1 MTRKGESTKKYLML
15 SCAIATWIGGAS
27 FLVPTVAH
35 AEGSVFV
42 TANRAQ
48 EEAKY
53 NSQQVQIIT
62 KKDIEAKQAKSAED
76 IVFSETGVSR
86 TVDAMGR
93 VGVSIRGAEPR
104 HTLILVDGQPVMG
117 DLSKYQGAGD
127 ELQRLGTE
135 NLDHIEIVQGAASA
149 KYGSDAMGGVINVI
163 TNKPRNKAGLQLN
176 VEGIR
181 ERGDGNSTPASN
193 VFVRA
198 DSGKMGKVKVNIF
211 GSKRDIMPIYAS
223 ESPRQSALGADDT
236 VDHGFLKNSLRY
248 YGTNANVG
256 IASIIDVKDNQTI
269 SMKLDRYRE
278 DLERYVKNSDSF
290 MVPQM
295 HYKRDLNRN
304 TMNLTYEG
312 KDDVSN
318 WKAELNYTRTT
329 ENDLTLSSDY
339 GKSTYEGKNTLEYTD
354 NIDHKQWNLG
364 VSGDIQ
370 ANDDHLI
377 SYGVGMSRETGTGSR
392 LKNAPNTYVR
402 DVDPWDFDK
411 SLSVDRSGNPK
422 SNIYDYSFG
431 KNKDGIIERN
441 KEKEWY
447 NTDKSNPNSKVPE
460 FTYEDF
466 LNYKEKL
473 TEGDPSNSQ
482 TWISGTTANTLKKKY
497 PEAYAK
503 YMEFGATLM
512 AENKAAIDENN
523 ATASSWRDKIYSSDV
538 EKLPLYYYDNTVNPK
553 LSKIIKLNGANF
565 KEEANKRINK
575 QTVGSG
581 SINKQYLFVQDTWQL
596 NKNTILTPIA
606 RFDHS
611 SLFGSNLSF
620 NMGVTHNLNGNTHR
634 RLKAN
639 VGSSYVEPG
648 MGELFYNWEMF
659 PSHITAFSLNGGQ
672 ARLGWYWQGNPNLKP
687 EKSINFDV
695 SIEGENKN
703 TYSKLTVFRNNI
715 DNYITAYNTGHILD
729 FHTDLNENT
738 ERGIYKFLYAPDMIY
753 SFKNI
758 GKAEITGLEW
768 ELKQKLSNKWKA
780 RLGYTYLHAI
790 NKSNLDMPRQLLDKP
805 THKIGIGVDYE
816 DEKTGWS
823 GSLWSDYYINMLDS
837 NSVSGGGGYMTSGTA
852 YERDPI
858 TKAIVLDPVTKEAK
872 KIEGKSEISYS
883 GSDRRTSDM
892 YESKTYGIWNM
903 IVQKKIN
910 KDSRVYFGIN
920 NIFDHRD
927 DDRALST
934 RQFRMGINLK
944 FGSDANTGSGQPNTA
959 TVEVKTRVMD
969 PMDSFIHRDFDENK
983 PEGVSF
989 VGDYRNRWDSHL
1001 GFDRPTSR
1009 VTATSYVEDDA
1020 VENLR
1025 DADNHGFTSRV
1036 RAGVDARIGKDV
1048 DVRVVASAS
1057 GQRGVDTDHQVKVT
1071 KGFNHQRID
1080 EATVTKHTKKWDLT
1094 AGRMTEPMGVTSY
1107 WFGKE
1112 YDGVRAVWTEDNKQV
1127 RVGYGDFEH
1136 STGVTDS
1143 AYTHALYSGFK
1154 RAPMVGEFLG
1164 ADLNAYKAITTDTSI
1179 NTVGFYNQ
1187 LKEIKDAEEKAIEA
1201 GQDKIAAAGTTIKA
1215 EIAATEAKIEATS
1228 KPINDQIEVVNAK
1241 VEEIST
1247 KYDEASEAYYAA
1259 EDGPEKEALE
1269 TKKDDLEKELNAE
1282 RAKLKPLYENL
1293 RLATAD
1299 DKAKK
1304 ETLEKSLANTE
1315 KTVKDE
1321 IRKPFVEKQFEV
1333 VKHMQE
1339 LASKAYNADFNSD
1352 KNKLILE
1359 IPALKFDTLWSEP
1372 IYREEPDPED
1382 YYGSNTIKVKV
1393 GETPN
1398 VPRTL
1403 DVTPNDGKNN
1413 GIDSRLDL
1421 FKVTLT
1427 NEDLLKDG
1435 GREYISKWFDANKD
1449 AIVAAYKTTAD
1460 REVPQ
1465 NTNGTAHTADGN
1477 GVYTFDEK
1485 QIETLKEKIIEMNI
1499 LTDDNLNVTGSKPYP
1514 KLLVNFFKKV
1524 NSVLER
1530 ADHYSKLPREALGNA
1545 TGKVIPTEGVIIQ
1558 RDVIPAM
1565 KRAGFIQYRQQVSNK
1580 LGVSAWYLRSMGNQN
1595 HTVNY
1600 ANGTGTE
1607 SKTFNRLANVFG
1619 IGLKYQIGDKTTV
1632 SFDYGQNRTDFG
1644 RFMNG
1649 GSIYE
1654 STAGKTFA
1662 NITNPEEKPQFEILG
1677 HRQGGTPHF
1686 WTIRFDVGK
1695 SDYYRPGSWNAFI
1708 DYKYFAHGSFL
1719 GGNGTGAVPDRYL
1732 DGIRSFTLGG
1742 GYVPAKD
1749 FLIEAF
1755 YTFDAEGIG
1764 QRDTLYGGENFKLGN
1779 YTRIQG
1785 TYKF

>member
-1 MTRKGESTKKYLML
+1 ML

-35 AEGSVFV
+35 AEGTVYV

-53 NSQQVQIIT
+53 NSQQVQVIT

-117 DLSKYQGAGD
+117 DLAKYQGAGD

-163 TNKPRNKAGLQLN
+163 TNKPRNKAGLQFN
-176 VEGIR
+176 FEGIR
-181 ERGDGNSTPASN
+181 EKGNSDILPFNN
-193 VFVRA
+193 VFVRS
-198 DSGKMGKVKVNIF
+198 DSGKIGKVKVNIF

-256 IASIIDVKDNQTI
+256 VASIIDVKDNQTI

-312 KDDVSN
+312 RDDVSN
-318 WKAELNYTRTT
+318 WKAEVNYTRTN

-354 NIDHKQWNLG
+354 NIDHRQWNFG
-364 VSGDIQ
+364 ISGDIQ
-370 ANDDHLI
+370 ANDNHLV

-392 LKNAPNTYVR
+392 LKNAPHTYVR
-402 DVDPWDFDK
+402 DIDPWDYDK
-411 SLSVDRSGNPK
+411 SLSVDRNGNPK
-422 SNIYDYSFG
+422 SNIYDYSFSKG
-431 KNKDGIIERN
+431 KDGIIERN

-473 TEGDPSNSQ
+473 TEGDPANSQ
-482 TWISGTTANTLKKKY
+482 AWIFGTTDNTLKKKY

-503 YMEFGATLM
+503 YMEFAATLM

-523 ATASSWRDKIYSSDV
+523 ATATSWRDRIYSSDV

-565 KEEANKRINK
+565 KEEADKRINK

-581 SINKQYLFVQDTWQL
+581 TINKQYLFVQDTWQL
-596 NKNTILTPIA
+596 NKNTMLTPIA

-620 NMGVTHNLNGNTHR
+620 NMGLIHNLNGNAHR
-634 RLKAN
+634 RFKAN

-687 EKSINFDV
+687 EKSLNFDV

-715 DNYITAYNTGHILD
+715 KNYITAYNTGHVLD

-738 ERGIYKFLYAPDMIY
+738 ERGIYKFLYAPDMVY

-768 ELKQKLSNKWKA
+768 ELKQKLSTKWKA
-780 RLGYTYLHAI
+780 RFGYTFLHAV
-790 NKSNLDMPRQLLDKP
+790 NKSNPDMPRQLLDKP
-805 THKIGIGVDYE
+805 AHKIGIGVDYE

-858 TKAIVLDPVTKEAK
+858 TKAIVLDPVTRKAK

-892 YESKTYGIWNM
+892 YERKTYGIWNM

-920 NIFDHRD
+920 NLFNHRD

-944 FGSDANTGSGQPNTA
+944 FGADATTDKSQPNMA
-959 TVEVKTRVMD
+959 KVEVKTQVVD
-969 PMDSFIHRDFDENK
+969 HLNTFIHRDFNVDK
-983 PEGVSF
+983 KAGVEV
-989 VGDYRNRWDSHL
+989 VGDFRNRWDSHL

-1009 VTATSYVEDDA
+1009 VTATSYIEDDA
-1020 VENLR
+1020 ADNLR
-1025 DADNHGFTSRV
+1025 DENNHGITSRV
-1036 RAGVDARIGKDV
+1036 RAGIDARIGKDV
-1048 DVRVVASAS
+1048 DVRVIASAS
-1057 GQRGVDTDHQVKVT
+1057 GQRGVDTDHQLKVT

-1080 EATVTKHTKKWDLT
+1080 EATVTKHTNKWDLT
-1094 AGRMTEPMGVTSY
+1094 AGRMTEPMGVTGY

-1112 YDGVRAVWTEDNKQV
+1112 YDGVRGVWTNDTKQV
-1127 RVGYGDFEH
+1127 RVGYGDFSH

-1143 AYTHALYSGFK
+1143 AYTHAIYNSFK
-1154 RAPMVGEFLG
+1154 RAPTVDEFMGVKTSSGGGNEELNIENAGDTIGFHKQLEVIKEAEKKAVEAATDVINNAGEEINSKIDEITNELNTFKES
-1164 ADLNAYKAITTDTSI
+1164 NAYKE
-1179 NTVGFYNQ
+1179 YN
-1187 LKEIKDAEEKAIEA
+1187 
-1201 GQDKIAAAGTTIKA
+1201 DK
-1215 EIAATEAKIEATS
+1215 
-1228 KPINDQIEVVNAK
+1228 K
-1241 VEEIST
+1241 V
-1247 KYDEASEAYYAA
+1247 D
-1259 EDGPEKEALE
+1259 LE
-1269 TKKDDLEKELNAE
+1269 TKINKLNDDIEVGDPEGDPEWGGKPLPEDEYNALLEKRTELVKEQSDLKVKYKSVIDEENRFISKHNDLENSKEDSKE
-1282 RAKLKPLYENL
+1282 AKRN
-1293 RLATAD
+1293 
-1299 DKAKK
+1299 
-1304 ETLEKSLANTE
+1304 
-1315 KTVKDE
+1315 E
-1321 IRKPFVEKQFEV
+1321 IRKPFIDKQFEV
-1333 VKHMQE
+1333 LKRMTD
-1339 LASKAYNADFNSD
+1339 LANQGYSGALSE
-1352 KNKLILE
+1352 KNKLRIE
-1359 IPALKFDTLWSEP
+1359 IPEVKLPVLENGNIDEKVSVDPTGYLSDKDKALFDIPL
-1372 IYREEPDPED
+1372 
-1382 YYGSNTIKVKV
+1382 NTP
-1393 GETPN
+1393 GL
-1398 VPRTL
+1398 L
-1403 DVTPNDGKNN
+1403 DN
-1413 GIDSRLDL
+1413 GGI
-1421 FKVTLT
+1421 TYLT
-1427 NEDLLKDG
+1427 
-1435 GREYISKWFDANKD
+1435 KWFDTNKD
-1449 AIVAAYKTTAD
+1449 KIATIYKSATNKSIVLDDQAIS
-1460 REVPQ
+1460 
-1465 NTNGTAHTADGN
+1465 N
-1477 GVYTFDEK
+1477 
-1485 QIETLKEKIIEMNI
+1485 LKERFIYENI
-1499 LTDDNLNVTGSKPYP
+1499 YKAHSGQRGLLTGTSNTYSRMVVSFFDNMRKTLT
-1514 KLLVNFFKKV
+1514 
-1524 NSVLER
+1524 E

-1558 RDVIPAM
+1558 RDVIPAV
-1565 KRAGFIQYRQQVSNK
+1565 KRAGFIQYRQQVNNK
-1580 LGVSAWYLRSMGNQN
+1580 LGVTAWYLRSTGHEN
-1595 HTVNY
+1595 HTVHY
-1600 ANGTGTE
+1600 TSDNGNE
-1607 SKTFNRLANVFG
+1607 SRSFGRLANVFG
-1619 IGLKYQIGDKTTV
+1619 LGLKYQVGDNTAV

-1644 RFMNG
+1644 RYMNG
-1649 GSIYE
+1649 GSIYQ
-1654 STAGKTFA
+1654 STAGKVYD
-1662 NITNPEEKPQFEILG
+1662 NPAGNPQFELKG
-1677 HRQGGTPHF
+1677 HKTGGTPHF
-1686 WTIRFDVGK
+1686 WALRFDVGQ

-1708 DYKYFAHGSFL
+1708 DYKYFGHGAFL

-1749 FLIEAF
+1749 FLVEAF
-1755 YTFDAEGIG
+1755 YTFDAKGIG

>member
-1 MTRKGESTKKYLML
+1 MTRKSEAKNKYFML

-35 AEGSVFV
+35 AEGSVYV

-117 DLSKYQGAGD
+117 DLAKYQGAGD

-163 TNKPRNKAGLQLN
+163 TNKPRNKAGLQFN
-176 VEGIR
+176 FEGIR
-181 ERGDGNSTPASN
+181 EKGNSDILPFNN

-198 DSGKMGKVKVNIF
+198 DSGKIGKVKVNIF

-256 IASIIDVKDNQTI
+256 VASIIDVKDNQTI

-312 KDDVSN
+312 RDDVSN
-318 WKAELNYTRTT
+318 WKAEVNYTRTN

-339 GKSTYEGKNTLEYTD
+339 GRSTYEGKNTLEYTD
-354 NIDHKQWNLG
+354 NIDHRQWNFG

-370 ANDDHLI
+370 ANDNHLV

-392 LKNAPNTYVR
+392 LKNAPHTYVR
-402 DVDPWDFDK
+402 DIDPWDYDK
-411 SLSVDRSGNPK
+411 SLSVDRNGNPK
-422 SNIYDYSFG
+422 SNIYDYSFSKG
-431 KNKDGIIERN
+431 KDGIIERN

-473 TEGDPSNSQ
+473 TEGDPANSQ
-482 TWISGTTANTLKKKY
+482 AWIFGTTDNTLKKKY

-503 YMEFGATLM
+503 YMEFAATLM

-523 ATASSWRDKIYSSDV
+523 ATATSWRDRIYSSDV

-565 KEEANKRINK
+565 KEEADKRINK

-581 SINKQYLFVQDTWQL
+581 TINKQYLFVQDTWQL
-596 NKNTILTPIA
+596 NKNTMLTPIA

-620 NMGVTHNLNGNTHR
+620 NMGLTHNLNGNAHR
-634 RLKAN
+634 RFKAN

-687 EKSINFDV
+687 EKSLNFDV

-715 DNYITAYNTGHILD
+715 KNYITAYNTGHVLD

-738 ERGIYKFLYAPDMIY
+738 ERGIYKFLYAPDMVY

-768 ELKQKLSNKWKA
+768 ELKQKLSTKWKA
-780 RLGYTYLHAI
+780 RFGYTFLHAV
-790 NKSNLDMPRQLLDKP
+790 NKSNPDMPRQLLDKP
-805 THKIGIGVDYE
+805 AHKIGIGVDYE

-858 TKAIVLDPVTKEAK
+858 TKAIVLDPVTRKAK

-892 YESKTYGIWNM
+892 YERKTYGIWNM

-920 NIFDHRD
+920 NLFNHRD

-944 FGSDANTGSGQPNTA
+944 FGADATTDKSQPNMA
-959 TVEVKTRVMD
+959 KVEVKTQVVD
-969 PMDSFIHRDFDENK
+969 HLNTFIHRDFNVDK
-983 PEGVSF
+983 KAGVEV
-989 VGDYRNRWDSHL
+989 VGDFRNRWDSHL

-1009 VTATSYVEDDA
+1009 VTATSYIEDDA
-1020 VENLR
+1020 ADNLR
-1025 DADNHGFTSRV
+1025 DENNHGITSRV
-1036 RAGVDARIGKDV
+1036 RAGIDARIGKDV
-1048 DVRVVASAS
+1048 DVRVIASAS
-1057 GQRGVDTDHQVKVT
+1057 GQRGVDTDHQLKVT

-1080 EATVTKHTKKWDLT
+1080 EATVTKHTNKWDLT
-1094 AGRMTEPMGVTSY
+1094 AGRMTEPMGVTGY

-1112 YDGVRAVWTEDNKQV
+1112 YDGVRGVWTNDTKQV
-1127 RVGYGDFEH
+1127 RVGYGDFSH

-1143 AYTHALYSGFK
+1143 AYTHAIYNSFK
-1154 RAPMVGEFLG
+1154 RAPTVDEFMGVKTSSGGGNEELNIENAGDTIGFHKQLEVIKEAEKKAVEAATDVINNAGEEINSKIDEITNELNTFKES
-1164 ADLNAYKAITTDTSI
+1164 NAYKE
-1179 NTVGFYNQ
+1179 YN
-1187 LKEIKDAEEKAIEA
+1187 
-1201 GQDKIAAAGTTIKA
+1201 DK
-1215 EIAATEAKIEATS
+1215 
-1228 KPINDQIEVVNAK
+1228 K
-1241 VEEIST
+1241 V
-1247 KYDEASEAYYAA
+1247 D
-1259 EDGPEKEALE
+1259 LE
-1269 TKKDDLEKELNAE
+1269 TKINKLNDDIEVGDPEGDPEWGGKPLPEDEYNALLEKRTELVKEQSDLKVKYKSVIDEENRFISKRNDLENSKEDSKE
-1282 RAKLKPLYENL
+1282 AKRN
-1293 RLATAD
+1293 
-1299 DKAKK
+1299 
-1304 ETLEKSLANTE
+1304 
-1315 KTVKDE
+1315 E
-1321 IRKPFVEKQFEV
+1321 IRKPFIDKQFEV
-1333 VKHMQE
+1333 LKRMTD
-1339 LASKAYNADFNSD
+1339 LANQGYSGALSE
-1352 KNKLILE
+1352 KNKLRIE
-1359 IPALKFDTLWSEP
+1359 IPEVKLPVLENGNIDEKVSVDPTGYLSDKDKALFDIPL
-1372 IYREEPDPED
+1372 
-1382 YYGSNTIKVKV
+1382 NTP
-1393 GETPN
+1393 GL
-1398 VPRTL
+1398 L
-1403 DVTPNDGKNN
+1403 DN
-1413 GIDSRLDL
+1413 GGI
-1421 FKVTLT
+1421 TYLT
-1427 NEDLLKDG
+1427 
-1435 GREYISKWFDANKD
+1435 KWFDTNKD
-1449 AIVAAYKTTAD
+1449 KIATIYKSATNKSIVLDDQAIS
-1460 REVPQ
+1460 
-1465 NTNGTAHTADGN
+1465 N
-1477 GVYTFDEK
+1477 
-1485 QIETLKEKIIEMNI
+1485 LKERFIYENI
-1499 LTDDNLNVTGSKPYP
+1499 YKAHSGQRGLLTGTSNTYSRMVVSFFDNMRKTLT
-1514 KLLVNFFKKV
+1514 
-1524 NSVLER
+1524 E

-1558 RDVIPAM
+1558 RDVIPAV
-1565 KRAGFIQYRQQVSNK
+1565 KRAGFIQYRQQVNNK
-1580 LGVSAWYLRSMGNQN
+1580 LGVTAWYLRSTGHEN
-1595 HTVNY
+1595 HTVHY
-1600 ANGTGTE
+1600 TSDNGNE
-1607 SKTFNRLANVFG
+1607 SRSFGRLANVFG
-1619 IGLKYQIGDKTTV
+1619 LGLKYQVGDNTAV

-1644 RFMNG
+1644 RYMNG
-1649 GSIYE
+1649 GSIYQ
-1654 STAGKTFA
+1654 STAGKVYD
-1662 NITNPEEKPQFEILG
+1662 NPAGNPQFELKG
-1677 HRQGGTPHF
+1677 HKTGGTPHF
-1686 WTIRFDVGK
+1686 WALRFDVGQ

-1708 DYKYFAHGSFL
+1708 DYKYFGHGAFL

-1749 FLIEAF
+1749 FLVEAF
-1755 YTFDAEGIG
+1755 YTFDAKGIG

>member
-1 MTRKGESTKKYLML
+1 ML
-15 SCAIATWIGGAS
+15 SCAIATWVGGAS

-35 AEGSVFV
+35 AEGSVYV

-117 DLSKYQGAGD
+117 DLAKYQGAGD

-163 TNKPRNKAGLQLN
+163 TNKPRNKAGLQFN
-176 VEGIR
+176 FEGIR
-181 ERGDGNSTPASN
+181 EKGNSDILPFNN

-198 DSGKMGKVKVNIF
+198 DSGKIGKVKVNIF

-256 IASIIDVKDNQTI
+256 VASIIDVKDNQTI

-312 KDDVSN
+312 RDDVSN
-318 WKAELNYTRTT
+318 WKAEVNYTRTN

-354 NIDHKQWNLG
+354 NIDHRQWNFG

-370 ANDDHLI
+370 ANDNHLV

-392 LKNAPNTYVR
+392 LKNAPHTYVR
-402 DVDPWDFDK
+402 DIDPWDYDK
-411 SLSVDRSGNPK
+411 SLSVDRNGNPK
-422 SNIYDYSFG
+422 SNIYDYSFSKG
-431 KNKDGIIERN
+431 KDGIIERN

-447 NTDKSNPNSKVPE
+447 NTNKSNPNSKVPE

-473 TEGDPSNSQ
+473 TEGDPANAQ
-482 TWISGTTANTLKKKY
+482 AWIFGTTDNTLKKKY

-503 YMEFGATLM
+503 YMEFAATLM

-523 ATASSWRDKIYSSDV
+523 ATATSWRDRIYSSDV

-565 KEEANKRINK
+565 KEESNKRINK
-575 QTVGSG
+575 QTVGTG
-581 SINKQYLFVQDTWQL
+581 TINKQYLFVQDTWQL
-596 NKNTILTPIA
+596 NKNTMLTPIA

-620 NMGVTHNLNGNTHR
+620 NMGLTHNLNGNSHR
-634 RLKAN
+634 RFKAN

-659 PSHITAFSLNGGQ
+659 PSHITAFSLNGGE
-672 ARLGWYWQGNPNLKP
+672 ARMGWYWQGNPNLKP
-687 EKSINFDV
+687 EKSLNFDV

-715 DNYITAYNTGHILD
+715 KNYITAYNTGHVLD

-780 RLGYTYLHAI
+780 RFGYTFLHAV
-790 NKSNLDMPRQLLDKP
+790 NKSNPDMPRQLLDKP
-805 THKIGIGVDYE
+805 SHKVGIGVDYE

-823 GSLWSDYYINMLDS
+823 GSLWADYYINMLDS

-858 TKAIVLDPVTKEAK
+858 TNAIVFDPVTRKAK

-892 YESKTYGIWNM
+892 YERKTYGIWNM

-920 NIFDHRD
+920 NLFNHRD

-944 FGSDANTGSGQPNTA
+944 FGADATTDKSQPNMA
-959 TVEVKTRVMD
+959 KVEVKTQVVD
-969 PMDSFIHRDFDENK
+969 HLNTFIHRDFNVDK
-983 PEGVSF
+983 KSGVEF
-989 VGDYRNRWDSHL
+989 VGDFRNRWDSHL

-1009 VTATSYVEDDA
+1009 VTATSYIEDDA
-1020 VENLR
+1020 ADNLR
-1025 DADNHGFTSRV
+1025 DENNHGITSRV

-1057 GQRGVDTDHQVKVT
+1057 GQRGVDTDHQLKVT

-1080 EATVTKHTKKWDLT
+1080 EATVTKHTNKWDLT
-1094 AGRMTEPMGVTSY
+1094 AGRMTEPMGVTGY

-1112 YDGVRAVWTEDNKQV
+1112 YDGVRGVWTNDTKQV
-1127 RVGYGDFEH
+1127 RVGYGDFSH

-1143 AYTHALYSGFK
+1143 AYTHAIYNSFK
-1154 RAPMVGEFLG
+1154 RAPTVDEFMGVKTSSGGGNEELNIENAGDTIGFHKQLEVIKEAEKKAVEAATDVINNAGEEINSKIDEITNELNTFKES
-1164 ADLNAYKAITTDTSI
+1164 NAYKE
-1179 NTVGFYNQ
+1179 YN
-1187 LKEIKDAEEKAIEA
+1187 
-1201 GQDKIAAAGTTIKA
+1201 DK
-1215 EIAATEAKIEATS
+1215 
-1228 KPINDQIEVVNAK
+1228 K
-1241 VEEIST
+1241 V
-1247 KYDEASEAYYAA
+1247 D
-1259 EDGPEKEALE
+1259 LE
-1269 TKKDDLEKELNAE
+1269 TKINKLNDDIEVGDPEGDPEWGGKPLPEDEYNALLEKRTELVKEQSDLKVKYKSVIDEENRFISKRNDLENSKEDSKE
-1282 RAKLKPLYENL
+1282 AKRN
-1293 RLATAD
+1293 
-1299 DKAKK
+1299 
-1304 ETLEKSLANTE
+1304 
-1315 KTVKDE
+1315 E
-1321 IRKPFVEKQFEV
+1321 IRKPFIDKQFEV
-1333 VKHMQE
+1333 LKRMTD
-1339 LASKAYNADFNSD
+1339 LANQGYSGALSE
-1352 KNKLILE
+1352 KNKLRIE
-1359 IPALKFDTLWSEP
+1359 IPEVKLPVLENGNIDEKVSVDPTGYLSDKDKALFDIPL
-1372 IYREEPDPED
+1372 
-1382 YYGSNTIKVKV
+1382 NTP
-1393 GETPN
+1393 GL
-1398 VPRTL
+1398 L
-1403 DVTPNDGKNN
+1403 DN
-1413 GIDSRLDL
+1413 GGI
-1421 FKVTLT
+1421 TYLT
-1427 NEDLLKDG
+1427 
-1435 GREYISKWFDANKD
+1435 KWFDTNKD
-1449 AIVAAYKTTAD
+1449 KIATIYKSATNKSIVLDDQAIS
-1460 REVPQ
+1460 
-1465 NTNGTAHTADGN
+1465 N
-1477 GVYTFDEK
+1477 
-1485 QIETLKEKIIEMNI
+1485 LKERFIYENI
-1499 LTDDNLNVTGSKPYP
+1499 YKAHSGQRGLLTGTSNTYSRMVVSFFDNMRKTLT
-1514 KLLVNFFKKV
+1514 
-1524 NSVLER
+1524 E

-1558 RDVIPAM
+1558 RDVIPAV
-1565 KRAGFIQYRQQVSNK
+1565 KRAGFIQYRQQVNNK
-1580 LGVSAWYLRSMGNQN
+1580 LGVTAWYLRSTGHEN
-1595 HTVNY
+1595 HTVHY
-1600 ANGTGTE
+1600 TSDNGNE
-1607 SKTFNRLANVFG
+1607 SRSFGRLANVFG
-1619 IGLKYQIGDKTTV
+1619 LGLKYQVGDNTAV

-1644 RFMNG
+1644 RYMNG
-1649 GSIYE
+1649 GSIYQ
-1654 STAGKTFA
+1654 STAGKVYD
-1662 NITNPEEKPQFEILG
+1662 NPAGNPQFELKG
-1677 HRQGGTPHF
+1677 HKTGGTPHF
-1686 WTIRFDVGK
+1686 WALRFDVGQ

-1708 DYKYFAHGSFL
+1708 DYKYFGHGAFL

-1749 FLIEAF
+1749 FLVEAF
-1755 YTFDAEGIG
+1755 YTFDAKGIG

>member
-1 MTRKGESTKKYLML
+1 MTRKSEARNKYFML

-35 AEGSVFV
+35 AEGTVYV

-53 NSQQVQIIT
+53 NSQQVQVIT

-117 DLSKYQGAGD
+117 DLAKYQGAGD

-163 TNKPRNKAGLQLN
+163 TNKPRNKAGLQFN
-176 VEGIR
+176 FEGIR
-181 ERGDGNSTPASN
+181 EKGNSDILPFNN

-198 DSGKMGKVKVNIF
+198 DSGKIGKVKVNIF

-256 IASIIDVKDNQTI
+256 VASIIDVKDNQTI

-312 KDDVSN
+312 RDDVSN
-318 WKAELNYTRTT
+318 WKAEVNYTRTN

-354 NIDHKQWNLG
+354 NIDHRQWNFG

-370 ANDDHLI
+370 ANDNHLV

-392 LKNAPNTYVR
+392 LKNAPHTYVR
-402 DVDPWDFDK
+402 DIDPWDYDK
-411 SLSVDRSGNPK
+411 SLSVDRNGNPK
-422 SNIYDYSFG
+422 SNIYDYSFSKG
-431 KNKDGIIERN
+431 KDGIIERN

-473 TEGDPSNSQ
+473 TEGDPANSQ
-482 TWISGTTANTLKKKY
+482 AWIFGTTDNTLKKKY

-503 YMEFGATLM
+503 YMEFAATLM
-512 AENKAAIDENN
+512 AENKADIDENN
-523 ATASSWRDKIYSSDV
+523 ATATSWRDRIYSSDV
-538 EKLPLYYYDNTVNPK
+538 EKLPLYYYDKTVHPK
-553 LSKIIKLNGANF
+553 LSAIIKLNGATF
-565 KEEANKRINK
+565 KEEENKRINK
-575 QTVGSG
+575 QTVGTG
-581 SINKQYLFVQDTWQL
+581 TINKQYLFVQDTWQL
-596 NKNTILTPIA
+596 NKNTMLTPIA
-606 RFDHS
+606 RLDHS
-611 SLFGSNLSF
+611 SLFGSNVSF
-620 NMGVTHNLNGNTHR
+620 NMGLTHNLNGNTHR
-634 RLKAN
+634 RFKAN

-687 EKSINFDV
+687 EKSLNFDV

-715 DNYITAYNTGHILD
+715 KNYITAYNTGHVLD

-738 ERGIYKFLYAPDMIY
+738 ERGIYKFLYAPDMVY

-780 RLGYTYLHAI
+780 RFGYTFLHAV
-790 NKSNLDMPRQLLDKP
+790 NKSNPDMPRQLLDKP
-805 THKIGIGVDYE
+805 AHKIGIGVDYE

-858 TKAIVLDPVTKEAK
+858 TKAIVLDPVTRKAK

-892 YESKTYGIWNM
+892 YERKTYGIWNM

-920 NIFDHRD
+920 NLFNHRD

-944 FGSDANTGSGQPNTA
+944 FGADATTDKSQPNMA
-959 TVEVKTRVMD
+959 KVEVKTQVVD
-969 PMDSFIHRDFDENK
+969 HLNTFIHRDFNVDK
-983 PEGVSF
+983 KAGVEV
-989 VGDYRNRWDSHL
+989 VGDFRNRWDSHL

-1009 VTATSYVEDDA
+1009 VTATSYIEDDA
-1020 VENLR
+1020 ADNLR
-1025 DADNHGFTSRV
+1025 DENNHGITSRV
-1036 RAGVDARIGKDV
+1036 RAGIDARIGKDV
-1048 DVRVVASAS
+1048 DVRVIASAS
-1057 GQRGVDTDHQVKVT
+1057 GQRGVDTDHQLKVT

-1080 EATVTKHTKKWDLT
+1080 EATVTKHTNKWDLT
-1094 AGRMTEPMGVTSY
+1094 AGRMTEPMGVTGY

-1112 YDGVRAVWTEDNKQV
+1112 YDGVRGVWTNDTKQV
-1127 RVGYGDFEH
+1127 RVGYGDFSH

-1143 AYTHALYSGFK
+1143 AYTHAIYNSFK
-1154 RAPMVGEFLG
+1154 RAPTVDEFMGVKTSSGGGNEELNIENAGDTIGFHKQLEVIKEAEKKAVEAATDVINNAGEEINSKIDEITNELNTFKES
-1164 ADLNAYKAITTDTSI
+1164 NAYKE
-1179 NTVGFYNQ
+1179 YN
-1187 LKEIKDAEEKAIEA
+1187 
-1201 GQDKIAAAGTTIKA
+1201 DK
-1215 EIAATEAKIEATS
+1215 
-1228 KPINDQIEVVNAK
+1228 K
-1241 VEEIST
+1241 V
-1247 KYDEASEAYYAA
+1247 D
-1259 EDGPEKEALE
+1259 LE
-1269 TKKDDLEKELNAE
+1269 TKINKLNDDIEVGDPEGDPEWGGKPLPEDEYNALLEKRTELVKEQSDLKVKYKSVIDEENRFISKRNDLENSKEDSKE
-1282 RAKLKPLYENL
+1282 AKRN
-1293 RLATAD
+1293 
-1299 DKAKK
+1299 
-1304 ETLEKSLANTE
+1304 
-1315 KTVKDE
+1315 E
-1321 IRKPFVEKQFEV
+1321 IRKPFIDKQFEV
-1333 VKHMQE
+1333 LKRMTD
-1339 LASKAYNADFNSD
+1339 LANQGYSGALSE
-1352 KNKLILE
+1352 KNKLRIE
-1359 IPALKFDTLWSEP
+1359 IPEVKLPVLENGNIDEKVSVDPTGYLSDKDKALFDIPL
-1372 IYREEPDPED
+1372 
-1382 YYGSNTIKVKV
+1382 NTP
-1393 GETPN
+1393 GL
-1398 VPRTL
+1398 L
-1403 DVTPNDGKNN
+1403 DN
-1413 GIDSRLDL
+1413 GGI
-1421 FKVTLT
+1421 TYLT
-1427 NEDLLKDG
+1427 
-1435 GREYISKWFDANKD
+1435 KWFDTNKD
-1449 AIVAAYKTTAD
+1449 KIATIYKSATNKSIVLDDQAIS
-1460 REVPQ
+1460 
-1465 NTNGTAHTADGN
+1465 N
-1477 GVYTFDEK
+1477 
-1485 QIETLKEKIIEMNI
+1485 LKERFIYENI
-1499 LTDDNLNVTGSKPYP
+1499 YKAHSGQRGLLTGTSNTYSRMVVSFFDNMRKTLT
-1514 KLLVNFFKKV
+1514 
-1524 NSVLER
+1524 E

-1545 TGKVIPTEGVIIQ
+1545 TGKVIPTEGVVIQ
-1558 RDVIPAM
+1558 RDVIPAV
-1565 KRAGFIQYRQQVSNK
+1565 KRAGFIQYRQQVNNK
-1580 LGVSAWYLRSMGNQN
+1580 LGVTAWYLRSTGHEN
-1595 HTVNY
+1595 HTVHY
-1600 ANGTGTE
+1600 TSDNGNE
-1607 SKTFNRLANVFG
+1607 SRSFGRLANVFG
-1619 IGLKYQIGDKTTV
+1619 LGLKYQVGDNTAV

-1644 RFMNG
+1644 RYMNG
-1649 GSIYE
+1649 GSIYQ
-1654 STAGKTFA
+1654 STAGKVYD
-1662 NITNPEEKPQFEILG
+1662 NPAGNPQFELKG
-1677 HRQGGTPHF
+1677 HRTGGTPHF
-1686 WTIRFDVGK
+1686 WALRFDVGQ

-1708 DYKYFAHGSFL
+1708 DYKYFGHGAFL

-1749 FLIEAF
+1749 FLVEAF
-1755 YTFDAEGIG
+1755 YTFDAKGIG

>member
-1 MTRKGESTKKYLML
+1 ML

-35 AEGSVFV
+35 AEGSVYV

-181 ERGDGNSTPASN
+181 ERGDGNSTPATN

-402 DVDPWDFDK
+402 DVDPWDYDK
-411 SLSVDRSGNPK
+411 SLSVDRNGVPK

-523 ATASSWRDKIYSSDV
+523 ATASSWRDKIFSSDV
-538 EKLPLYYYDNTVNPK
+538 EKLPLYYYDNAINPK

-648 MGELFYNWEMF
+648 MGELFYNWQMF
-659 PSHITAFSLNGGQ
+659 PSHITAFSLNGGE

-738 ERGIYKFLYAPDMIY
+738 ERGVYKFLYAPDMIY

-790 NKSNLDMPRQLLDKP
+790 NKSNPDMPRQLLDKP

-852 YERDPI
+852 YERDANTREILINPA
-858 TKAIVLDPVTKEAK
+858 TNKPT

-944 FGSDANTGSGQPNTA
+944 FGSDANTGSGQANTA

-969 PMDSFIHRDFDENK
+969 PMDSFIHRDFDESK
-983 PEGVSF
+983 AEGVSF
-989 VGDYRNRWDSHL
+989 VGDYRSRWDSHL

-1009 VTATSYVEDDA
+1009 VTATSYIDNDA

-1025 DADNHGFTSRV
+1025 DADNHGFTSRI

-1080 EATVTKHTKKWDLT
+1080 EATITKHTNKWDIT
-1094 AGRMTEPMGVTSY
+1094 AGRMTEPMGVTGY

-1112 YDGVRAVWTEDNKQV
+1112 YDGIRGVWTDDTKQV
-1127 RVGYGDFEH
+1127 RVGYGDFSH

-1143 AYTHALYSGFK
+1143 AYTHAIYNSFK
-1154 RAPMVGEFLG
+1154 RAPTVDEFMGVKTSSGGGNEELNIENAGDTIGFHKQLEVIKEAEKKAVEAATDVINNAGEEINSKIDEITNELNTFKES
-1164 ADLNAYKAITTDTSI
+1164 NAYKE
-1179 NTVGFYNQ
+1179 YN
-1187 LKEIKDAEEKAIEA
+1187 
-1201 GQDKIAAAGTTIKA
+1201 DK
-1215 EIAATEAKIEATS
+1215 
-1228 KPINDQIEVVNAK
+1228 K
-1241 VEEIST
+1241 V
-1247 KYDEASEAYYAA
+1247 D
-1259 EDGPEKEALE
+1259 LE
-1269 TKKDDLEKELNAE
+1269 TKINKLNDDIEVGDPEGDPEWGGKPLPEDEYNALLEKRTELVKEQSDLKVKYKSVIDEENRFISKRNDLENSKEDSKE
-1282 RAKLKPLYENL
+1282 AKRN
-1293 RLATAD
+1293 
-1299 DKAKK
+1299 
-1304 ETLEKSLANTE
+1304 
-1315 KTVKDE
+1315 E
-1321 IRKPFVEKQFEV
+1321 IRKPFIDKQFEV
-1333 VKHMQE
+1333 LKRMTD
-1339 LASKAYNADFNSD
+1339 LANQGYSGALSE
-1352 KNKLILE
+1352 KNKLRIE
-1359 IPALKFDTLWSEP
+1359 IPEVKLPVLENGNMDEKVSVDPTGYLSDKDKALFDIPL
-1372 IYREEPDPED
+1372 
-1382 YYGSNTIKVKV
+1382 NTP
-1393 GETPN
+1393 GL
-1398 VPRTL
+1398 L
-1403 DVTPNDGKNN
+1403 DN
-1413 GIDSRLDL
+1413 GGI
-1421 FKVTLT
+1421 TYLT
-1427 NEDLLKDG
+1427 
-1435 GREYISKWFDANKD
+1435 KWFDTNKD
-1449 AIVAAYKTTAD
+1449 KIATIYKSATNKSIVLDDQAIS
-1460 REVPQ
+1460 
-1465 NTNGTAHTADGN
+1465 N
-1477 GVYTFDEK
+1477 
-1485 QIETLKEKIIEMNI
+1485 LKERFIYENI
-1499 LTDDNLNVTGSKPYP
+1499 YKAHSGQRGLLTGTSNTYSRMVVSFFDNMRKTLT
-1514 KLLVNFFKKV
+1514 
-1524 NSVLER
+1524 E

-1565 KRAGFIQYRQQVSNK
+1565 KRAGFIQYRQQVSDK
-1580 LGVSAWYLRSMGNQN
+1580 LGVTAWYLRSTGREN
-1595 HTVNY
+1595 HTVHYTSGN
-1600 ANGTGTE
+1600 GTE
-1607 SKTFNRLANVFG
+1607 SRSFDRLANVFG

-1644 RFMNG
+1644 RYMNG

-1654 STAGKTFA
+1654 STAGKVYD
-1662 NITNPEEKPQFEILG
+1662 NPAGNPQFELKG

-1749 FLIEAF
+1749 FLVEAF

>member
-1 MTRKGESTKKYLML
+1 ML

-35 AEGSVFV
+35 AEGTVYV

-53 NSQQVQIIT
+53 NSQQVQVIT

-117 DLSKYQGAGD
+117 DLAKYQGAGD

-163 TNKPRNKAGLQLN
+163 TNKPRNKAGLQFN
-176 VEGIR
+176 FEGIR
-181 ERGDGNSTPASN
+181 EKGNSDILPFNN
-193 VFVRA
+193 VFVRS
-198 DSGKMGKVKVNIF
+198 DSGKIGKVKVNIF

-256 IASIIDVKDNQTI
+256 VASIIDVKDNQTI

-312 KDDVSN
+312 RDDVSN
-318 WKAELNYTRTT
+318 WKAEVNYTRTN

-354 NIDHKQWNLG
+354 NIDHRQWNFG
-364 VSGDIQ
+364 ISGDIQ
-370 ANDDHLI
+370 ANDNHLV

-392 LKNAPNTYVR
+392 LKNAPHTYVR
-402 DVDPWDFDK
+402 DIDPWDYDK
-411 SLSVDRSGNPK
+411 SLSVDRNGNPK
-422 SNIYDYSFG
+422 SNIYDYSFSKG
-431 KNKDGIIERN
+431 KDGIIERN

-473 TEGDPSNSQ
+473 TEGDPANSQ
-482 TWISGTTANTLKKKY
+482 AWIFGTTDNTLKKKY

-503 YMEFGATLM
+503 YMEFAATLM

-523 ATASSWRDKIYSSDV
+523 ATATSWRDRIYSSDV

-565 KEEANKRINK
+565 KEEADKRINK

-581 SINKQYLFVQDTWQL
+581 TINKQYLFVQDTWQL
-596 NKNTILTPIA
+596 NKNTMLTPIA

-620 NMGVTHNLNGNTHR
+620 NMGLIHNLNGNAHR
-634 RLKAN
+634 RFKAN

-687 EKSINFDV
+687 EKSLNFDV

-715 DNYITAYNTGHILD
+715 KNYITAYNTGHVLD

-738 ERGIYKFLYAPDMIY
+738 ERGIYKFLYAPDMVY

-768 ELKQKLSNKWKA
+768 ELKQKLSTKWKA
-780 RLGYTYLHAI
+780 RFGYTFLHAV
-790 NKSNLDMPRQLLDKP
+790 NKSNPDMPRQLLDKP
-805 THKIGIGVDYE
+805 AHKIGIGVDYE

-858 TKAIVLDPVTKEAK
+858 TKAIVLDPVTRKAK

-892 YESKTYGIWNM
+892 YERKTYGIWNM

-920 NIFDHRD
+920 NLFNHRD

-944 FGSDANTGSGQPNTA
+944 FGADATTDKSQPNMA
-959 TVEVKTRVMD
+959 KVEVKTQVVD
-969 PMDSFIHRDFDENK
+969 HLNTFIHRDFNVDK
-983 PEGVSF
+983 KAGVEV
-989 VGDYRNRWDSHL
+989 VGDFRNRWDSHL

-1009 VTATSYVEDDA
+1009 VTATSYIEDDA
-1020 VENLR
+1020 ADNLR
-1025 DADNHGFTSRV
+1025 DENNHGITSRV
-1036 RAGVDARIGKDV
+1036 RAGIDARIGKDV
-1048 DVRVVASAS
+1048 DVRVIASAS
-1057 GQRGVDTDHQVKVT
+1057 GQRGVDTDHQLKVT

-1080 EATVTKHTKKWDLT
+1080 EATVTKHTNKWDLT
-1094 AGRMTEPMGVTSY
+1094 AGRMTEPMGVTGY

-1112 YDGVRAVWTEDNKQV
+1112 YDGVRGVWTNDTKQV
-1127 RVGYGDFEH
+1127 RVGYGDFSH

-1143 AYTHALYSGFK
+1143 AYTHAIYNSFK
-1154 RAPMVGEFLG
+1154 RAPTVDEFMGVKTSSGGGNEELNIENAGDTIGFHKQLEVIKEAEKKAVEAATDVINNAGEEINSKIDEITNELNTFKES
-1164 ADLNAYKAITTDTSI
+1164 NAYKE
-1179 NTVGFYNQ
+1179 YN
-1187 LKEIKDAEEKAIEA
+1187 
-1201 GQDKIAAAGTTIKA
+1201 DK
-1215 EIAATEAKIEATS
+1215 
-1228 KPINDQIEVVNAK
+1228 K
-1241 VEEIST
+1241 V
-1247 KYDEASEAYYAA
+1247 D
-1259 EDGPEKEALE
+1259 LE
-1269 TKKDDLEKELNAE
+1269 TKINKLNDDIEVGDPEGDPEWGGKPLPEDEYNALLEKRTELVKEQSDLKVKYKSVIDEENRFISKRNDLENSKEDSKE
-1282 RAKLKPLYENL
+1282 AKRN
-1293 RLATAD
+1293 
-1299 DKAKK
+1299 
-1304 ETLEKSLANTE
+1304 
-1315 KTVKDE
+1315 E
-1321 IRKPFVEKQFEV
+1321 IRKPFIDKQFEV
-1333 VKHMQE
+1333 LKRMTD
-1339 LASKAYNADFNSD
+1339 LANQGYSGALSE
-1352 KNKLILE
+1352 KNKLRIE
-1359 IPALKFDTLWSEP
+1359 IPEVKLPVLENGNIDEKVSVDPTGYLSDKDKALFDIPL
-1372 IYREEPDPED
+1372 
-1382 YYGSNTIKVKV
+1382 NTP
-1393 GETPN
+1393 GL
-1398 VPRTL
+1398 L
-1403 DVTPNDGKNN
+1403 DN
-1413 GIDSRLDL
+1413 GGI
-1421 FKVTLT
+1421 TYLT
-1427 NEDLLKDG
+1427 
-1435 GREYISKWFDANKD
+1435 KWFDTNKD
-1449 AIVAAYKTTAD
+1449 KIATIYKSATNKSIVLDDQAIS
-1460 REVPQ
+1460 
-1465 NTNGTAHTADGN
+1465 N
-1477 GVYTFDEK
+1477 
-1485 QIETLKEKIIEMNI
+1485 LKERFIYENI
-1499 LTDDNLNVTGSKPYP
+1499 YKAHSGQRGLLTGTSNTYSRMVVSFFDNMRKTLT
-1514 KLLVNFFKKV
+1514 
-1524 NSVLER
+1524 E

-1558 RDVIPAM
+1558 RDVIPAV
-1565 KRAGFIQYRQQVSNK
+1565 KRAGFIQYRQQVNNK
-1580 LGVSAWYLRSMGNQN
+1580 LGVTAWYLRSTGHEN
-1595 HTVNY
+1595 HTVHY
-1600 ANGTGTE
+1600 TSDNGNE
-1607 SKTFNRLANVFG
+1607 SRSFGRLANVFG
-1619 IGLKYQIGDKTTV
+1619 LGLKYQVGDNTAV

-1644 RFMNG
+1644 RYMNG
-1649 GSIYE
+1649 GSIYQ
-1654 STAGKTFA
+1654 STAGKVYD
-1662 NITNPEEKPQFEILG
+1662 NPAGNPQFELKG
-1677 HRQGGTPHF
+1677 HKTGGTPHF
-1686 WTIRFDVGK
+1686 WALRFDVGQ

-1708 DYKYFAHGSFL
+1708 DYKYFGHGAFL

-1749 FLIEAF
+1749 FLVEAF
-1755 YTFDAEGIG
+1755 YTFDAKGIG

>member
-1 MTRKGESTKKYLML
+1 ML

-35 AEGSVFV
+35 AEGSVYV

-117 DLSKYQGAGD
+117 DLAKYQGAGD

-163 TNKPRNKAGLQLN
+163 TNKPRNKAGLQFN
-176 VEGIR
+176 FEGIR
-181 ERGDGNSTPASN
+181 EKGNSDILPFNN

-198 DSGKMGKVKVNIF
+198 DSGKIGKVKVNIF

-256 IASIIDVKDNQTI
+256 VASIIDVKDNQTI

-312 KDDVSN
+312 RDDVSN
-318 WKAELNYTRTT
+318 WKAEVNYTRTN

-354 NIDHKQWNLG
+354 NIDHRQWNFG

-370 ANDDHLI
+370 ANDNHLV

-392 LKNAPNTYVR
+392 LKNAPHTYVR
-402 DVDPWDFDK
+402 DIDPWDYDK
-411 SLSVDRSGNPK
+411 SLSVDRNGNPK
-422 SNIYDYSFG
+422 SNIYDYSFSKG
-431 KNKDGIIERN
+431 KDGIIERN

-473 TEGDPSNSQ
+473 TEGDPANSQ
-482 TWISGTTANTLKKKY
+482 AWIFGTTDNTLKKKY

-503 YMEFGATLM
+503 YMEFAATLM

-523 ATASSWRDKIYSSDV
+523 ATATSWRDRIYSSDV
-538 EKLPLYYYDNTVNPK
+538 EKLPLYYYDKTVHPK
-553 LSKIIKLNGANF
+553 LSAIIKLNGATF
-565 KEEANKRINK
+565 KEEENKRINK
-575 QTVGSG
+575 QTVGTG
-581 SINKQYLFVQDTWQL
+581 TINKQYLFVQDTWQL
-596 NKNTILTPIA
+596 NKNTMLTPIA

-620 NMGVTHNLNGNTHR
+620 NMGLTHNLNGNTHR
-634 RLKAN
+634 RFKAN

-715 DNYITAYNTGHILD
+715 KNYITAYNTGHVLD

-738 ERGIYKFLYAPDMIY
+738 ERGIYKFLYAPDMVY

-780 RLGYTYLHAI
+780 RFGYTFLHAV
-790 NKSNLDMPRQLLDKP
+790 NKSNPDMPRQLLDKP
-805 THKIGIGVDYE
+805 AHKIGIGVDYE

-852 YERDPI
+852 YKRDPI
-858 TKAIVLDPVTKEAK
+858 TKAIVLDPVTRKAK

-892 YESKTYGIWNM
+892 YERKTYGIWNM

-920 NIFDHRD
+920 NLFNHRD

-944 FGSDANTGSGQPNTA
+944 FGADATTDKSQPNMA
-959 TVEVKTRVMD
+959 KVEVKTQVVD
-969 PMDSFIHRDFDENK
+969 HLNTFIHRDFNVDK
-983 PEGVSF
+983 KAGVEV
-989 VGDYRNRWDSHL
+989 VGDFRNRWDSHL

-1009 VTATSYVEDDA
+1009 VTATSYIEDDA
-1020 VENLR
+1020 ADNLR
-1025 DADNHGFTSRV
+1025 DENNHGITSRV
-1036 RAGVDARIGKDV
+1036 RAGIDARIGKDV
-1048 DVRVVASAS
+1048 DVRVIASAS
-1057 GQRGVDTDHQVKVT
+1057 GQRGVDTDHQLKVT

-1080 EATVTKHTKKWDLT
+1080 EATVTKHTNKWDLT
-1094 AGRMTEPMGVTSY
+1094 AGRMTEPMGVTGY

-1112 YDGVRAVWTEDNKQV
+1112 YDGVRGVWTNDTKQV
-1127 RVGYGDFEH
+1127 RVGYGDFSH

-1143 AYTHALYSGFK
+1143 AYTHAIYNSFK
-1154 RAPMVGEFLG
+1154 RAPTVDEFMGVKTSSGGGNEELNIENAGDTIGFHKQLEVIKEAEKKAVEAATDVINNAGEEINSKIDEITNELNTFKES
-1164 ADLNAYKAITTDTSI
+1164 NAYKE
-1179 NTVGFYNQ
+1179 YN
-1187 LKEIKDAEEKAIEA
+1187 
-1201 GQDKIAAAGTTIKA
+1201 DK
-1215 EIAATEAKIEATS
+1215 
-1228 KPINDQIEVVNAK
+1228 K
-1241 VEEIST
+1241 V
-1247 KYDEASEAYYAA
+1247 D
-1259 EDGPEKEALE
+1259 LE
-1269 TKKDDLEKELNAE
+1269 TKINKLNDDIEVGDPEGDPEWGGKPLPEDEYNALLEKRTELVKEQSDLKVKYKSVIDEENRFISKRNDLENSKEDSKE
-1282 RAKLKPLYENL
+1282 AKRN
-1293 RLATAD
+1293 
-1299 DKAKK
+1299 
-1304 ETLEKSLANTE
+1304 
-1315 KTVKDE
+1315 E
-1321 IRKPFVEKQFEV
+1321 IRKPFIDKQFEV
-1333 VKHMQE
+1333 LKRMTD
-1339 LASKAYNADFNSD
+1339 LANQGYSGALSE
-1352 KNKLILE
+1352 KNKLRIE
-1359 IPALKFDTLWSEP
+1359 IPEVKLPVLENGNMDEKVSVDPTGYLSDKDKALFDIPL
-1372 IYREEPDPED
+1372 
-1382 YYGSNTIKVKV
+1382 NTP
-1393 GETPN
+1393 GL
-1398 VPRTL
+1398 L
-1403 DVTPNDGKNN
+1403 DN
-1413 GIDSRLDL
+1413 GGI
-1421 FKVTLT
+1421 TYLT
-1427 NEDLLKDG
+1427 
-1435 GREYISKWFDANKD
+1435 KWFDTNKD
-1449 AIVAAYKTTAD
+1449 KIATIYKSATNKSIVLDDQAI
-1460 REVPQ
+1460 
-1465 NTNGTAHTADGN
+1465 NN
-1477 GVYTFDEK
+1477 
-1485 QIETLKEKIIEMNI
+1485 LKERFIYENI
-1499 LTDDNLNVTGSKPYP
+1499 YKAHSGQRGLLTGTSNTYSRMVVSFFDNMRKTLT
-1514 KLLVNFFKKV
+1514 
-1524 NSVLER
+1524 E

-1565 KRAGFIQYRQQVSNK
+1565 KRAGFIQYRQQVNNK
-1580 LGVSAWYLRSMGNQN
+1580 LGVTAWYLRSTGHEN
-1595 HTVNY
+1595 HTVHYTSDSGN
-1600 ANGTGTE
+1600 E
-1607 SKTFNRLANVFG
+1607 SRSFGRLANVFG
-1619 IGLKYQIGDKTTV
+1619 LGLKYQVGDNTAV

-1644 RFMNG
+1644 RYMNG
-1649 GSIYE
+1649 GSIYQ
-1654 STAGKTFA
+1654 STAGKVYD
-1662 NITNPEEKPQFEILG
+1662 NPAGNPQFELKG
-1677 HRQGGTPHF
+1677 HKTGGTPHF
-1686 WTIRFDVGK
+1686 WALRFDVGQ

-1708 DYKYFAHGSFL
+1708 DYKYFGHGAFL

-1749 FLIEAF
+1749 FLVEAF
-1755 YTFDAEGIG
+1755 YTFDAKGIG

>member
-1 MTRKGESTKKYLML
+1 ML

-35 AEGSVFV
+35 AEGTVYV

-53 NSQQVQIIT
+53 NSQQVQVIT

-117 DLSKYQGAGD
+117 DLAKYQGAGD

-163 TNKPRNKAGLQLN
+163 TNKPRNKAGLQFN
-176 VEGIR
+176 FEGIR
-181 ERGDGNSTPASN
+181 EKGNSDILPFNN

-198 DSGKMGKVKVNIF
+198 DSGKIGKVKVNIF

-256 IASIIDVKDNQTI
+256 VASIIDVKDNQTI

-312 KDDVSN
+312 RDDVSN
-318 WKAELNYTRTT
+318 WKAEVNYTRTN

-354 NIDHKQWNLG
+354 NIDHRQWNFG

-370 ANDDHLI
+370 ANDNHLV

-392 LKNAPNTYVR
+392 LKNAPHTYVR
-402 DVDPWDFDK
+402 DIDPWDYDK
-411 SLSVDRSGNPK
+411 SLSVDRNGNPK
-422 SNIYDYSFG
+422 SNIYDYSFSKG
-431 KNKDGIIERN
+431 KDGIIERN

-473 TEGDPSNSQ
+473 TEGDPANSQ
-482 TWISGTTANTLKKKY
+482 AWIFGTTDNTLKKKY

-503 YMEFGATLM
+503 YMEFAATLM

-523 ATASSWRDKIYSSDV
+523 ATATSWRDRIYSSDV
-538 EKLPLYYYDNTVNPK
+538 EKLPLYYYDKTVHPK
-553 LSKIIKLNGANF
+553 LSAIIKLNGATF
-565 KEEANKRINK
+565 KEEENKRINK
-575 QTVGSG
+575 QTVGTG
-581 SINKQYLFVQDTWQL
+581 TINKQYLFVQDTWQL
-596 NKNTILTPIA
+596 NKNTMLTPIA
-606 RFDHS
+606 RLDHS
-611 SLFGSNLSF
+611 SLFGSNVSF
-620 NMGVTHNLNGNTHR
+620 NMGLTHNLNGNTHR
-634 RLKAN
+634 RFKAN

-687 EKSINFDV
+687 EKSLNFDV

-715 DNYITAYNTGHILD
+715 KNYITAYNTGHVLD

-738 ERGIYKFLYAPDMIY
+738 ERGIYKFLYAPDMVY

-780 RLGYTYLHAI
+780 RFGYTFLHAV
-790 NKSNLDMPRQLLDKP
+790 NKSNPDMPRQLLDKP
-805 THKIGIGVDYE
+805 AHKIGIGVDYE

-858 TKAIVLDPVTKEAK
+858 TKAIVLDPVTRKAK

-892 YESKTYGIWNM
+892 YERKTYGIWNM

-920 NIFDHRD
+920 NLFNHRD

-944 FGSDANTGSGQPNTA
+944 FGADATTDKSQPNMA
-959 TVEVKTRVMD
+959 KVEVKTQVVD
-969 PMDSFIHRDFDENK
+969 HLNTFIHRDFNVDK
-983 PEGVSF
+983 KAGVEV
-989 VGDYRNRWDSHL
+989 VGDFRNRWDSHL

-1009 VTATSYVEDDA
+1009 VTATSYIEDDA
-1020 VENLR
+1020 ADNLR
-1025 DADNHGFTSRV
+1025 DENNHGITSRV
-1036 RAGVDARIGKDV
+1036 RAGIDARIGKDV
-1048 DVRVVASAS
+1048 DVRVIASAS
-1057 GQRGVDTDHQVKVT
+1057 GQRGVDTDHQLKVT

-1080 EATVTKHTKKWDLT
+1080 EATVTKHTNKWDLT
-1094 AGRMTEPMGVTSY
+1094 AGRMTEPMGVTGY

-1112 YDGVRAVWTEDNKQV
+1112 YDGVRGVWTNDTKQV
-1127 RVGYGDFEH
+1127 RVGYGDFSH

-1143 AYTHALYSGFK
+1143 AYTHAIYNSFK
-1154 RAPMVGEFLG
+1154 RAPTVDEFMGVKTSSGGGNEELNIENAGDTIGFHKQLEVIKEAEKKAVEAATDVINNAGEEINSKIDEITNELNTFKES
-1164 ADLNAYKAITTDTSI
+1164 NAYKE
-1179 NTVGFYNQ
+1179 YN
-1187 LKEIKDAEEKAIEA
+1187 
-1201 GQDKIAAAGTTIKA
+1201 DK
-1215 EIAATEAKIEATS
+1215 
-1228 KPINDQIEVVNAK
+1228 K
-1241 VEEIST
+1241 V
-1247 KYDEASEAYYAA
+1247 D
-1259 EDGPEKEALE
+1259 LE
-1269 TKKDDLEKELNAE
+1269 TKINKLNDDIEVGDPEGDPEWGGKPLPEDEYNALLEKRTELVKEQSDLKVKYKSVIDEENRFISKRNDLENSKEDSKE
-1282 RAKLKPLYENL
+1282 AKRN
-1293 RLATAD
+1293 
-1299 DKAKK
+1299 
-1304 ETLEKSLANTE
+1304 
-1315 KTVKDE
+1315 E
-1321 IRKPFVEKQFEV
+1321 IRKPFIDKQFEV
-1333 VKHMQE
+1333 LKRMTD
-1339 LASKAYNADFNSD
+1339 LANQGYSGALSE
-1352 KNKLILE
+1352 KNKLRIE
-1359 IPALKFDTLWSEP
+1359 IPEVKLPVLENGNIDEKVSVDPTGYLSDKDKALFDIPL
-1372 IYREEPDPED
+1372 
-1382 YYGSNTIKVKV
+1382 NTP
-1393 GETPN
+1393 GL
-1398 VPRTL
+1398 L
-1403 DVTPNDGKNN
+1403 DN
-1413 GIDSRLDL
+1413 GGI
-1421 FKVTLT
+1421 TYLT
-1427 NEDLLKDG
+1427 
-1435 GREYISKWFDANKD
+1435 KWFDTNKD
-1449 AIVAAYKTTAD
+1449 KIATIYKSATNKSIVLDDQAIS
-1460 REVPQ
+1460 
-1465 NTNGTAHTADGN
+1465 N
-1477 GVYTFDEK
+1477 
-1485 QIETLKEKIIEMNI
+1485 LKERFIYENI
-1499 LTDDNLNVTGSKPYP
+1499 YKAHSGQRGLLTGTSNTYSRMVVSFFDNMRKTLT
-1514 KLLVNFFKKV
+1514 
-1524 NSVLER
+1524 E

-1558 RDVIPAM
+1558 RDVIPAV
-1565 KRAGFIQYRQQVSNK
+1565 KRAGFIQYRQQVNNK
-1580 LGVSAWYLRSMGNQN
+1580 LGVTAWYLRSTGHEN
-1595 HTVNY
+1595 HTVHY
-1600 ANGTGTE
+1600 TSDNGNE
-1607 SKTFNRLANVFG
+1607 SRSFGRLANVFG
-1619 IGLKYQIGDKTTV
+1619 LGLKYQVGDNTAV

-1644 RFMNG
+1644 RYMNG
-1649 GSIYE
+1649 GSIYQ
-1654 STAGKTFA
+1654 STAGKVYD
-1662 NITNPEEKPQFEILG
+1662 NPAGNPQFELKG
-1677 HRQGGTPHF
+1677 HRTGGTPHF
-1686 WTIRFDVGK
+1686 WALRFDVGQ

-1708 DYKYFAHGSFL
+1708 DYKYFGHGAFL

-1749 FLIEAF
+1749 FLVEAF
-1755 YTFDAEGIG
+1755 YTFDAKGIG

>member
-1 MTRKGESTKKYLML
+1 ML

-35 AEGSVFV
+35 AEGSVYV

-117 DLSKYQGAGD
+117 DLAKYQGAGD

-163 TNKPRNKAGLQLN
+163 TNKPRNKAGLQFN
-176 VEGIR
+176 FEGIR
-181 ERGDGNSTPASN
+181 EKGNSDILPFNN
-193 VFVRA
+193 VFVRS
-198 DSGKMGKVKVNIF
+198 DSGKIGKVKVNIF

-256 IASIIDVKDNQTI
+256 VASIIDVKDNQTI

-312 KDDVSN
+312 RDDVSN
-318 WKAELNYTRTT
+318 WKAEVNYTRTN

-354 NIDHKQWNLG
+354 NIDHRQWNFG
-364 VSGDIQ
+364 ISGDIQ
-370 ANDDHLI
+370 ANDNHLV

-392 LKNAPNTYVR
+392 LKNAPHTYVR
-402 DVDPWDFDK
+402 DIDPWDYDK
-411 SLSVDRSGNPK
+411 SLSVDRNGNPK
-422 SNIYDYSFG
+422 SNIYDYSFSKG
-431 KNKDGIIERN
+431 KDGIIERN

-473 TEGDPSNSQ
+473 TEGDPANSQ
-482 TWISGTTANTLKKKY
+482 AWIFGTTDNTLKKKY

-503 YMEFGATLM
+503 YMEFAATLM

-523 ATASSWRDKIYSSDV
+523 ATATSWRDRIYSSDV

-565 KEEANKRINK
+565 KEEADKRINK

-581 SINKQYLFVQDTWQL
+581 TINKQYLFVQDTWQL
-596 NKNTILTPIA
+596 NKNTMLTPIA

-620 NMGVTHNLNGNTHR
+620 NMGLTHNLNGNAHR
-634 RLKAN
+634 RFKAN

-687 EKSINFDV
+687 EKSLNFDV

-715 DNYITAYNTGHILD
+715 KNYITAYNTGHVLD

-738 ERGIYKFLYAPDMIY
+738 ERGIYKFLYAPDMVY

-768 ELKQKLSNKWKA
+768 ELKQKLSTKWKA
-780 RLGYTYLHAI
+780 RFGYTFLHAV
-790 NKSNLDMPRQLLDKP
+790 NKSNPDMPRQLLDKP
-805 THKIGIGVDYE
+805 AHKIGIGVDYE

-858 TKAIVLDPVTKEAK
+858 TKAIVLDPVTRKAK

-892 YESKTYGIWNM
+892 YERKTYGIWNM

-920 NIFDHRD
+920 NLFNHRD

-944 FGSDANTGSGQPNTA
+944 FGADATTDKSQPNMA
-959 TVEVKTRVMD
+959 KVEVKTQVVD
-969 PMDSFIHRDFDENK
+969 HLNTFIHRDFNVDK
-983 PEGVSF
+983 KAGVEV
-989 VGDYRNRWDSHL
+989 VGDFRNRWDSHL

-1009 VTATSYVEDDA
+1009 VTATSYIEDDA
-1020 VENLR
+1020 ADNLR
-1025 DADNHGFTSRV
+1025 DENNHGITSRV
-1036 RAGVDARIGKDV
+1036 RAGIDARIGKDV
-1048 DVRVVASAS
+1048 DVRVIASAS
-1057 GQRGVDTDHQVKVT
+1057 GQRGVDTDHQLKVT

-1080 EATVTKHTKKWDLT
+1080 EATVTKHTNKWDLT
-1094 AGRMTEPMGVTSY
+1094 AGRMTEPMGVTGY

-1112 YDGVRAVWTEDNKQV
+1112 YDGVRGVWTNDTKQV
-1127 RVGYGDFEH
+1127 RVGYGDFSH

-1143 AYTHALYSGFK
+1143 AYTHAIYNSFK
-1154 RAPMVGEFLG
+1154 RAPTVDEFMGVKTSSGGGNEELSIENAGDTIGFHKQLEVIKEAEKKAVEAATDVINNAGEEINSKIDEITNELNTFKES
-1164 ADLNAYKAITTDTSI
+1164 NAYKE
-1179 NTVGFYNQ
+1179 YN
-1187 LKEIKDAEEKAIEA
+1187 
-1201 GQDKIAAAGTTIKA
+1201 DK
-1215 EIAATEAKIEATS
+1215 
-1228 KPINDQIEVVNAK
+1228 K
-1241 VEEIST
+1241 V
-1247 KYDEASEAYYAA
+1247 D
-1259 EDGPEKEALE
+1259 LE
-1269 TKKDDLEKELNAE
+1269 TKINKLNDDIEVGDPEGDPEWGGKPLPEDEYNALLEKRTELVKEQSDLKVKYKSVIDEENRFISKRNDLENSKEDSKE
-1282 RAKLKPLYENL
+1282 AKRN
-1293 RLATAD
+1293 
-1299 DKAKK
+1299 
-1304 ETLEKSLANTE
+1304 
-1315 KTVKDE
+1315 E
-1321 IRKPFVEKQFEV
+1321 IRKPFIDKQFEV
-1333 VKHMQE
+1333 LKRMTD
-1339 LASKAYNADFNSD
+1339 LANQGYSGALSE
-1352 KNKLILE
+1352 KNKLRIE
-1359 IPALKFDTLWSEP
+1359 IPEVKLPVLENGNIDEKVSVDPTGYLSDKDKALFDIPL
-1372 IYREEPDPED
+1372 
-1382 YYGSNTIKVKV
+1382 NTP
-1393 GETPN
+1393 GL
-1398 VPRTL
+1398 L
-1403 DVTPNDGKNN
+1403 DN
-1413 GIDSRLDL
+1413 GGI
-1421 FKVTLT
+1421 TYLT
-1427 NEDLLKDG
+1427 
-1435 GREYISKWFDANKD
+1435 KWFDTNKD
-1449 AIVAAYKTTAD
+1449 KIATIYKSATNKSIVLDDQAIS
-1460 REVPQ
+1460 
-1465 NTNGTAHTADGN
+1465 N
-1477 GVYTFDEK
+1477 
-1485 QIETLKEKIIEMNI
+1485 LKERFIYENI
-1499 LTDDNLNVTGSKPYP
+1499 YKAHSGQRGLLTGTSNTYSRMVVSFFDNMRKTLT
-1514 KLLVNFFKKV
+1514 
-1524 NSVLER
+1524 E

-1558 RDVIPAM
+1558 RDVIPAV
-1565 KRAGFIQYRQQVSNK
+1565 KRAGFIQYRQQVNNK
-1580 LGVSAWYLRSMGNQN
+1580 LGVTAWYLRSTGHEN
-1595 HTVNY
+1595 HTVHY
-1600 ANGTGTE
+1600 TSDNGNE
-1607 SKTFNRLANVFG
+1607 SRSFGRLANVFG
-1619 IGLKYQIGDKTTV
+1619 LGLKYQVGDNTAV

-1644 RFMNG
+1644 RYMNG
-1649 GSIYE
+1649 GSIYQ
-1654 STAGKTFA
+1654 STAGKVYD
-1662 NITNPEEKPQFEILG
+1662 NPAGNPQFELKG
-1677 HRQGGTPHF
+1677 HKTGGTPHF
-1686 WTIRFDVGK
+1686 WALRFDVGQ

-1708 DYKYFAHGSFL
+1708 DYKYFGHGAFL

-1749 FLIEAF
+1749 FLVEAF
-1755 YTFDAEGIG
+1755 YTFDAKGIG

>member
-1 MTRKGESTKKYLML
+1 MTRKSEARNKYFML

-35 AEGSVFV
+35 AEGTVYV

-53 NSQQVQIIT
+53 NSQQVQVIT

-117 DLSKYQGAGD
+117 DLAKYQGAGD

-163 TNKPRNKAGLQLN
+163 TNKPRNKAGLQFN
-176 VEGIR
+176 FEGIR
-181 ERGDGNSTPASN
+181 EKGNSDILPFNN

-198 DSGKMGKVKVNIF
+198 DSGKIGKVKVNIF

-256 IASIIDVKDNQTI
+256 VASIIDVKDNQTI

-312 KDDVSN
+312 RDDVSN
-318 WKAELNYTRTT
+318 WKAEVNYTRTN

-354 NIDHKQWNLG
+354 NIDHRQWNFG

-370 ANDDHLI
+370 ANDNHLV

-392 LKNAPNTYVR
+392 LKNAPHTYVR
-402 DVDPWDFDK
+402 DIDPWDYDK
-411 SLSVDRSGNPK
+411 SLSVDRNGNPK
-422 SNIYDYSFG
+422 SNIYDYSFSKG
-431 KNKDGIIERN
+431 KDGIIERN

-473 TEGDPSNSQ
+473 TEGDPANSQ
-482 TWISGTTANTLKKKY
+482 AWIFGTTDNTLKKKY

-503 YMEFGATLM
+503 YMEFAATLM

-523 ATASSWRDKIYSSDV
+523 ATATSWRDRIYSSDV

-565 KEEANKRINK
+565 KEEADKRINK

-581 SINKQYLFVQDTWQL
+581 TINKQYLFVQDTWQL
-596 NKNTILTPIA
+596 NKNTMLTPIA

-620 NMGVTHNLNGNTHR
+620 NMGLTHNLNGNAHR
-634 RLKAN
+634 RFKAN

-659 PSHITAFSLNGGQ
+659 PSHITAFSLNGGE

-790 NKSNLDMPRQLLDKP
+790 NKSNPDMPRQLLDKP
-805 THKIGIGVDYE
+805 AHKIGIGVDYE

-858 TKAIVLDPVTKEAK
+858 TKAIVLDPVTRKAK

-892 YESKTYGIWNM
+892 YERKTYGIWNM

-920 NIFDHRD
+920 NLFNHRD

-944 FGSDANTGSGQPNTA
+944 FGADATTDKSQPNMA
-959 TVEVKTRVMD
+959 KVEVKTQVVD
-969 PMDSFIHRDFDENK
+969 HLNTFIHRDFNVDK
-983 PEGVSF
+983 KAGVEV
-989 VGDYRNRWDSHL
+989 VGDFRNRWDSHL

-1009 VTATSYVEDDA
+1009 VTATSYIEDDA
-1020 VENLR
+1020 ADNLR
-1025 DADNHGFTSRV
+1025 DENNHGITSRV
-1036 RAGVDARIGKDV
+1036 RAGIDARIGKDV
-1048 DVRVVASAS
+1048 DVRVIASAS
-1057 GQRGVDTDHQVKVT
+1057 GQRGVDTDHKLKVT

-1080 EATVTKHTKKWDLT
+1080 EATVTKHTNKWDLT
-1094 AGRMTEPMGVTSY
+1094 AGRMTEPMGVTGY

-1112 YDGVRAVWTEDNKQV
+1112 YDGVRGVWTNDTKQV
-1127 RVGYGDFEH
+1127 RVGYGDFSH

-1143 AYTHALYSGFK
+1143 AYTHAIYNSFK
-1154 RAPMVGEFLG
+1154 RAPTVDEFMGVKTSSGGGNEELNIENAGDTIGFHKQLEVIKEAEKKAVEAATDVINNAGEEINSKIDEITNELNTFKES
-1164 ADLNAYKAITTDTSI
+1164 NAYKE
-1179 NTVGFYNQ
+1179 YN
-1187 LKEIKDAEEKAIEA
+1187 
-1201 GQDKIAAAGTTIKA
+1201 DK
-1215 EIAATEAKIEATS
+1215 
-1228 KPINDQIEVVNAK
+1228 K
-1241 VEEIST
+1241 V
-1247 KYDEASEAYYAA
+1247 D
-1259 EDGPEKEALE
+1259 LE
-1269 TKKDDLEKELNAE
+1269 TKINKLNDDIEVGDPEGDPEWGGKPLPEDEYNALLEKRTELVKEQSDLKVKYKSVIDEENRFISKRNDLENSKEDSKE
-1282 RAKLKPLYENL
+1282 AKRN
-1293 RLATAD
+1293 
-1299 DKAKK
+1299 
-1304 ETLEKSLANTE
+1304 
-1315 KTVKDE
+1315 E
-1321 IRKPFVEKQFEV
+1321 IRKPFIDKQFEV
-1333 VKHMQE
+1333 LKRMTD
-1339 LASKAYNADFNSD
+1339 LANQGYSGALSE
-1352 KNKLILE
+1352 KNKLRIE
-1359 IPALKFDTLWSEP
+1359 IPEVKLPVLENGNIDEKVSVDPTGYLSDKDKALFDIPL
-1372 IYREEPDPED
+1372 
-1382 YYGSNTIKVKV
+1382 NTP
-1393 GETPN
+1393 GL
-1398 VPRTL
+1398 L
-1403 DVTPNDGKNN
+1403 DN
-1413 GIDSRLDL
+1413 GGI
-1421 FKVTLT
+1421 TYLT
-1427 NEDLLKDG
+1427 
-1435 GREYISKWFDANKD
+1435 KWFDTNKD
-1449 AIVAAYKTTAD
+1449 KIATIYKSATNKSIVLDDQAIS
-1460 REVPQ
+1460 
-1465 NTNGTAHTADGN
+1465 N
-1477 GVYTFDEK
+1477 
-1485 QIETLKEKIIEMNI
+1485 LKERFIYENI
-1499 LTDDNLNVTGSKPYP
+1499 YKAHSGQRGLLTGTSNTYSRMVVSFFDNMRKTLT
-1514 KLLVNFFKKV
+1514 
-1524 NSVLER
+1524 E

-1558 RDVIPAM
+1558 RDVIPAV
-1565 KRAGFIQYRQQVSNK
+1565 KRTGFIQYRQQVNNK
-1580 LGVSAWYLRSMGNQN
+1580 LGVTAWYLRSTGHEN
-1595 HTVNY
+1595 HTVHY
-1600 ANGTGTE
+1600 TSDNGNE
-1607 SKTFNRLANVFG
+1607 SRSFGRLANVFG
-1619 IGLKYQIGDKTTV
+1619 LGLKYQVGDNTAV

-1644 RFMNG
+1644 RYMNG
-1649 GSIYE
+1649 GSIYQ
-1654 STAGKTFA
+1654 STAGKVYD
-1662 NITNPEEKPQFEILG
+1662 NPAGNPQFELKG
-1677 HRQGGTPHF
+1677 HKTGGTPHF
-1686 WTIRFDVGK
+1686 WALRFDVGQ

-1708 DYKYFAHGSFL
+1708 DYKYFGHGAFL

-1749 FLIEAF
+1749 FLVEAF
-1755 YTFDAEGIG
+1755 YTFDAKGIG

>member
-1 MTRKGESTKKYLML
+1 MTRKSEARNKYFML

-27 FLVPTVAH
+27 FLVPTVVH
-35 AEGSVFV
+35 AEGSVYV

-117 DLSKYQGAGD
+117 DLAKYQGAGD

-163 TNKPRNKAGLQLN
+163 TNKPRNKAGLQFN
-176 VEGIR
+176 FEGIR
-181 ERGDGNSTPASN
+181 EKGNSDILPFNN

-198 DSGKMGKVKVNIF
+198 DSGKIGKVKVNIF

-256 IASIIDVKDNQTI
+256 VASIIDVKDNQTI

-312 KDDVSN
+312 RDDVSN
-318 WKAELNYTRTT
+318 WKAEVNYTRTN

-354 NIDHKQWNLG
+354 NIDHRQWNFG

-370 ANDDHLI
+370 ANDNHLV

-392 LKNAPNTYVR
+392 LKNAPHTYVR
-402 DVDPWDFDK
+402 DIDPWDYDK
-411 SLSVDRSGNPK
+411 SLSVDRNGNPK
-422 SNIYDYSFG
+422 SNIYDYSFSKG
-431 KNKDGIIERN
+431 KDGIIERN

-473 TEGDPSNSQ
+473 TEGDPANSQ
-482 TWISGTTANTLKKKY
+482 AWIFGTTDNTLKKKY

-503 YMEFGATLM
+503 YMEFAATLM

-523 ATASSWRDKIYSSDV
+523 ATATSWRDRIYSSDV

-565 KEEANKRINK
+565 KEEADKRINK

-581 SINKQYLFVQDTWQL
+581 TINKQYLFVQDTWQL
-596 NKNTILTPIA
+596 NKNTMLTPIA

-611 SLFGSNLSF
+611 SLFGSNVSF
-620 NMGVTHNLNGNTHR
+620 NMGLTHNLNGNAHR
-634 RLKAN
+634 RFKAN

-687 EKSINFDV
+687 EKSLNFDV

-715 DNYITAYNTGHILD
+715 KNYITAYNTGHVLD

-738 ERGIYKFLYAPDMIY
+738 ERGIYKFLYAPDMVY

-768 ELKQKLSNKWKA
+768 ELKQKLSTKWKA
-780 RLGYTYLHAI
+780 RFGYTFLHAV
-790 NKSNLDMPRQLLDKP
+790 NKSNPDMPRQLLDKP
-805 THKIGIGVDYE
+805 AHKIGIGVDYE

-858 TKAIVLDPVTKEAK
+858 TKAIVLDPVTRKAK

-883 GSDRRTSDM
+883 GSDRRTIDM
-892 YESKTYGIWNM
+892 YERKTYGIWNM

-920 NIFDHRD
+920 NLFNHRD

-944 FGSDANTGSGQPNTA
+944 FGADATTDKSQPNMA
-959 TVEVKTRVMD
+959 KVEVKTQVVD
-969 PMDSFIHRDFDENK
+969 HLNTFIHRDFNVDK
-983 PEGVSF
+983 KAGVEV
-989 VGDYRNRWDSHL
+989 VGDFRNRWDSHL

-1009 VTATSYVEDDA
+1009 VTATSYIEDDA
-1020 VENLR
+1020 ADNLR
-1025 DADNHGFTSRV
+1025 DENNHGITSRV
-1036 RAGVDARIGKDV
+1036 RAGIDARIGKNV
-1048 DVRVVASAS
+1048 DVRVIASAS
-1057 GQRGVDTDHQVKVT
+1057 GQRGVDTDHQLKVT

-1080 EATVTKHTKKWDLT
+1080 EATVTKHTNKWDLT
-1094 AGRMTEPMGVTSY
+1094 AGRMTEPMGVTGY

-1112 YDGVRAVWTEDNKQV
+1112 YDGVRGVWTNDTKQV
-1127 RVGYGDFEH
+1127 RVGYGDFSH

-1143 AYTHALYSGFK
+1143 AYTHAIYNSFK
-1154 RAPMVGEFLG
+1154 RAPTVDEFMGVKTSSGGGNEELNIENAGDTIGFHKQLEVIKEAEKKAVEAATDVINNAGEEINSKIDEITNELNTFKES
-1164 ADLNAYKAITTDTSI
+1164 NAYKE
-1179 NTVGFYNQ
+1179 YN
-1187 LKEIKDAEEKAIEA
+1187 
-1201 GQDKIAAAGTTIKA
+1201 DK
-1215 EIAATEAKIEATS
+1215 
-1228 KPINDQIEVVNAK
+1228 K
-1241 VEEIST
+1241 V
-1247 KYDEASEAYYAA
+1247 D
-1259 EDGPEKEALE
+1259 LE
-1269 TKKDDLEKELNAE
+1269 TKINKLNDDIEVGDPEGDPEWGGKPLPEDEYNALLEKRTELVKEQSDLKVKYKSVIDEENRFISKRNDLENSKEDSKE
-1282 RAKLKPLYENL
+1282 AKRN
-1293 RLATAD
+1293 
-1299 DKAKK
+1299 
-1304 ETLEKSLANTE
+1304 
-1315 KTVKDE
+1315 E
-1321 IRKPFVEKQFEV
+1321 IRKPFIDKQFEV
-1333 VKHMQE
+1333 LKRMTD
-1339 LASKAYNADFNSD
+1339 LANQGYSGALSE
-1352 KNKLILE
+1352 KNKLRIE
-1359 IPALKFDTLWSEP
+1359 IPEVKLPVLENGNIDEKVSVDPTGYLSDKDKALFDIPL
-1372 IYREEPDPED
+1372 
-1382 YYGSNTIKVKV
+1382 NTP
-1393 GETPN
+1393 GL
-1398 VPRTL
+1398 L
-1403 DVTPNDGKNN
+1403 DN
-1413 GIDSRLDL
+1413 GGI
-1421 FKVTLT
+1421 TYLT
-1427 NEDLLKDG
+1427 
-1435 GREYISKWFDANKD
+1435 KWFDTNKD
-1449 AIVAAYKTTAD
+1449 KIATIYKSATNKSIVLDDQAIS
-1460 REVPQ
+1460 
-1465 NTNGTAHTADGN
+1465 N
-1477 GVYTFDEK
+1477 
-1485 QIETLKEKIIEMNI
+1485 LKERFIYENI
-1499 LTDDNLNVTGSKPYP
+1499 YKAHSGQRGLLTGTSNTYSRMVVSFFDNMRKTLT
-1514 KLLVNFFKKV
+1514 
-1524 NSVLER
+1524 E

-1558 RDVIPAM
+1558 RDVIPAV
-1565 KRAGFIQYRQQVSNK
+1565 KRAGFIQYRQQVNNK
-1580 LGVSAWYLRSMGNQN
+1580 LGVTAWYLRSTGHEN
-1595 HTVNY
+1595 HTVHY
-1600 ANGTGTE
+1600 TSDNGNE
-1607 SKTFNRLANVFG
+1607 SRSFGRLANVFG
-1619 IGLKYQIGDKTTV
+1619 LGLKYQVGDNTAV

-1644 RFMNG
+1644 RYMNG
-1649 GSIYE
+1649 GSIYQ
-1654 STAGKTFA
+1654 STAGKVYD
-1662 NITNPEEKPQFEILG
+1662 NPAGNPQFELKG
-1677 HRQGGTPHF
+1677 HKTGGTPHF
-1686 WTIRFDVGK
+1686 WALRFDVGQ

-1708 DYKYFAHGSFL
+1708 DYKYFGHGAFL

-1749 FLIEAF
+1749 FLVEAF
-1755 YTFDAEGIG
+1755 YTFDAKGIG

>member
-1 MTRKGESTKKYLML
+1 ML

-35 AEGSVFV
+35 AEGTVYV

-53 NSQQVQIIT
+53 NSQQVQVIT

-117 DLSKYQGAGD
+117 DLAKYQGAGD

-163 TNKPRNKAGLQLN
+163 TNKPRNKAGLQFN
-176 VEGIR
+176 FEGIR
-181 ERGDGNSTPASN
+181 EKGNSDILPFNN

-198 DSGKMGKVKVNIF
+198 DSGKIGKVKVNIF

-256 IASIIDVKDNQTI
+256 VASIIDVKDNQTI

-312 KDDVSN
+312 RDDVSN
-318 WKAELNYTRTT
+318 WKAEVNYTRTN

-354 NIDHKQWNLG
+354 NIDHRQWNFG

-370 ANDDHLI
+370 ANDNHLV

-392 LKNAPNTYVR
+392 LKNAPHTYVR
-402 DVDPWDFDK
+402 DIDPWDYDK
-411 SLSVDRSGNPK
+411 SLSVDRNGNPK
-422 SNIYDYSFG
+422 SNIYDYSFSKG
-431 KNKDGIIERN
+431 KDGIIERN

-473 TEGDPSNSQ
+473 TEGDPANSQ
-482 TWISGTTANTLKKKY
+482 AWIFGTTDNTLKKKY

-503 YMEFGATLM
+503 YMEFAATLM

-523 ATASSWRDKIYSSDV
+523 ATATSWRDRIYSSDV
-538 EKLPLYYYDNTVNPK
+538 EKLPLYYYDKTVHPK
-553 LSKIIKLNGANF
+553 LSAIIKLNGATF
-565 KEEANKRINK
+565 KEEENKRIKK
-575 QTVGSG
+575 QTVGTG
-581 SINKQYLFVQDTWQL
+581 TINKQYLFVQDTWQL
-596 NKNTILTPIA
+596 NKNTMLTPIA
-606 RFDHS
+606 RLDHS
-611 SLFGSNLSF
+611 SLFGSNVSF
-620 NMGVTHNLNGNTHR
+620 NMGLTHNLNGNTHR
-634 RLKAN
+634 RFKAN

-687 EKSINFDV
+687 EKSLNFDV

-715 DNYITAYNTGHILD
+715 KNYITAYNTGHVLD

-738 ERGIYKFLYAPDMIY
+738 ERGIYKFLYAPDMVY

-780 RLGYTYLHAI
+780 RFGYTFLHAV
-790 NKSNLDMPRQLLDKP
+790 NKSNPDMPRQLLDKP
-805 THKIGIGVDYE
+805 AHKIGIGVDYE

-858 TKAIVLDPVTKEAK
+858 TKAIVLDPVTRKAK

-892 YESKTYGIWNM
+892 YERKTYGIWNM

-920 NIFDHRD
+920 NLFNHRD

-944 FGSDANTGSGQPNTA
+944 FGADATTDKSQPNMA
-959 TVEVKTRVMD
+959 KVEVKTQVVD
-969 PMDSFIHRDFDENK
+969 HLNTFIHRDFNVDK
-983 PEGVSF
+983 KAGVEV
-989 VGDYRNRWDSHL
+989 VGDFRNRWDSHL

-1009 VTATSYVEDDA
+1009 VTATSYIEDDA
-1020 VENLR
+1020 ADNLR
-1025 DADNHGFTSRV
+1025 DENNHGITSRV
-1036 RAGVDARIGKDV
+1036 RAGIDARIGKDV
-1048 DVRVVASAS
+1048 DVRVIASAS
-1057 GQRGVDTDHQVKVT
+1057 GQRGVDTDHQLKVT

-1080 EATVTKHTKKWDLT
+1080 EATVTKHTNKWDLT
-1094 AGRMTEPMGVTSY
+1094 AGRMTEPMGVTGY

-1112 YDGVRAVWTEDNKQV
+1112 YDGVRGVWTNDTKQV
-1127 RVGYGDFEH
+1127 RVGYGDFSH

-1143 AYTHALYSGFK
+1143 AYTHAIYNSFK
-1154 RAPMVGEFLG
+1154 RAPTVDEFMGVKTSSGGGNEELNIENAGDTIGFHKQLEVIKEAEKKAVEAATDVINNAGEEINSKIDEITNELNTFKES
-1164 ADLNAYKAITTDTSI
+1164 NAYKE
-1179 NTVGFYNQ
+1179 YN
-1187 LKEIKDAEEKAIEA
+1187 
-1201 GQDKIAAAGTTIKA
+1201 DK
-1215 EIAATEAKIEATS
+1215 
-1228 KPINDQIEVVNAK
+1228 K
-1241 VEEIST
+1241 V
-1247 KYDEASEAYYAA
+1247 D
-1259 EDGPEKEALE
+1259 LE
-1269 TKKDDLEKELNAE
+1269 TKINKLNDDIEVGDPEGDPEWGGKPLPEDEYNALLEKRTELVKEQSDLKVKYKSVIDEENRFISKRNDLENSKEDSKE
-1282 RAKLKPLYENL
+1282 AKRN
-1293 RLATAD
+1293 
-1299 DKAKK
+1299 
-1304 ETLEKSLANTE
+1304 
-1315 KTVKDE
+1315 E
-1321 IRKPFVEKQFEV
+1321 IRKPFIDKQFEV
-1333 VKHMQE
+1333 LKRMTD
-1339 LASKAYNADFNSD
+1339 LANQGYSGALSE
-1352 KNKLILE
+1352 KNKLRIE
-1359 IPALKFDTLWSEP
+1359 IPEVKLPVLENGNIDEKVSVDPTGYLSDKDKALFDIPL
-1372 IYREEPDPED
+1372 
-1382 YYGSNTIKVKV
+1382 NTP
-1393 GETPN
+1393 GL
-1398 VPRTL
+1398 L
-1403 DVTPNDGKNN
+1403 DN
-1413 GIDSRLDL
+1413 GGI
-1421 FKVTLT
+1421 TYLT
-1427 NEDLLKDG
+1427 
-1435 GREYISKWFDANKD
+1435 KWFDTNKD
-1449 AIVAAYKTTAD
+1449 KIATIYKSATNKSIVLDDQAIS
-1460 REVPQ
+1460 
-1465 NTNGTAHTADGN
+1465 N
-1477 GVYTFDEK
+1477 
-1485 QIETLKEKIIEMNI
+1485 LKERFIYENI
-1499 LTDDNLNVTGSKPYP
+1499 YKAHSGQRGLLTGTSNTYSRMVVSFFDNMRKTLT
-1514 KLLVNFFKKV
+1514 
-1524 NSVLER
+1524 E

-1545 TGKVIPTEGVIIQ
+1545 TGKVIPTEGVVIQ
-1558 RDVIPAM
+1558 RDVIPAV
-1565 KRAGFIQYRQQVSNK
+1565 KRAGFIQYRQQVNNK
-1580 LGVSAWYLRSMGNQN
+1580 LGVTAWYLRSTGHEN
-1595 HTVNY
+1595 HTVHY
-1600 ANGTGTE
+1600 TSDNGNE
-1607 SKTFNRLANVFG
+1607 SRSFGRLANVFG
-1619 IGLKYQIGDKTTV
+1619 LGLKYQVGDNTAV

-1644 RFMNG
+1644 RYMNG
-1649 GSIYE
+1649 GSIYQ
-1654 STAGKTFA
+1654 STAGKVYD
-1662 NITNPEEKPQFEILG
+1662 NPAGNPQFELKG
-1677 HRQGGTPHF
+1677 HRTGGTPHF
-1686 WTIRFDVGK
+1686 WALRFDVGQ

-1708 DYKYFAHGSFL
+1708 DYKYFGHGAFL

-1749 FLIEAF
+1749 FLVEAF
-1755 YTFDAEGIG
+1755 YTFDAKGIG

>member
-1 MTRKGESTKKYLML
+1 ML

-35 AEGSVFV
+35 AEGTVYV

-53 NSQQVQIIT
+53 NSQQVQVIT

-117 DLSKYQGAGD
+117 DLAKYQGAGD

-163 TNKPRNKAGLQLN
+163 TNKPRNKAGLQFN
-176 VEGIR
+176 FEGIR
-181 ERGDGNSTPASN
+181 EKGNSDILPFNN
-193 VFVRA
+193 VFVRS
-198 DSGKMGKVKVNIF
+198 DSGKIGKVKVNIF

-256 IASIIDVKDNQTI
+256 VASIIDVKDNQTI

-312 KDDVSN
+312 RDDVSN
-318 WKAELNYTRTT
+318 WKAEVNYTRTN

-354 NIDHKQWNLG
+354 NIDHRQWNFG
-364 VSGDIQ
+364 ISGDIQ
-370 ANDDHLI
+370 ANDNHLV

-392 LKNAPNTYVR
+392 LKNAPHTYVR
-402 DVDPWDFDK
+402 DIDPWDYDK
-411 SLSVDRSGNPK
+411 SLSVDRNGNPK
-422 SNIYDYSFG
+422 SNIYDYSFSKG
-431 KNKDGIIERN
+431 KDGIIERN

-473 TEGDPSNSQ
+473 TEGDPANSQ
-482 TWISGTTANTLKKKY
+482 AWIFGTTDNTLKKKY

-503 YMEFGATLM
+503 YMEFAATLM

-523 ATASSWRDKIYSSDV
+523 ATATSWRDRIYSSDV

-565 KEEANKRINK
+565 KEEADKRINK

-581 SINKQYLFVQDTWQL
+581 TINKQYLFVQDTWQL
-596 NKNTILTPIA
+596 NKNTMLTPIA

-620 NMGVTHNLNGNTHR
+620 NMGLIHNLNGNAHR
-634 RLKAN
+634 RFKAN

-687 EKSINFDV
+687 EKSLNFDV

-715 DNYITAYNTGHILD
+715 KNYITAYNTGHVLD

-738 ERGIYKFLYAPDMIY
+738 ERGIYKFLYAPDMVY

-768 ELKQKLSNKWKA
+768 ELKQKLSTKWKA
-780 RLGYTYLHAI
+780 RFGYTFLHAV
-790 NKSNLDMPRQLLDKP
+790 NKSNPDMPRQLLDKP
-805 THKIGIGVDYE
+805 AHKIGIGVDYE

-858 TKAIVLDPVTKEAK
+858 TKAIVLDPVTRKAK

-883 GSDRRTSDM
+883 GSDRRTSNM
-892 YESKTYGIWNM
+892 YERKTYGIWNM

-920 NIFDHRD
+920 NLFNHRD

-944 FGSDANTGSGQPNTA
+944 FGADATTDKSQPNMA
-959 TVEVKTRVMD
+959 KVEVKTQVVD
-969 PMDSFIHRDFDENK
+969 HLNTFIHRDFNVDK
-983 PEGVSF
+983 KAGVEV
-989 VGDYRNRWDSHL
+989 VGDFRNRWDSHL

-1009 VTATSYVEDDA
+1009 VTATSYIEDDA
-1020 VENLR
+1020 ADNLR
-1025 DADNHGFTSRV
+1025 DENNHGITSRV
-1036 RAGVDARIGKDV
+1036 RAGIDARIGKDV
-1048 DVRVVASAS
+1048 DVRVIASAS
-1057 GQRGVDTDHQVKVT
+1057 GQRGVDTDHQLKVT

-1080 EATVTKHTKKWDLT
+1080 EATVTKHTNKWDLT
-1094 AGRMTEPMGVTSY
+1094 AGRMTEPMGVTGY

-1112 YDGVRAVWTEDNKQV
+1112 YDGVRGVWTNDTKQV
-1127 RVGYGDFEH
+1127 RVGYGDFSH

-1143 AYTHALYSGFK
+1143 AYTHAIYNSFK
-1154 RAPMVGEFLG
+1154 RAPTVDEFMGVKTSSGGGNEELNIENAGDTIGFHKQLEVIKEAEKKAVEAATDVINNAGEEINSKIDEITNELNTFKES
-1164 ADLNAYKAITTDTSI
+1164 NAYKE
-1179 NTVGFYNQ
+1179 YN
-1187 LKEIKDAEEKAIEA
+1187 
-1201 GQDKIAAAGTTIKA
+1201 DK
-1215 EIAATEAKIEATS
+1215 
-1228 KPINDQIEVVNAK
+1228 K
-1241 VEEIST
+1241 V
-1247 KYDEASEAYYAA
+1247 D
-1259 EDGPEKEALE
+1259 LE
-1269 TKKDDLEKELNAE
+1269 TKINKLNDDIEVGDPEGDPEWGGKPLPEDEYNALLEKRTELVKEQSDLKVKYKSVIDEENRFISKRNDLENSKEDSKE
-1282 RAKLKPLYENL
+1282 AKRN
-1293 RLATAD
+1293 
-1299 DKAKK
+1299 
-1304 ETLEKSLANTE
+1304 
-1315 KTVKDE
+1315 E
-1321 IRKPFVEKQFEV
+1321 IRKPFIDKQFEV
-1333 VKHMQE
+1333 LKRMTD
-1339 LASKAYNADFNSD
+1339 LANQGYSGALSE
-1352 KNKLILE
+1352 KNKLRIE
-1359 IPALKFDTLWSEP
+1359 IPEVKLPVLENGNIDEKVSVDPTGYLSDKDKALFDIPL
-1372 IYREEPDPED
+1372 
-1382 YYGSNTIKVKV
+1382 NTP
-1393 GETPN
+1393 GL
-1398 VPRTL
+1398 L
-1403 DVTPNDGKNN
+1403 DN
-1413 GIDSRLDL
+1413 GGI
-1421 FKVTLT
+1421 TYLT
-1427 NEDLLKDG
+1427 
-1435 GREYISKWFDANKD
+1435 KWFDTNKD
-1449 AIVAAYKTTAD
+1449 KIATIYKSATNKSIVLDDQAIS
-1460 REVPQ
+1460 
-1465 NTNGTAHTADGN
+1465 N
-1477 GVYTFDEK
+1477 
-1485 QIETLKEKIIEMNI
+1485 LKERFIYENI
-1499 LTDDNLNVTGSKPYP
+1499 YKAHSGQRGLLTGTSNTYSRMVVSFFDNMRKTLT
-1514 KLLVNFFKKV
+1514 
-1524 NSVLER
+1524 E

-1558 RDVIPAM
+1558 RDVIPAV
-1565 KRAGFIQYRQQVSNK
+1565 KRAGFIQYRQQVNNK
-1580 LGVSAWYLRSMGNQN
+1580 LGVTAWYLRSTGHEN
-1595 HTVNY
+1595 HTVHY
-1600 ANGTGTE
+1600 TSDNGNE
-1607 SKTFNRLANVFG
+1607 SRSFGRLANVFG
-1619 IGLKYQIGDKTTV
+1619 LGLKYQVGDNTAV

-1644 RFMNG
+1644 RYMNG
-1649 GSIYE
+1649 GSIYQ
-1654 STAGKTFA
+1654 STAGKVYD
-1662 NITNPEEKPQFEILG
+1662 NPAGNPQFELKG
-1677 HRQGGTPHF
+1677 HKTGGTPHF
-1686 WTIRFDVGK
+1686 WALRFDVGQ

-1708 DYKYFAHGSFL
+1708 DYKYFGHGAFL

-1749 FLIEAF
+1749 FLVEAF
-1755 YTFDAEGIG
+1755 YTFDAKGIG

>member
-1 MTRKGESTKKYLML
+1 ML

-35 AEGSVFV
+35 AEGTVYV

-53 NSQQVQIIT
+53 NSQQVQVIT

-117 DLSKYQGAGD
+117 DLAKYQGAGD

-163 TNKPRNKAGLQLN
+163 TNKPRNKAGLQFN
-176 VEGIR
+176 FEGIR
-181 ERGDGNSTPASN
+181 EKGNSDILPFNN

-198 DSGKMGKVKVNIF
+198 DSGKIGKVKVNIF

-256 IASIIDVKDNQTI
+256 VASIIDVKDNQTI

-312 KDDVSN
+312 RDDVSN
-318 WKAELNYTRTT
+318 WKAEVNYTRTN

-354 NIDHKQWNLG
+354 NIDHRQWNFG

-370 ANDDHLI
+370 ANDNHLV

-392 LKNAPNTYVR
+392 LKNAPHTYVR
-402 DVDPWDFDK
+402 DIDPWDYDK
-411 SLSVDRSGNPK
+411 SLSVDRNGNPK
-422 SNIYDYSFG
+422 SNIYDYSFSKG
-431 KNKDGIIERN
+431 KDGIIERN

-473 TEGDPSNSQ
+473 TEGDPANSQ
-482 TWISGTTANTLKKKY
+482 AWIFGTTDNTLKKKY

-503 YMEFGATLM
+503 YMEFAATLM

-523 ATASSWRDKIYSSDV
+523 ATATSWRDRIYSSDV
-538 EKLPLYYYDNTVNPK
+538 EKLPLYYYDKTVHPK
-553 LSKIIKLNGANF
+553 LSAIIKLNGATF
-565 KEEANKRINK
+565 KEEENKRINK
-575 QTVGSG
+575 QTVGTG
-581 SINKQYLFVQDTWQL
+581 TINKQYLFVQDTWQL
-596 NKNTILTPIA
+596 NKNTMLTPIA

-620 NMGVTHNLNGNTHR
+620 NMGLTHNLNGNTHR
-634 RLKAN
+634 RFKAN

-687 EKSINFDV
+687 EKSLNFDV

-715 DNYITAYNTGHILD
+715 KNYITAYNTGHVLD

-738 ERGIYKFLYAPDMIY
+738 ERGIYKFLYAPDMVY

-780 RLGYTYLHAI
+780 RFGYTFLHAV
-790 NKSNLDMPRQLLDKP
+790 NKSNPDMPRQLLDKP
-805 THKIGIGVDYE
+805 AHKIGIGVDYE

-858 TKAIVLDPVTKEAK
+858 TKAIVLDPVTRKAK

-892 YESKTYGIWNM
+892 YERKTYGIWNM

-920 NIFDHRD
+920 NLFNHRD

-944 FGSDANTGSGQPNTA
+944 FGADATTDKSQPNMA
-959 TVEVKTRVMD
+959 KVEVKTQVVD
-969 PMDSFIHRDFDENK
+969 HLNTFIHRDFNVDK
-983 PEGVSF
+983 KAGVEV
-989 VGDYRNRWDSHL
+989 VGDFRNRWDSHL

-1009 VTATSYVEDDA
+1009 VTATSYIEDDA
-1020 VENLR
+1020 ADNLR
-1025 DADNHGFTSRV
+1025 DENNHGITSRV
-1036 RAGVDARIGKDV
+1036 RAGIDARIGKDV
-1048 DVRVVASAS
+1048 DVRVIASAS
-1057 GQRGVDTDHQVKVT
+1057 GQRGVDTDHQLKVT

-1080 EATVTKHTKKWDLT
+1080 EATVTKHTNKWDLT
-1094 AGRMTEPMGVTSY
+1094 AGRMTEPMGVTGY
-1107 WFGKE
+1107 WLGKE
-1112 YDGVRAVWTEDNKQV
+1112 YDGVRGVWTNDTKQV
-1127 RVGYGDFEH
+1127 RVGYGDFSH

-1143 AYTHALYSGFK
+1143 AYTHAIYNSFK
-1154 RAPMVGEFLG
+1154 RAPTVDEFMGVKTSSGGGNEELNIENAGDTIGFHKQLEVIKEAEKKAVEAATDVINNAGEEINSKIDEITNELNTFKES
-1164 ADLNAYKAITTDTSI
+1164 NAYKE
-1179 NTVGFYNQ
+1179 YN
-1187 LKEIKDAEEKAIEA
+1187 
-1201 GQDKIAAAGTTIKA
+1201 DK
-1215 EIAATEAKIEATS
+1215 
-1228 KPINDQIEVVNAK
+1228 K
-1241 VEEIST
+1241 V
-1247 KYDEASEAYYAA
+1247 D
-1259 EDGPEKEALE
+1259 LE
-1269 TKKDDLEKELNAE
+1269 TKINKLNDDIEVGDPEGDPEWGGKPLPEDEYNALLEKRTELVKEQSDLKVKYKSVIDEENRFISKRNDLENSKEDSKE
-1282 RAKLKPLYENL
+1282 AKRN
-1293 RLATAD
+1293 
-1299 DKAKK
+1299 
-1304 ETLEKSLANTE
+1304 
-1315 KTVKDE
+1315 E
-1321 IRKPFVEKQFEV
+1321 IRKPFIDKQFEV
-1333 VKHMQE
+1333 LKRMTD
-1339 LASKAYNADFNSD
+1339 LANQGYSGALSE
-1352 KNKLILE
+1352 KNKLRIE
-1359 IPALKFDTLWSEP
+1359 IPEVKLPVLENGNIDEKVSVDPTGYLSDKDKALFDIPL
-1372 IYREEPDPED
+1372 
-1382 YYGSNTIKVKV
+1382 NTP
-1393 GETPN
+1393 GL
-1398 VPRTL
+1398 L
-1403 DVTPNDGKNN
+1403 DN
-1413 GIDSRLDL
+1413 GGI
-1421 FKVTLT
+1421 TYLT
-1427 NEDLLKDG
+1427 
-1435 GREYISKWFDANKD
+1435 KWFDTNKD
-1449 AIVAAYKTTAD
+1449 KIATIYKSATNKSIVLDDQAIS
-1460 REVPQ
+1460 
-1465 NTNGTAHTADGN
+1465 N
-1477 GVYTFDEK
+1477 
-1485 QIETLKEKIIEMNI
+1485 LKERFIYENI
-1499 LTDDNLNVTGSKPYP
+1499 YKAHSGQRGLLTGTSNTYSRMVVSFFDNMRKTLT
-1514 KLLVNFFKKV
+1514 
-1524 NSVLER
+1524 E

-1558 RDVIPAM
+1558 RDVIPAV
-1565 KRAGFIQYRQQVSNK
+1565 KRAGFIQYRQQVNNK
-1580 LGVSAWYLRSMGNQN
+1580 LGVTAWYLRSTGHEN
-1595 HTVNY
+1595 HTVHY
-1600 ANGTGTE
+1600 TSDNGNE
-1607 SKTFNRLANVFG
+1607 SRSFGRLANVFG
-1619 IGLKYQIGDKTTV
+1619 LGLKYQVGDNTAV

-1644 RFMNG
+1644 RYMNG
-1649 GSIYE
+1649 GSIYQ
-1654 STAGKTFA
+1654 STAGKVYD
-1662 NITNPEEKPQFEILG
+1662 NPAGNPQFELKG
-1677 HRQGGTPHF
+1677 HKTGGTPHF
-1686 WTIRFDVGK
+1686 WALRFDVGQ

-1708 DYKYFAHGSFL
+1708 DYKYFGHGAFL

-1749 FLIEAF
+1749 FLVEAF
-1755 YTFDAEGIG
+1755 YTFDAKGIG

>member
-1 MTRKGESTKKYLML
+1 ML

-35 AEGSVFV
+35 AEGSVYV

-117 DLSKYQGAGD
+117 DLAKYQGAGD

-163 TNKPRNKAGLQLN
+163 TNKPRNKAGLQFN
-176 VEGIR
+176 FEGIR
-181 ERGDGNSTPASN
+181 EKGNSDILPFNN

-198 DSGKMGKVKVNIF
+198 DSGKIGKVKVNIF

-256 IASIIDVKDNQTI
+256 VASIIDVKDNQTI

-312 KDDVSN
+312 RDDVSN
-318 WKAELNYTRTT
+318 WKAEVNYTRTN

-339 GKSTYEGKNTLEYTD
+339 GRSTYEGKNTLEYTD
-354 NIDHKQWNLG
+354 NIDHRQWNFG
-364 VSGDIQ
+364 ISGDIQ
-370 ANDDHLI
+370 ANDNHLV

-392 LKNAPNTYVR
+392 LKNAPTTYVR
-402 DVDPWDFDK
+402 DIDPWDYDK
-411 SLSVDRSGNPK
+411 SLAVDNNGKPK
-422 SNIYDYSFG
+422 SNIYDYSFSRG
-431 KNKDGIIERN
+431 KDGIIERN

-447 NTDKSNPNSKVPE
+447 NADTSNPNHKIPE

-523 ATASSWRDKIYSSDV
+523 ATATSWRDKIFSSDV

-575 QTVGSG
+575 QTVGTG
-581 SINKQYLFVQDTWQL
+581 TINKQYLFVQDTWQL
-596 NKNTILTPIA
+596 NKNTMLTPIA
-606 RFDHS
+606 RLDHS

-620 NMGVTHNLNGNTHR
+620 NMGLTHNLNGNAHR
-634 RLKAN
+634 RFKAN

-687 EKSINFDV
+687 EKSLNFDV

-715 DNYITAYNTGHILD
+715 KNYITAYNTGHVLD

-780 RLGYTYLHAI
+780 RLGYTFLHAV
-790 NKSNLDMPRQLLDKP
+790 NKSNPDMPRQLLDKP
-805 THKIGIGVDYE
+805 SHKVGIGVDYE

-823 GSLWSDYYINMLDS
+823 GSLWADYYINMLDS

-892 YESKTYGIWNM
+892 YERKTYGIWNM

-920 NIFDHRD
+920 NLFNHRD

-944 FGSDANTGSGQPNTA
+944 FGADATTDKSQPNMA
-959 TVEVKTRVMD
+959 KVEVKTQVVD
-969 PMDSFIHRDFDENK
+969 HLNTFIHRDFNVDKKAGIE
-983 PEGVSF
+983 F

-1009 VTATSYVEDDA
+1009 VTATSYIEDDA
-1020 VENLR
+1020 ADNLR
-1025 DADNHGFTSRV
+1025 DENNHGIASRV
-1036 RAGVDARIGKDV
+1036 RAGMDARIGKDV

-1057 GQRGVDTDHQVKVT
+1057 GQRGVDTDHQLKVT

-1080 EATVTKHTKKWDLT
+1080 EATITKHTNKWDIT
-1094 AGRMTEPMGVTSY
+1094 AGRMTEPMGVTGY

-1112 YDGVRAVWTEDNKQV
+1112 YDGVRGVWTNDTKQV
-1127 RVGYGDFEH
+1127 RVGYGDFSH

-1143 AYTHALYSGFK
+1143 AYTHAIYNSFK
-1154 RAPMVGEFLG
+1154 RAPTVDEFMGVKTSSGGGNEELNIENAGDTIGFHKQLEVIKEAEKKAVEAATDVINNAGEEINSKIDEITNELNTFKES
-1164 ADLNAYKAITTDTSI
+1164 NAYKE
-1179 NTVGFYNQ
+1179 YN
-1187 LKEIKDAEEKAIEA
+1187 
-1201 GQDKIAAAGTTIKA
+1201 DK
-1215 EIAATEAKIEATS
+1215 
-1228 KPINDQIEVVNAK
+1228 K
-1241 VEEIST
+1241 V
-1247 KYDEASEAYYAA
+1247 D
-1259 EDGPEKEALE
+1259 LE
-1269 TKKDDLEKELNAE
+1269 TKINKLNDDIEVGDPEGDPEWGGKPLPEDEYNALLEKRTELVKEQSDLKVKYKSVIDEENRFISKRNDLENSKEDSKE
-1282 RAKLKPLYENL
+1282 AKRN
-1293 RLATAD
+1293 
-1299 DKAKK
+1299 
-1304 ETLEKSLANTE
+1304 
-1315 KTVKDE
+1315 E
-1321 IRKPFVEKQFEV
+1321 IRKPFIDKQFEV
-1333 VKHMQE
+1333 LKRMTD
-1339 LASKAYNADFNSD
+1339 LANQGYSGALSE
-1352 KNKLILE
+1352 KNKLRIE
-1359 IPALKFDTLWSEP
+1359 IPEVKLPVLENGNMDEKVSVDPTGYLSDKDKALFDIPLNAP
-1372 IYREEPDPED
+1372 
-1382 YYGSNTIKVKV
+1382 GL
-1393 GETPN
+1393 
-1398 VPRTL
+1398 L
-1403 DVTPNDGKNN
+1403 DN
-1413 GIDSRLDL
+1413 GGI
-1421 FKVTLT
+1421 TYLT
-1427 NEDLLKDG
+1427 
-1435 GREYISKWFDANKD
+1435 KWFDTNKD
-1449 AIVAAYKTTAD
+1449 KIATIYKSATNKSIVLDDQAIS
-1460 REVPQ
+1460 
-1465 NTNGTAHTADGN
+1465 N
-1477 GVYTFDEK
+1477 
-1485 QIETLKEKIIEMNI
+1485 LKERFIYENI
-1499 LTDDNLNVTGSKPYP
+1499 YKAHSGQRGLLTGTSNTYSRMVVSFFDNMRKTLT
-1514 KLLVNFFKKV
+1514 
-1524 NSVLER
+1524 E

-1558 RDVIPAM
+1558 RDVIPAV
-1565 KRAGFIQYRQQVSNK
+1565 KRAGFIQYRQQVNNK
-1580 LGVSAWYLRSMGNQN
+1580 LGVTAWYLRSTGHEN
-1595 HTVNY
+1595 HTVHYTSDKGN
-1600 ANGTGTE
+1600 E
-1607 SKTFNRLANVFG
+1607 SRSFGRLANVFG
-1619 IGLKYQIGDKTTV
+1619 LGLKYQIGYNTAV

-1644 RFMNG
+1644 RYMNG
-1649 GSIYE
+1649 GSIYQ
-1654 STAGKTFA
+1654 STAGKVYD
-1662 NITNPEEKPQFEILG
+1662 NPAGNPQFELKG
-1677 HRQGGTPHF
+1677 HRTGGTPHF
-1686 WTIRFDVGK
+1686 WALRFDVGQ

-1708 DYKYFAHGSFL
+1708 DYKYFAHGAFL

-1749 FLIEAF
+1749 FLVEAF
-1755 YTFDAEGIG
+1755 YTFDAKGIG

>member
-1 MTRKGESTKKYLML
+1 ML
-15 SCAIATWIGGAS
+15 SCAIATWVGGAS

-35 AEGSVFV
+35 AEGSVYV

-117 DLSKYQGAGD
+117 DLAKYQGAGD

-163 TNKPRNKAGLQLN
+163 TNKPRNKAGLQFN
-176 VEGIR
+176 FEGIR
-181 ERGDGNSTPASN
+181 EKGNSDILPFNN

-198 DSGKMGKVKVNIF
+198 DSGKIGKVKVNIF

-256 IASIIDVKDNQTI
+256 VASIIDMKDNQTI

-312 KDDVSN
+312 RDDVSN
-318 WKAELNYTRTT
+318 WKAEVNYTRTN

-354 NIDHKQWNLG
+354 NIDHRQWNFG

-370 ANDDHLI
+370 ANDNHLV

-392 LKNAPNTYVR
+392 LKNAPHTYVR
-402 DVDPWDFDK
+402 DIDPWDYDK
-411 SLSVDRSGNPK
+411 SLSVDRNGNPK
-422 SNIYDYSFG
+422 SNIYDYSFSKG
-431 KNKDGIIERN
+431 KDGIIERN

-473 TEGDPSNSQ
+473 TEGDPANSQ
-482 TWISGTTANTLKKKY
+482 AWIFGTTDNTLKKKY

-503 YMEFGATLM
+503 YMEFAATLM

-523 ATASSWRDKIYSSDV
+523 ATATSWRDRIYSSDV

-565 KEEANKRINK
+565 KEEADKRINK

-581 SINKQYLFVQDTWQL
+581 TINKQYLFVQDTWQL
-596 NKNTILTPIA
+596 NKNTMLTPIA

-620 NMGVTHNLNGNTHR
+620 NMGLTHNLNGNAHR
-634 RLKAN
+634 RFKAN

-687 EKSINFDV
+687 EKSLNFDV

-715 DNYITAYNTGHILD
+715 KNYITAYNTGHVLD

-738 ERGIYKFLYAPDMIY
+738 ERGIYKFLYAPDMVY

-768 ELKQKLSNKWKA
+768 ELKQKLSTKWKA
-780 RLGYTYLHAI
+780 RFGYTFLHAV
-790 NKSNLDMPRQLLDKP
+790 NKSNPDMPRQLLDKP
-805 THKIGIGVDYE
+805 AHKIGIGVDYE

-837 NSVSGGGGYMTSGTA
+837 NSVSGGGGYMMSGTA

-858 TKAIVLDPVTKEAK
+858 TKAIVLDPVTRKAK

-892 YESKTYGIWNM
+892 YERKTYGIWNM

-920 NIFDHRD
+920 NLFNHRD

-944 FGSDANTGSGQPNTA
+944 FGADATTDKSQPNMA
-959 TVEVKTRVMD
+959 KVEVKTQVVD
-969 PMDSFIHRDFDENK
+969 HLNTFIHRDFNVDK
-983 PEGVSF
+983 KAGVEV
-989 VGDYRNRWDSHL
+989 VGDFRNRRDSHL

-1009 VTATSYVEDDA
+1009 VTATSYIEDDA
-1020 VENLR
+1020 
-1025 DADNHGFTSRV
+1025 ADNLHDENNHGITSRV
-1036 RAGVDARIGKDV
+1036 RAGIDARIGKDV
-1048 DVRVVASAS
+1048 DVRVIASAS
-1057 GQRGVDTDHQVKVT
+1057 GQRGVDTDHQLKVT

-1080 EATVTKHTKKWDLT
+1080 EATVTKHTNKWDLT
-1094 AGRMTEPMGVTSY
+1094 AGRMTEPMGVTGY

-1112 YDGVRAVWTEDNKQV
+1112 YDGVRGVWTNNTKQV
-1127 RVGYGDFEH
+1127 RVGYGDFSH

-1143 AYTHALYSGFK
+1143 AYTHAIYNSFK
-1154 RAPMVGEFLG
+1154 RAPTVDEFMGVKTSSGGGNEELNIENAGDTIGFHKQLEVIKEAEKKAVEAATDVINNAGEEINSKIDEITNELNTFKES
-1164 ADLNAYKAITTDTSI
+1164 NAYKE
-1179 NTVGFYNQ
+1179 YN
-1187 LKEIKDAEEKAIEA
+1187 
-1201 GQDKIAAAGTTIKA
+1201 DK
-1215 EIAATEAKIEATS
+1215 
-1228 KPINDQIEVVNAK
+1228 K
-1241 VEEIST
+1241 V
-1247 KYDEASEAYYAA
+1247 D
-1259 EDGPEKEALE
+1259 LE
-1269 TKKDDLEKELNAE
+1269 TKINKLNDDIEVGDPEGDPEWGGKPLPEDEYNALLEKRTELVKEQSDLKVKYKSVIDEENRFISKRNDLENSKEDSKE
-1282 RAKLKPLYENL
+1282 AKRN
-1293 RLATAD
+1293 
-1299 DKAKK
+1299 
-1304 ETLEKSLANTE
+1304 
-1315 KTVKDE
+1315 E
-1321 IRKPFVEKQFEV
+1321 IRKPFIDKQFEV
-1333 VKHMQE
+1333 LKRMTD
-1339 LASKAYNADFNSD
+1339 LANQGYSGALSE
-1352 KNKLILE
+1352 KNKLRIE
-1359 IPALKFDTLWSEP
+1359 IPEVKLPVLENGNMDEKVSVDPTGYLSDKDKALFDIPLNAP
-1372 IYREEPDPED
+1372 
-1382 YYGSNTIKVKV
+1382 GL
-1393 GETPN
+1393 
-1398 VPRTL
+1398 L
-1403 DVTPNDGKNN
+1403 DN
-1413 GIDSRLDL
+1413 GGI
-1421 FKVTLT
+1421 TYLT
-1427 NEDLLKDG
+1427 
-1435 GREYISKWFDANKD
+1435 KWFDTNKD
-1449 AIVAAYKTTAD
+1449 KIATIYKSATNKSIVLDDQAIS
-1460 REVPQ
+1460 
-1465 NTNGTAHTADGN
+1465 N
-1477 GVYTFDEK
+1477 
-1485 QIETLKEKIIEMNI
+1485 LKERFIYENI
-1499 LTDDNLNVTGSKPYP
+1499 YKAHSGQRGLLTGTSNTYSRMIVSFFDNMRKTLT
-1514 KLLVNFFKKV
+1514 
-1524 NSVLER
+1524 E

-1558 RDVIPAM
+1558 RDVIPAV
-1565 KRAGFIQYRQQVSNK
+1565 KRAGFIQYRQQVNNK
-1580 LGVSAWYLRSMGNQN
+1580 LGVTAWYLRSTGHEN
-1595 HTVNY
+1595 HTVHYTSDKGN
-1600 ANGTGTE
+1600 E
-1607 SKTFNRLANVFG
+1607 SRSFGRLANVFG
-1619 IGLKYQIGDKTTV
+1619 LGLKYQIGDNTAV

-1644 RFMNG
+1644 RYMNG
-1649 GSIYE
+1649 GSIYQ
-1654 STAGKTFA
+1654 STAGKVYD
-1662 NITNPEEKPQFEILG
+1662 NPAGNPQFELKG
-1677 HRQGGTPHF
+1677 HRTGGTPHF
-1686 WTIRFDVGK
+1686 WALRFDVGQ
-1695 SDYYRPGSWNAFI
+1695 SDYHRPGSWNAFI
-1708 DYKYFAHGSFL
+1708 DYKYFGHGAFL

-1749 FLIEAF
+1749 FLVEAF
-1755 YTFDAEGIG
+1755 YTFDAKGIG

>member
-1 MTRKGESTKKYLML
+1 ML

-35 AEGSVFV
+35 AEGTVYV

-53 NSQQVQIIT
+53 NSQQVQVIT

-117 DLSKYQGAGD
+117 DLAKYQGAGD

-163 TNKPRNKAGLQLN
+163 TNKPRNKAGLQFN
-176 VEGIR
+176 FEGIR
-181 ERGDGNSTPASN
+181 EKGNSDILPFNN

-198 DSGKMGKVKVNIF
+198 DSGKIGKVKVNIF

-256 IASIIDVKDNQTI
+256 VASIIDVKDNQTI

-312 KDDVSN
+312 RDDVSN
-318 WKAELNYTRTT
+318 WKAEVNYTRTN

-354 NIDHKQWNLG
+354 NIDHRQWNFG

-370 ANDDHLI
+370 ANDNHLV

-392 LKNAPNTYVR
+392 LKNAPHTYVR
-402 DVDPWDFDK
+402 DIDPWDYDK
-411 SLSVDRSGNPK
+411 SLSVDRNGNPK
-422 SNIYDYSFG
+422 SNIYDYSFSKG
-431 KNKDGIIERN
+431 KDGIIERN

-473 TEGDPSNSQ
+473 TEGDPANSQ
-482 TWISGTTANTLKKKY
+482 AWIFGTTDNTLKKKY

-503 YMEFGATLM
+503 YMEFAATLM

-523 ATASSWRDKIYSSDV
+523 ATATSWRDRIYSSDV

-565 KEEANKRINK
+565 KEEADKRINK

-581 SINKQYLFVQDTWQL
+581 TINKQYLFVQDTWQL
-596 NKNTILTPIA
+596 NKNTMLTPIA

-620 NMGVTHNLNGNTHR
+620 NMGLTHNLNGNTHR
-634 RLKAN
+634 RFKAN

-687 EKSINFDV
+687 EKSLNFDV

-715 DNYITAYNTGHILD
+715 KNYITAYNTGHVLD

-738 ERGIYKFLYAPDMIY
+738 ERGIYKFLYAPDMVY

-780 RLGYTYLHAI
+780 RFGYTFLHTV
-790 NKSNLDMPRQLLDKP
+790 NKSNPDMPRQLLDKP
-805 THKIGIGVDYE
+805 AHKIGIGVDYE

-858 TKAIVLDPVTKEAK
+858 TKAIVLDPVTRKAK

-892 YESKTYGIWNM
+892 YERKTYGIWNM

-920 NIFDHRD
+920 NLFNHRD

-944 FGSDANTGSGQPNTA
+944 FGADATTDKSQPNMA
-959 TVEVKTRVMD
+959 KVEVKTQVVD
-969 PMDSFIHRDFDENK
+969 HLNTFIHRDFNVDK
-983 PEGVSF
+983 KAGVEV
-989 VGDYRNRWDSHL
+989 VGDFRNRWDSHL

-1009 VTATSYVEDDA
+1009 VTATSYIEDDA
-1020 VENLR
+1020 ADNLR
-1025 DADNHGFTSRV
+1025 DENNHGITSRV
-1036 RAGVDARIGKDV
+1036 RAGIDARIGKDV
-1048 DVRVVASAS
+1048 DVRVIASAS
-1057 GQRGVDTDHQVKVT
+1057 GQRGVDTDHQLKVT

-1080 EATVTKHTKKWDLT
+1080 EATVTKHTNKWDLT
-1094 AGRMTEPMGVTSY
+1094 AGRMTEPMGVTGY

-1112 YDGVRAVWTEDNKQV
+1112 YDGVRGVWTNDTKQV
-1127 RVGYGDFEH
+1127 RVGYGDFSH

-1143 AYTHALYSGFK
+1143 AYTHAIYNSFK
-1154 RAPMVGEFLG
+1154 RAPTVDEFMGVKTSSGGGNEELNIENAGDTIGFHKQLEVIKEAEKKAVEAATDVINNAGEEINSKIDEITNELNTFKES
-1164 ADLNAYKAITTDTSI
+1164 NAYKE
-1179 NTVGFYNQ
+1179 YN
-1187 LKEIKDAEEKAIEA
+1187 
-1201 GQDKIAAAGTTIKA
+1201 DK
-1215 EIAATEAKIEATS
+1215 
-1228 KPINDQIEVVNAK
+1228 K
-1241 VEEIST
+1241 V
-1247 KYDEASEAYYAA
+1247 D
-1259 EDGPEKEALE
+1259 LE
-1269 TKKDDLEKELNAE
+1269 TKINKLNDDIEVGDPEGDPEWGGKPLPEDEYNALLEKRTELVKEQSDLKVKYKSVIDEENRFISKRNDLENSKEDSKE
-1282 RAKLKPLYENL
+1282 AKRN
-1293 RLATAD
+1293 
-1299 DKAKK
+1299 
-1304 ETLEKSLANTE
+1304 
-1315 KTVKDE
+1315 E
-1321 IRKPFVEKQFEV
+1321 IRKPFIDKQFEV
-1333 VKHMQE
+1333 LKRMTD
-1339 LASKAYNADFNSD
+1339 LANQGYSGALSE
-1352 KNKLILE
+1352 KNKLRIE
-1359 IPALKFDTLWSEP
+1359 IPEVKLPVLENGNIDEKVSVDPTGYLSDKDKALFDIPL
-1372 IYREEPDPED
+1372 
-1382 YYGSNTIKVKV
+1382 NTP
-1393 GETPN
+1393 GL
-1398 VPRTL
+1398 L
-1403 DVTPNDGKNN
+1403 DN
-1413 GIDSRLDL
+1413 GGI
-1421 FKVTLT
+1421 TYLT
-1427 NEDLLKDG
+1427 
-1435 GREYISKWFDANKD
+1435 KWFDTNKD
-1449 AIVAAYKTTAD
+1449 KIATIYKSATNKSIVLDDQAIS
-1460 REVPQ
+1460 
-1465 NTNGTAHTADGN
+1465 N
-1477 GVYTFDEK
+1477 
-1485 QIETLKEKIIEMNI
+1485 LKERFIYENI
-1499 LTDDNLNVTGSKPYP
+1499 YKAHSGQRGLLTGTSNTYSRMVVSFFDNMRKTLT
-1514 KLLVNFFKKV
+1514 
-1524 NSVLER
+1524 E

-1545 TGKVIPTEGVIIQ
+1545 TGKVIPTEGVVIQ
-1558 RDVIPAM
+1558 RDVIPAV
-1565 KRAGFIQYRQQVSNK
+1565 KRAGFIQYRQQVNNK
-1580 LGVSAWYLRSMGNQN
+1580 LGVTAWYLRSTGHEN
-1595 HTVNY
+1595 HTVHY
-1600 ANGTGTE
+1600 TSDNGNE
-1607 SKTFNRLANVFG
+1607 SRSFGRLANVFG
-1619 IGLKYQIGDKTTV
+1619 LGLKYQVGDNTAV

-1644 RFMNG
+1644 RYMNG
-1649 GSIYE
+1649 GSIYQ
-1654 STAGKTFA
+1654 STAGKVYD
-1662 NITNPEEKPQFEILG
+1662 NPAGNPQFELKG
-1677 HRQGGTPHF
+1677 HRTGGTPHF
-1686 WTIRFDVGK
+1686 WALRFDVGQ

-1708 DYKYFAHGSFL
+1708 DYKYFGHGAFL

-1749 FLIEAF
+1749 FLVEAF
-1755 YTFDAEGIG
+1755 YTFDAKGIG

>member
-1 MTRKGESTKKYLML
+1 ML

-35 AEGSVFV
+35 AEGSVYV

-117 DLSKYQGAGD
+117 DLAKYQGAGD

-163 TNKPRNKAGLQLN
+163 TNKPRNKAGLQFN
-176 VEGIR
+176 FEGIR
-181 ERGDGNSTPASN
+181 EKGNSDILPFNN

-198 DSGKMGKVKVNIF
+198 DSGKIGKVKVNIF

-256 IASIIDVKDNQTI
+256 VASIIDVKDNQTI

-312 KDDVSN
+312 RDDVSN
-318 WKAELNYTRTT
+318 WKAEVNYTRTN

-339 GKSTYEGKNTLEYTD
+339 GRSTYEGKNTLEYTD
-354 NIDHKQWNLG
+354 NIDHRQWNFG

-370 ANDDHLI
+370 ANDNHLV

-392 LKNAPNTYVR
+392 LKNAPHTYVR
-402 DVDPWDFDK
+402 DIDPWDYDK
-411 SLSVDRSGNPK
+411 SLSVDRNGNPK
-422 SNIYDYSFG
+422 SNIYDYSFSKG
-431 KNKDGIIERN
+431 KDGIIERN

-473 TEGDPSNSQ
+473 TEGDPANSQ
-482 TWISGTTANTLKKKY
+482 AWIFGTTDNTLKKKY

-503 YMEFGATLM
+503 YMEFAATLM

-523 ATASSWRDKIYSSDV
+523 ATATSWRDRIYSSDV

-565 KEEANKRINK
+565 KEEADKRINK

-581 SINKQYLFVQDTWQL
+581 TINKQYLFVQDTWQL
-596 NKNTILTPIA
+596 NKNTMLTPIA

-620 NMGVTHNLNGNTHR
+620 NMGLTHNLNGNAHR
-634 RLKAN
+634 RFKAN

-687 EKSINFDV
+687 EKSLNFDV

-715 DNYITAYNTGHILD
+715 KNYITAYNTGHVLD

-738 ERGIYKFLYAPDMIY
+738 ERGIYKFLYAPDMVY

-768 ELKQKLSNKWKA
+768 ELKQKLSTKWKA
-780 RLGYTYLHAI
+780 RFGYTFLHAV
-790 NKSNLDMPRQLLDKP
+790 NKSNPDMPRQLLDKP
-805 THKIGIGVDYE
+805 AHKIGIGVDYE

-858 TKAIVLDPVTKEAK
+858 TKAIVLDPVTRKAK

-892 YESKTYGIWNM
+892 YERKTYGIWNM

-920 NIFDHRD
+920 NLFNHRD

-944 FGSDANTGSGQPNTA
+944 FGADATTDKSQPNMA
-959 TVEVKTRVMD
+959 KVEVKTQVVD
-969 PMDSFIHRDFDENK
+969 HLNTFIHRDFNVDK
-983 PEGVSF
+983 KAGVEV
-989 VGDYRNRWDSHL
+989 VGDFRNRWDSHL

-1009 VTATSYVEDDA
+1009 VTATSYIEDDA
-1020 VENLR
+1020 ADNLR
-1025 DADNHGFTSRV
+1025 DENNHGITSRV
-1036 RAGVDARIGKDV
+1036 RAGIDARIGKDV
-1048 DVRVVASAS
+1048 DVRVIASAS
-1057 GQRGVDTDHQVKVT
+1057 GQRGVDTDHQLKVT

-1080 EATVTKHTKKWDLT
+1080 EATVTKHTNKWDLT
-1094 AGRMTEPMGVTSY
+1094 AGRMTEPMGVTGY

-1112 YDGVRAVWTEDNKQV
+1112 YDGVRGVWTNDTKQV
-1127 RVGYGDFEH
+1127 RVGYGDFSH

-1143 AYTHALYSGFK
+1143 AYTHAIYNSFK
-1154 RAPMVGEFLG
+1154 RAPTVDEFMGVKTSSGGGNEELNIENAGDTIGFHKQLEVIKEAEKKAVEAATDVINNAGEEINSKIDEITNELNTFKES
-1164 ADLNAYKAITTDTSI
+1164 NAYKE
-1179 NTVGFYNQ
+1179 YN
-1187 LKEIKDAEEKAIEA
+1187 
-1201 GQDKIAAAGTTIKA
+1201 DKK
-1215 EIAATEAKIEATS
+1215 
-1228 KPINDQIEVVNAK
+1228 VV
-1241 VEEIST
+1241 
-1247 KYDEASEAYYAA
+1247 
-1259 EDGPEKEALE
+1259 LE
-1269 TKKDDLEKELNAE
+1269 TKINKLNDDIEVGDPEGDPEWGGKPLPEDEYNALLEKRTELVKEQSDLKVKYKSVIDEENRFISKRNDLENSKEDSKE
-1282 RAKLKPLYENL
+1282 AKRN
-1293 RLATAD
+1293 
-1299 DKAKK
+1299 
-1304 ETLEKSLANTE
+1304 
-1315 KTVKDE
+1315 E
-1321 IRKPFVEKQFEV
+1321 IRKPFIDKQFEV
-1333 VKHMQE
+1333 LKRMTD
-1339 LASKAYNADFNSD
+1339 LANQGYSGALSE
-1352 KNKLILE
+1352 KNKLRIE
-1359 IPALKFDTLWSEP
+1359 IPEVKLPVLENGNIDEKVSVDPTGYLSDKDKALFDIPL
-1372 IYREEPDPED
+1372 
-1382 YYGSNTIKVKV
+1382 NTP
-1393 GETPN
+1393 GL
-1398 VPRTL
+1398 L
-1403 DVTPNDGKNN
+1403 DN
-1413 GIDSRLDL
+1413 GGI
-1421 FKVTLT
+1421 TYLT
-1427 NEDLLKDG
+1427 
-1435 GREYISKWFDANKD
+1435 KWFDTNKD
-1449 AIVAAYKTTAD
+1449 KIATIYKSATNKSIVLDDQAIS
-1460 REVPQ
+1460 
-1465 NTNGTAHTADGN
+1465 N
-1477 GVYTFDEK
+1477 
-1485 QIETLKEKIIEMNI
+1485 LKERFIYENI
-1499 LTDDNLNVTGSKPYP
+1499 YKAHSGQRGLLTGTSNTYSRMVVSFFDNMRKTLT
-1514 KLLVNFFKKV
+1514 
-1524 NSVLER
+1524 E

-1558 RDVIPAM
+1558 RDVIPAV
-1565 KRAGFIQYRQQVSNK
+1565 KRAGFIQYRQQVNNK
-1580 LGVSAWYLRSMGNQN
+1580 LGVTAWYLRSTGHEN
-1595 HTVNY
+1595 HTVHY
-1600 ANGTGTE
+1600 TSDNGNE
-1607 SKTFNRLANVFG
+1607 SRSFGRLANVFG
-1619 IGLKYQIGDKTTV
+1619 LGLKYQVGDNTAV

-1644 RFMNG
+1644 RYMNG
-1649 GSIYE
+1649 GSIYQ
-1654 STAGKTFA
+1654 STAGKVYD
-1662 NITNPEEKPQFEILG
+1662 NPAGNPQFELKG
-1677 HRQGGTPHF
+1677 HKTGGTPHF
-1686 WTIRFDVGK
+1686 WALRFDVGQ

-1708 DYKYFAHGSFL
+1708 DYKYFGHGAFL

-1749 FLIEAF
+1749 FLVEAF
-1755 YTFDAEGIG
+1755 YTFDAKGIG

>member
-1 MTRKGESTKKYLML
+1 ML

-35 AEGSVFV
+35 AEGTVYV

-53 NSQQVQIIT
+53 NSQQVQVIT

-117 DLSKYQGAGD
+117 DLAKYQGAGD

-163 TNKPRNKAGLQLN
+163 TNKPRNKAGLQFN
-176 VEGIR
+176 FEGIR
-181 ERGDGNSTPASN
+181 EKGNSDILPFNN
-193 VFVRA
+193 VFVRS
-198 DSGKMGKVKVNIF
+198 DSGKIGKVKVNIF

-256 IASIIDVKDNQTI
+256 MASVIDVKDNQTI

-312 KDDVSN
+312 RDDVSN
-318 WKAELNYTRTT
+318 WKAEVNYTRTN

-354 NIDHKQWNLG
+354 NIDHRQWNFG
-364 VSGDIQ
+364 ISGDIQ
-370 ANDDHLI
+370 ANDNHLV

-392 LKNAPNTYVR
+392 LKNAPHTYVR
-402 DVDPWDFDK
+402 DIDPWDYDK
-411 SLSVDRSGNPK
+411 SLSVDRNGNPK
-422 SNIYDYSFG
+422 SNIYDYSFSKG
-431 KNKDGIIERN
+431 KDGIIERN

-473 TEGDPSNSQ
+473 TEGDPANSQ
-482 TWISGTTANTLKKKY
+482 AWIFGTTDNTLKKKY

-503 YMEFGATLM
+503 YMEFAATLM

-523 ATASSWRDKIYSSDV
+523 ATATSWRDRIYSSDV

-565 KEEANKRINK
+565 KEEADKRINK

-581 SINKQYLFVQDTWQL
+581 TINKQYLFVQDTWQL
-596 NKNTILTPIA
+596 NKNTMLTPIA

-620 NMGVTHNLNGNTHR
+620 NMGLTHNLNGNAHR
-634 RLKAN
+634 RFKAN

-687 EKSINFDV
+687 EKSLNFDV

-715 DNYITAYNTGHILD
+715 KNYITAYNTGHVLD

-738 ERGIYKFLYAPDMIY
+738 ERGIYKFLYAPDMVY

-768 ELKQKLSNKWKA
+768 ELKQKLSTKWKA
-780 RLGYTYLHAI
+780 RFGYTFLHAV
-790 NKSNLDMPRQLLDKP
+790 NKSNPDMPRQLLDKP
-805 THKIGIGVDYE
+805 AHKIGIGVDYE

-858 TKAIVLDPVTKEAK
+858 TKAIVLDPVTRKAK

-892 YESKTYGIWNM
+892 YERKTYGIWNM

-920 NIFDHRD
+920 NLFNHRD

-944 FGSDANTGSGQPNTA
+944 FGADATTDKSQPNMA
-959 TVEVKTRVMD
+959 KVEVKTQVVD
-969 PMDSFIHRDFDENK
+969 HLNTFIHRDFNVDK
-983 PEGVSF
+983 KAGVEV
-989 VGDYRNRWDSHL
+989 VGDFRNRWDSHL

-1009 VTATSYVEDDA
+1009 VTATSYIEDDA
-1020 VENLR
+1020 ADNLR
-1025 DADNHGFTSRV
+1025 DENNHGITSRV
-1036 RAGVDARIGKDV
+1036 RAGIDARIGKDV
-1048 DVRVVASAS
+1048 DVRVIASAS
-1057 GQRGVDTDHQVKVT
+1057 GQRGVDTDHQLKVT

-1080 EATVTKHTKKWDLT
+1080 EATVTKHTNKWDLT
-1094 AGRMTEPMGVTSY
+1094 AGRMTEPMGVTGY

-1112 YDGVRAVWTEDNKQV
+1112 YDGVRGVWTNDTKQV
-1127 RVGYGDFEH
+1127 RVGYGDFSH

-1143 AYTHALYSGFK
+1143 AYTHAIYNSFK
-1154 RAPMVGEFLG
+1154 RAPTVDEFMGVKTSSGGGNEELNIENAGDTIGFHKQLEVIKEAEKKAVEAATDVINNAGEEINSKIDEITNELNTFKES
-1164 ADLNAYKAITTDTSI
+1164 NAYKE
-1179 NTVGFYNQ
+1179 YN
-1187 LKEIKDAEEKAIEA
+1187 
-1201 GQDKIAAAGTTIKA
+1201 DK
-1215 EIAATEAKIEATS
+1215 
-1228 KPINDQIEVVNAK
+1228 K
-1241 VEEIST
+1241 V
-1247 KYDEASEAYYAA
+1247 D
-1259 EDGPEKEALE
+1259 LE
-1269 TKKDDLEKELNAE
+1269 TKINKLNDDIEVGDPEGDPEWGGKPLPEDEYNALLEKRTELVKEQSDLKVKYKSVIDEENRFISKRNDLENSKEDSKE
-1282 RAKLKPLYENL
+1282 AKRN
-1293 RLATAD
+1293 
-1299 DKAKK
+1299 
-1304 ETLEKSLANTE
+1304 
-1315 KTVKDE
+1315 E
-1321 IRKPFVEKQFEV
+1321 IRKPFIDKQFEV
-1333 VKHMQE
+1333 LKRMTD
-1339 LASKAYNADFNSD
+1339 LANQGYSGALSE
-1352 KNKLILE
+1352 KNKLRIE
-1359 IPALKFDTLWSEP
+1359 IPEVKLPVLENGNIDEKVSVDPTGYLSDKDKALFDIPL
-1372 IYREEPDPED
+1372 
-1382 YYGSNTIKVKV
+1382 NTP
-1393 GETPN
+1393 GL
-1398 VPRTL
+1398 L
-1403 DVTPNDGKNN
+1403 DN
-1413 GIDSRLDL
+1413 GGI
-1421 FKVTLT
+1421 TYLT
-1427 NEDLLKDG
+1427 
-1435 GREYISKWFDANKD
+1435 KWFDTNKD
-1449 AIVAAYKTTAD
+1449 KIATIYKSATNKSIVLDDQAIS
-1460 REVPQ
+1460 
-1465 NTNGTAHTADGN
+1465 N
-1477 GVYTFDEK
+1477 
-1485 QIETLKEKIIEMNI
+1485 LKERFIYENI
-1499 LTDDNLNVTGSKPYP
+1499 YKAHSGQRGLLTGTSNTYSRMVVSFFDNMRKTLT
-1514 KLLVNFFKKV
+1514 
-1524 NSVLER
+1524 E

-1558 RDVIPAM
+1558 RDVIPAV
-1565 KRAGFIQYRQQVSNK
+1565 KRAGFIQYRQQVNNK
-1580 LGVSAWYLRSMGNQN
+1580 LGVTAWYLRSTGHEN
-1595 HTVNY
+1595 HTVHY
-1600 ANGTGTE
+1600 TSDNGNE
-1607 SKTFNRLANVFG
+1607 SRSFGRLANVFG
-1619 IGLKYQIGDKTTV
+1619 LGLKYQVGDNTAV

-1644 RFMNG
+1644 RYMNG
-1649 GSIYE
+1649 GSIYQ
-1654 STAGKTFA
+1654 STAGKVYD
-1662 NITNPEEKPQFEILG
+1662 NPAGNPQFELKG
-1677 HRQGGTPHF
+1677 HKTGGTPHF
-1686 WTIRFDVGK
+1686 WALRFDVGQ

-1708 DYKYFAHGSFL
+1708 DYKYFGHGAFL

-1749 FLIEAF
+1749 FLVEAF
-1755 YTFDAEGIG
+1755 YTFDAKGIG

>member
-1 MTRKGESTKKYLML
+1 MTRKSEARNKYFML

-35 AEGSVFV
+35 AEGTVYV

-53 NSQQVQIIT
+53 NSQQVQVIT

-117 DLSKYQGAGD
+117 DLAKYQGAGD

-163 TNKPRNKAGLQLN
+163 TNKPRNKAGLQFN
-176 VEGIR
+176 FEGIR
-181 ERGDGNSTPASN
+181 EKGNSDILPFNN
-193 VFVRA
+193 VFVRS
-198 DSGKMGKVKVNIF
+198 DSGKIGKVKVNIF

-256 IASIIDVKDNQTI
+256 VASIIDVKDNQTI

-312 KDDVSN
+312 RDDVSN
-318 WKAELNYTRTT
+318 WKAEVNYTRTN

-354 NIDHKQWNLG
+354 NIDHRQWNFG
-364 VSGDIQ
+364 ISGDIQ
-370 ANDDHLI
+370 ANDNHLV

-392 LKNAPNTYVR
+392 LKNAPHTYVR
-402 DVDPWDFDK
+402 DIDPWDYDK
-411 SLSVDRSGNPK
+411 SLSVDRNGNPK
-422 SNIYDYSFG
+422 SNIYDYSFSKG
-431 KNKDGIIERN
+431 KDGIIERN

-473 TEGDPSNSQ
+473 TEGDPANSQ
-482 TWISGTTANTLKKKY
+482 AWIFGTTDNTLKKKY

-503 YMEFGATLM
+503 YMEFSATLM

-523 ATASSWRDKIYSSDV
+523 ATATSWRDRIYSSDV

-565 KEEANKRINK
+565 KEEADKRINK

-581 SINKQYLFVQDTWQL
+581 TINKQYLFVQDTWQL
-596 NKNTILTPIA
+596 NKNTMLTPIA

-620 NMGVTHNLNGNTHR
+620 NMGLIHNLNGNAHR
-634 RLKAN
+634 RFKAN

-687 EKSINFDV
+687 EKSLNFDV

-715 DNYITAYNTGHILD
+715 KNYITAYNTGHVLD

-738 ERGIYKFLYAPDMIY
+738 ERGIYKFLYAPDMVY

-768 ELKQKLSNKWKA
+768 ELKQKLSTKWKA
-780 RLGYTYLHAI
+780 RFGYTFLHAV
-790 NKSNLDMPRQLLDKP
+790 NKSNPDMPRQLLDKP
-805 THKIGIGVDYE
+805 AHKIGIGVDYE

-858 TKAIVLDPVTKEAK
+858 TKAIVLDPVTRKAK

-892 YESKTYGIWNM
+892 YERKTYGIWNM

-920 NIFDHRD
+920 NLFNHRD

-944 FGSDANTGSGQPNTA
+944 FGADATTDKSQPNMA
-959 TVEVKTRVMD
+959 KVEVKTQVVD
-969 PMDSFIHRDFDENK
+969 HLNTFIHRDFNVDK
-983 PEGVSF
+983 KAGVEV
-989 VGDYRNRWDSHL
+989 VGDFRNRWDSHL

-1009 VTATSYVEDDA
+1009 VTATSYIEDDA
-1020 VENLR
+1020 ADNLR
-1025 DADNHGFTSRV
+1025 DENNHGITSRV
-1036 RAGVDARIGKDV
+1036 RAGIDARIGKDV
-1048 DVRVVASAS
+1048 DVRVIASAS
-1057 GQRGVDTDHQVKVT
+1057 GQRGVDTDHQLKVT

-1080 EATVTKHTKKWDLT
+1080 EATVTKHTNKWDLT
-1094 AGRMTEPMGVTSY
+1094 AGRMTEPMGVTGY

-1112 YDGVRAVWTEDNKQV
+1112 YDGVRGVWTNDTKQV
-1127 RVGYGDFEH
+1127 RVGYGDFSH

-1143 AYTHALYSGFK
+1143 AYTHAIYNSFK
-1154 RAPMVGEFLG
+1154 RAPTVDEFMGVKTSSGGGNEELNIENAGDTIGFHKQLEVIKEAEKKAVEAATDVINNAGEEINSKIDEITNELNTFKES
-1164 ADLNAYKAITTDTSI
+1164 NAYKE
-1179 NTVGFYNQ
+1179 YN
-1187 LKEIKDAEEKAIEA
+1187 
-1201 GQDKIAAAGTTIKA
+1201 DK
-1215 EIAATEAKIEATS
+1215 
-1228 KPINDQIEVVNAK
+1228 K
-1241 VEEIST
+1241 V
-1247 KYDEASEAYYAA
+1247 D
-1259 EDGPEKEALE
+1259 LE
-1269 TKKDDLEKELNAE
+1269 TKINKLNDDIEVGDPEGDPEWGGKPLPEDEYNALLEKRTELVKEQSDLKVKYKSVIDEENRFISKRNDLENSKEDSKE
-1282 RAKLKPLYENL
+1282 AKRN
-1293 RLATAD
+1293 
-1299 DKAKK
+1299 
-1304 ETLEKSLANTE
+1304 
-1315 KTVKDE
+1315 E
-1321 IRKPFVEKQFEV
+1321 IRKPFIDKQFEV
-1333 VKHMQE
+1333 LKRMTD
-1339 LASKAYNADFNSD
+1339 LANQRYSGALSE
-1352 KNKLILE
+1352 KNKLRIE
-1359 IPALKFDTLWSEP
+1359 IPEVKLPVLENGNIDEKVSVDPTGYLSDKDKALFDIPL
-1372 IYREEPDPED
+1372 
-1382 YYGSNTIKVKV
+1382 NTP
-1393 GETPN
+1393 GL
-1398 VPRTL
+1398 L
-1403 DVTPNDGKNN
+1403 DN
-1413 GIDSRLDL
+1413 GGI
-1421 FKVTLT
+1421 TYLT
-1427 NEDLLKDG
+1427 
-1435 GREYISKWFDANKD
+1435 KWFDTNKD
-1449 AIVAAYKTTAD
+1449 KIATIYKSATNKSIVLDDQAIS
-1460 REVPQ
+1460 
-1465 NTNGTAHTADGN
+1465 N
-1477 GVYTFDEK
+1477 
-1485 QIETLKEKIIEMNI
+1485 LKERFIYENI
-1499 LTDDNLNVTGSKPYP
+1499 YKAHSGQRGLLTGTSNTYSRMVVSFFDNMRKTLT
-1514 KLLVNFFKKV
+1514 
-1524 NSVLER
+1524 E

-1558 RDVIPAM
+1558 RDVIPAV
-1565 KRAGFIQYRQQVSNK
+1565 KRAGFIQYRQQVNNK
-1580 LGVSAWYLRSMGNQN
+1580 LGVTAWYLRSTGHEN
-1595 HTVNY
+1595 HTVHY
-1600 ANGTGTE
+1600 TSDNGNE
-1607 SKTFNRLANVFG
+1607 SRSFGRLANVFG
-1619 IGLKYQIGDKTTV
+1619 LGLKYQVGDNTAV

-1644 RFMNG
+1644 RYMNG
-1649 GSIYE
+1649 GSIYQP
-1654 STAGKTFA
+1654 TAGKVYD
-1662 NITNPEEKPQFEILG
+1662 NPAGNPQFELKG
-1677 HRQGGTPHF
+1677 HKTGGTPHF
-1686 WTIRFDVGK
+1686 WALRFDVGQ

-1708 DYKYFAHGSFL
+1708 DYKYFGHGAFL

-1749 FLIEAF
+1749 FLVEAF
-1755 YTFDAEGIG
+1755 YTFDAKGIG

>member
-1 MTRKGESTKKYLML
+1 ML

-35 AEGSVFV
+35 AEGSVYV

-117 DLSKYQGAGD
+117 DLAKYQGAGD

-163 TNKPRNKAGLQLN
+163 TNKPRNKAGLQFN
-176 VEGIR
+176 FEGIR
-181 ERGDGNSTPASN
+181 EKGNSDILPFNN

-198 DSGKMGKVKVNIF
+198 DSGKIGKVKVNIF

-256 IASIIDVKDNQTI
+256 VASIIDVKDNQTI

-312 KDDVSN
+312 RDDVSN
-318 WKAELNYTRTT
+318 WKAEVNYTRTN

-339 GKSTYEGKNTLEYTD
+339 GRSTYEGKNTLEYTD
-354 NIDHKQWNLG
+354 NIDHRQWNFG

-370 ANDDHLI
+370 ANGNHLV

-392 LKNAPNTYVR
+392 LKNAPHTYVR
-402 DVDPWDFDK
+402 DIDPWDYDK
-411 SLSVDRSGNPK
+411 SLSVDRNGNPK
-422 SNIYDYSFG
+422 SNIYDYSFSKG
-431 KNKDGIIERN
+431 KDGIIERN

-447 NTDKSNPNSKVPE
+447 NADTSNPNHKIPE

-466 LNYKEKL
+466 FNYKEKL
-473 TEGDPSNSQ
+473 TEGDPSNSR
-482 TWISGTTANTLKKKY
+482 TWINGTTDNTLEKKY
-497 PEAYAK
+497 PEAYKK
-503 YMEFGATLM
+503 YLEFANTLK
-512 AENKAAIDENN
+512 EINREDLIEFNKKQ
-523 ATASSWRDKIYSSDV
+523 TSYSDKVDPNYKSDV
-538 EKLPLYYYDNTVNPK
+538 AYLPLYYYDNTVKPK
-553 LSKIIKLNGANF
+553 VSEVIKLNGATF

-575 QTVGSG
+575 QTVGTG
-581 SINKQYLFVQDTWQL
+581 MINKQYLFVQDTWQL
-596 NKNTILTPIA
+596 NKNTMLMPIA
-606 RFDHS
+606 RLDHS

-620 NMGVTHNLNGNTHR
+620 NMGLTHNLNGNAHR
-634 RLKAN
+634 RFKAN

-672 ARLGWYWQGNPNLKP
+672 ARLGWYWQGNPSLKP
-687 EKSINFDV
+687 EKSLNFDV

-715 DNYITAYNTGHILD
+715 KNYITAYNTGHVLD

-780 RLGYTYLHAI
+780 RLGYTFLHAV
-790 NKSNLDMPRQLLDKP
+790 NKSNPDMPRQLLDKP
-805 THKIGIGVDYE
+805 SHKVGIGVDYE

-823 GSLWSDYYINMLDS
+823 GSLWADYYINMLDS

-852 YERDPI
+852 YERDPM

-892 YESKTYGIWNM
+892 YERKTYGIWNM

-920 NIFDHRD
+920 NLFNHRD

-944 FGSDANTGSGQPNTA
+944 FGTDATTDKSQSNMA
-959 TVEVKTRVMD
+959 KVEVKTQVVD
-969 PMDSFIHRDFDENK
+969 HLNTFIHRDFNIDKKAGIE
-983 PEGVSF
+983 F

-1009 VTATSYVEDDA
+1009 VTATSYIEDDA
-1020 VENLR
+1020 ADNLR
-1025 DADNHGFTSRV
+1025 DENNHGITSRV
-1036 RAGVDARIGKDV
+1036 RAGMDARIGKDV

-1057 GQRGVDTDHQVKVT
+1057 GQRGVDTDHQLKVT

-1080 EATVTKHTKKWDLT
+1080 EATITKHTNKWDIT
-1094 AGRMTEPMGVTSY
+1094 AGRMIEPMGVTGY

-1112 YDGVRAVWTEDNKQV
+1112 YDGVRGIWTNDTKQL
-1127 RVGYGDFEH
+1127 RVGYGDFSH

-1143 AYTHALYSGFK
+1143 AYTHAIYNAFK
-1154 RAPMVGEFLG
+1154 RAPTVQEFMG
-1164 ADLNAYKAITTDTSI
+1164 ADLNGYKAITTDKSVK
-1179 NTVGFYNQ
+1179 TVGFYNQ
-1187 LKEIKDAEEKAIEA
+1187 LKEIKEAEEKAIEA
-1201 GQDKIAAAGTTIKA
+1201 GQDKIVAAGTTIKA
-1215 EIAATEAKIEATS
+1215 EIAATDANIEATS

-1241 VEEIST
+1241 VEEINA

-1259 EDGPEKEALE
+1259 EEGPEKEALE
-1269 TKKDDLEKELNAE
+1269 TKKDDLDKELTAE

-1304 ETLEKSLANTE
+1304 EALEKTLANTE
-1315 KTVKDE
+1315 KAVTDE

-1339 LASKAYNADFNSD
+1339 LASKAYSADFANP
-1352 KNKLILE
+1352 KNKFVLE
-1359 IPALKFDTLWSEP
+1359 LPELNAKTLYTKDIMEEDPWGDGPAT
-1372 IYREEPDPED
+1372 
-1382 YYGSNTIKVKV
+1382 KV
-1393 GETPN
+1393 GEEPN
-1398 VPRTL
+1398 TEGNFSIRPT
-1403 DVTPNDGKNN
+1403 DGKGN
-1413 GIDSRLDL
+1413 GLDSTPDI
-1421 FKVTLT
+1421 FKVSL
-1427 NEDLLKDG
+1427 NNADLLKDG
-1435 GREYISKWFDANKD
+1435 GRSYLEKWFDTNKD
-1449 AIVAAYKTTAD
+1449 AIIESYKTTAD
-1460 REVPQ
+1460 RLIPEL
-1465 NTNGTAHTADGN
+1465 TKGTAHTADGN
-1477 GVYTFDEK
+1477 GTYKFDEK
-1485 QIETLKEKIIEMNI
+1485 QVETLKQQFIEKNL
-1499 LTDDNLNVTGSKPYP
+1499 LTDKTIGVTGSANYP
-1514 KLLVNFFKKV
+1514 VLLSNFFSKV
-1524 NSVLER
+1524 SSVLER
-1530 ADHYSKLPREALGNA
+1530 TDGYSKLPREALGNA

-1558 RDVIPAM
+1558 RDVIPAV
-1565 KRAGFIQYRQQVSNK
+1565 KRAGFIQYRQQVNNK
-1580 LGVSAWYLRSMGNQN
+1580 LGVTAWYLRSTGHEN
-1595 HTVNY
+1595 HTVHY
-1600 ANGTGTE
+1600 TSENGNE
-1607 SKTFNRLANVFG
+1607 SRSFGRLANVFG
-1619 IGLKYQIGDKTTV
+1619 LGLKYQIGDNTAV
-1632 SFDYGQNRTDFG
+1632 SFDYGQNRTDFA
-1644 RFMNG
+1644 RYMNG
-1649 GSIYE
+1649 GSIYQ
-1654 STAGKTFA
+1654 STAGKVYD
-1662 NITNPEEKPQFEILG
+1662 NPAGNPQFELKG
-1677 HRQGGTPHF
+1677 HRTGGAPHF
-1686 WTIRFDVGK
+1686 WALRFDVGQ

-1708 DYKYFAHGSFL
+1708 DYKYFGHGAFL

-1749 FLIEAF
+1749 FLVEAF
-1755 YTFDAEGIG
+1755 YTFDAKGIG

>member
-1 MTRKGESTKKYLML
+1 MTRKSEARNKYFML
-15 SCAIATWIGGAS
+15 SCAIATWVGGAS

-35 AEGSVFV
+35 AEGSVYV

-117 DLSKYQGAGD
+117 DLAKYQGAGD

-163 TNKPRNKAGLQLN
+163 TNKPRNKAGLQFN
-176 VEGIR
+176 FEGIR
-181 ERGDGNSTPASN
+181 EKGNSDILPFNN

-198 DSGKMGKVKVNIF
+198 DSGKIGKVKVNIF

-256 IASIIDVKDNQTI
+256 VASIIDMKDNQTI

-312 KDDVSN
+312 RDDVSN
-318 WKAELNYTRTT
+318 WKAEVNYTRTN

-354 NIDHKQWNLG
+354 NIDHRQWNFG

-370 ANDDHLI
+370 ANDNHLV

-392 LKNAPNTYVR
+392 LKNAPHTYVR
-402 DVDPWDFDK
+402 DIDPWDYDK
-411 SLSVDRSGNPK
+411 SLSVDRNGNPK
-422 SNIYDYSFG
+422 SNIYDYSFSKG
-431 KNKDGIIERN
+431 KDGIIERN

-473 TEGDPSNSQ
+473 TEGDPANSQ
-482 TWISGTTANTLKKKY
+482 AWIFGTTDNTLKKKY

-503 YMEFGATLM
+503 YMEFAATLM

-523 ATASSWRDKIYSSDV
+523 ATATSWRDRIYSSDV

-565 KEEANKRINK
+565 KEEADKRINK

-581 SINKQYLFVQDTWQL
+581 TINKQYLFVQDTWQL
-596 NKNTILTPIA
+596 NKNTMLTPIA

-620 NMGVTHNLNGNTHR
+620 NMGLTHNLNGNSHR
-634 RLKAN
+634 RFKAN

-687 EKSINFDV
+687 EKSLNFDV

-715 DNYITAYNTGHILD
+715 KNYITAYNTGHVLD

-780 RLGYTYLHAI
+780 RFGYTFLHAV
-790 NKSNLDMPRQLLDKP
+790 NKSNPDMPRQLLDKP
-805 THKIGIGVDYE
+805 SHKIGIGVDYE

-858 TKAIVLDPVTKEAK
+858 TNAIVLDPVTKEAK

-892 YESKTYGIWNM
+892 YERKTYGIWNM

-920 NIFDHRD
+920 NLFNHRD

-944 FGSDANTGSGQPNTA
+944 FGADATTDKSQPNMA
-959 TVEVKTRVMD
+959 KVEVKTQVVD
-969 PMDSFIHRDFDENK
+969 HLNTFIHRDFNVDK
-983 PEGVSF
+983 KAGVEV
-989 VGDYRNRWDSHL
+989 VGDFRNRWDSHL

-1009 VTATSYVEDDA
+1009 VTATSYIEDDA
-1020 VENLR
+1020 ADNLR
-1025 DADNHGFTSRV
+1025 DENNHGITSRV
-1036 RAGVDARIGKDV
+1036 RAGIDARIGKDV
-1048 DVRVVASAS
+1048 DVRVIASAS
-1057 GQRGVDTDHQVKVT
+1057 GQRGVDTDHQLKVT

-1080 EATVTKHTKKWDLT
+1080 EATVTKHTNKWDLT
-1094 AGRMTEPMGVTSY
+1094 AGRMTEPMGVTGY

-1112 YDGVRAVWTEDNKQV
+1112 YDGVRGVWTNDTKQV
-1127 RVGYGDFEH
+1127 RVGYGDFSH

-1143 AYTHALYSGFK
+1143 AYTHAIYNSFK
-1154 RAPMVGEFLG
+1154 RAPTVDEFMGVKTSSGGGNEELNIENAGDTIGFHKQLEVIKEAEKKAVEAATDVINNAGEEINSKIDEITNELNTFKES
-1164 ADLNAYKAITTDTSI
+1164 NAYKE
-1179 NTVGFYNQ
+1179 YN
-1187 LKEIKDAEEKAIEA
+1187 
-1201 GQDKIAAAGTTIKA
+1201 DK
-1215 EIAATEAKIEATS
+1215 
-1228 KPINDQIEVVNAK
+1228 K
-1241 VEEIST
+1241 V
-1247 KYDEASEAYYAA
+1247 D
-1259 EDGPEKEALE
+1259 LE
-1269 TKKDDLEKELNAE
+1269 TKINKLNDDIEVGDPEGDPEWGGKPLPEDEYNALLEKRTELVKEQSDLKVKYKSVIDEENRFISKRNDLENSKEDSKE
-1282 RAKLKPLYENL
+1282 AKRN
-1293 RLATAD
+1293 
-1299 DKAKK
+1299 
-1304 ETLEKSLANTE
+1304 
-1315 KTVKDE
+1315 E
-1321 IRKPFVEKQFEV
+1321 IRKPFIDKQFEV
-1333 VKHMQE
+1333 LKRMTD
-1339 LASKAYNADFNSD
+1339 LANQGYSGALSE
-1352 KNKLILE
+1352 KNKLRIE
-1359 IPALKFDTLWSEP
+1359 IPEVKLPVLENGNIDEKVSVDPTGYLSDKDKALFDIPL
-1372 IYREEPDPED
+1372 
-1382 YYGSNTIKVKV
+1382 NTP
-1393 GETPN
+1393 GL
-1398 VPRTL
+1398 L
-1403 DVTPNDGKNN
+1403 DN
-1413 GIDSRLDL
+1413 GGI
-1421 FKVTLT
+1421 TYLT
-1427 NEDLLKDG
+1427 
-1435 GREYISKWFDANKD
+1435 KWFDTNKD
-1449 AIVAAYKTTAD
+1449 KIATIYKSATNKSIVLDDQAIS
-1460 REVPQ
+1460 
-1465 NTNGTAHTADGN
+1465 N
-1477 GVYTFDEK
+1477 
-1485 QIETLKEKIIEMNI
+1485 LKERFIYENI
-1499 LTDDNLNVTGSKPYP
+1499 YKAHSGQRGLLTGTSNTYSRMVVSFFDNMRKTLT
-1514 KLLVNFFKKV
+1514 
-1524 NSVLER
+1524 E

-1558 RDVIPAM
+1558 RDVIPAV
-1565 KRAGFIQYRQQVSNK
+1565 KRAGFIQYRQQVNNK
-1580 LGVSAWYLRSMGNQN
+1580 LGVTAWYLRSTGHEN
-1595 HTVNY
+1595 HTVHY
-1600 ANGTGTE
+1600 TSDNGNE
-1607 SKTFNRLANVFG
+1607 SRSFGRLANVFG
-1619 IGLKYQIGDKTTV
+1619 LGLKYQVGDNTAV

-1644 RFMNG
+1644 RYMNG
-1649 GSIYE
+1649 GSIYQ
-1654 STAGKTFA
+1654 STAGKVYD
-1662 NITNPEEKPQFEILG
+1662 NPAGNPQFELKG
-1677 HRQGGTPHF
+1677 HKTGGTPHF
-1686 WTIRFDVGK
+1686 WALRFDVGQ

-1708 DYKYFAHGSFL
+1708 DYKYFGHGAFL

-1749 FLIEAF
+1749 FLVEAF
-1755 YTFDAEGIG
+1755 YTFDAKGIG

>member
-1 MTRKGESTKKYLML
+1 MTRKSEAKNKYFML

-35 AEGSVFV
+35 AEGSVYV

-117 DLSKYQGAGD
+117 DLAKYQGAGD

-163 TNKPRNKAGLQLN
+163 TNKPRNKAGLQFN
-176 VEGIR
+176 FEGIR
-181 ERGDGNSTPASN
+181 EKGNSDILPFNN
-193 VFVRA
+193 VFVRS
-198 DSGKMGKVKVNIF
+198 DSGKIGKVKVNIF

-256 IASIIDVKDNQTI
+256 VASIIDVKDNQTI

-312 KDDVSN
+312 RDDVSN
-318 WKAELNYTRTT
+318 WKAEVNYTRTN

-354 NIDHKQWNLG
+354 NIDHRQWNFG
-364 VSGDIQ
+364 ISGDIQ
-370 ANDDHLI
+370 ANDNHLV

-392 LKNAPNTYVR
+392 LKNAPHTYVR
-402 DVDPWDFDK
+402 DIDPWDYDK
-411 SLSVDRSGNPK
+411 SLSVDRNGNPK
-422 SNIYDYSFG
+422 SNIYDYSFSKG
-431 KNKDGIIERN
+431 KDGIIERN

-473 TEGDPSNSQ
+473 TEGDPANSQ
-482 TWISGTTANTLKKKY
+482 AWIFGTTDNTLKKKY

-503 YMEFGATLM
+503 YMEFAATLM

-523 ATASSWRDKIYSSDV
+523 ATATSWRDRIYSSDV

-565 KEEANKRINK
+565 KEEADKRINK

-581 SINKQYLFVQDTWQL
+581 TINKQYLFVQDTWQL
-596 NKNTILTPIA
+596 NKNTMLTPIA

-620 NMGVTHNLNGNTHR
+620 NMGLTHNLNGNAHR
-634 RLKAN
+634 RFKAN

-687 EKSINFDV
+687 EKSLNFDV

-715 DNYITAYNTGHILD
+715 KNYITAYNTGHVLD

-738 ERGIYKFLYAPDMIY
+738 ERGIYKFLYAPDMVY

-768 ELKQKLSNKWKA
+768 ELKQKLSTKWKA
-780 RLGYTYLHAI
+780 RFGYTFLHAV
-790 NKSNLDMPRQLLDKP
+790 NKSNPDMPRQLLDKP
-805 THKIGIGVDYE
+805 AHKIGIGVDYE

-858 TKAIVLDPVTKEAK
+858 TKAIVLDPVTRKAK

-892 YESKTYGIWNM
+892 YERKTYGIWNM

-920 NIFDHRD
+920 NLFNHRD

-944 FGSDANTGSGQPNTA
+944 FGADATTDKSQPNMA
-959 TVEVKTRVMD
+959 KVEVKTQVVD
-969 PMDSFIHRDFDENK
+969 HLNTFIHRDFNVDK
-983 PEGVSF
+983 KAGVEV
-989 VGDYRNRWDSHL
+989 VGDFRNRWDSHL

-1009 VTATSYVEDDA
+1009 VTATSYIEDDA
-1020 VENLR
+1020 ADNLR
-1025 DADNHGFTSRV
+1025 DENNHGITSRV
-1036 RAGVDARIGKDV
+1036 RAGIDARIGKDV
-1048 DVRVVASAS
+1048 DVRVIASAS
-1057 GQRGVDTDHQVKVT
+1057 GQRGVDTDHQLKVT

-1080 EATVTKHTKKWDLT
+1080 EATVTKHTNKWDLT
-1094 AGRMTEPMGVTSY
+1094 AGRMTEPMGVTGY

-1112 YDGVRAVWTEDNKQV
+1112 YDGVRGVWTNDTKQV
-1127 RVGYGDFEH
+1127 RVGYGDFSH

-1143 AYTHALYSGFK
+1143 AYTHAIYNSFK
-1154 RAPMVGEFLG
+1154 RAPTVDEFMGVKTSSGGGNEELSIENAGDTIGFHKQLEVIKEAEKKAVEAATDVINNAGEEINSKIDEITNELNTFKES
-1164 ADLNAYKAITTDTSI
+1164 NAYKE
-1179 NTVGFYNQ
+1179 YN
-1187 LKEIKDAEEKAIEA
+1187 
-1201 GQDKIAAAGTTIKA
+1201 DK
-1215 EIAATEAKIEATS
+1215 
-1228 KPINDQIEVVNAK
+1228 K
-1241 VEEIST
+1241 V
-1247 KYDEASEAYYAA
+1247 D
-1259 EDGPEKEALE
+1259 LE
-1269 TKKDDLEKELNAE
+1269 TKINKLNDDIEVGDPEGDPEWGGKPLPEDEYNALLEKRTELVKEQSDLKVKYKSVIDEENRFISKRNDLENSKEDSKE
-1282 RAKLKPLYENL
+1282 AKRN
-1293 RLATAD
+1293 
-1299 DKAKK
+1299 
-1304 ETLEKSLANTE
+1304 
-1315 KTVKDE
+1315 E
-1321 IRKPFVEKQFEV
+1321 IRKPFIDKQFEV
-1333 VKHMQE
+1333 LKRMTD
-1339 LASKAYNADFNSD
+1339 LANQGYSGALSE
-1352 KNKLILE
+1352 KNKLRIE
-1359 IPALKFDTLWSEP
+1359 IPEVKLPVLENGNIDEKVSVDPTGYLSDKDKALFDIPL
-1372 IYREEPDPED
+1372 
-1382 YYGSNTIKVKV
+1382 NTP
-1393 GETPN
+1393 GL
-1398 VPRTL
+1398 L
-1403 DVTPNDGKNN
+1403 DN
-1413 GIDSRLDL
+1413 GGI
-1421 FKVTLT
+1421 TYLT
-1427 NEDLLKDG
+1427 
-1435 GREYISKWFDANKD
+1435 KWFDTNKD
-1449 AIVAAYKTTAD
+1449 KIATIYKSATNKSIVLDDQAIS
-1460 REVPQ
+1460 
-1465 NTNGTAHTADGN
+1465 N
-1477 GVYTFDEK
+1477 
-1485 QIETLKEKIIEMNI
+1485 LKERFIYENI
-1499 LTDDNLNVTGSKPYP
+1499 YKAHSGQRGLLTGTSNTYSRMVVSFFDNMRKTLT
-1514 KLLVNFFKKV
+1514 
-1524 NSVLER
+1524 E

-1558 RDVIPAM
+1558 RDVIPAV
-1565 KRAGFIQYRQQVSNK
+1565 KRAGFIQYRQQVNNK
-1580 LGVSAWYLRSMGNQN
+1580 LGVTAWYLRSTGHEN
-1595 HTVNY
+1595 HTVHY
-1600 ANGTGTE
+1600 TSDNGNE
-1607 SKTFNRLANVFG
+1607 SRSFGRLANVFG
-1619 IGLKYQIGDKTTV
+1619 LGLKYQVGDNTAV

-1644 RFMNG
+1644 RYMNG
-1649 GSIYE
+1649 GSIYQ
-1654 STAGKTFA
+1654 STAGKVYD
-1662 NITNPEEKPQFEILG
+1662 NPAGNPQFELKG
-1677 HRQGGTPHF
+1677 HKTGGTPHF
-1686 WTIRFDVGK
+1686 WALRFDVGQ

-1708 DYKYFAHGSFL
+1708 DYKYFGHGAFL

-1749 FLIEAF
+1749 FLVEAF
-1755 YTFDAEGIG
+1755 YTFDAKGIG

>member
-1 MTRKGESTKKYLML
+1 ML

-27 FLVPTVAH
+27 FLVPTVVH
-35 AEGSVFV
+35 AEGSVYV

-117 DLSKYQGAGD
+117 DLAKYQGAGD

-163 TNKPRNKAGLQLN
+163 TNKPRNKAGLQFN
-176 VEGIR
+176 FEGIR
-181 ERGDGNSTPASN
+181 EKGNSDILPFNN

-198 DSGKMGKVKVNIF
+198 DSGKIGKVKVNIF

-256 IASIIDVKDNQTI
+256 VASIIDVKDNQTI

-312 KDDVSN
+312 RDDVSN
-318 WKAELNYTRTT
+318 WKAEVNYTRTN

-339 GKSTYEGKNTLEYTD
+339 GRSTYEGKNTLEYTD
-354 NIDHKQWNLG
+354 NIDHRQWNFG

-370 ANDDHLI
+370 ANDNHLV

-392 LKNAPNTYVR
+392 LKNAPTTYVR
-402 DVDPWDFDK
+402 DIDPWDYDK
-411 SLSVDRSGNPK
+411 SLAVDNNGKPK
-422 SNIYDYSFG
+422 SNIYDYSFSRG
-431 KNKDGIIERN
+431 KDGIIERN

-447 NTDKSNPNSKVPE
+447 NADTSNPNHKIPE

-523 ATASSWRDKIYSSDV
+523 ATATSWRDKIFSSDV

-575 QTVGSG
+575 QTVGTG
-581 SINKQYLFVQDTWQL
+581 TINKQYLFVQDTWQL
-596 NKNTILTPIA
+596 NKNTMLTPIA
-606 RFDHS
+606 RLDHS

-620 NMGVTHNLNGNTHR
+620 NMGLTHNLNGNAHR
-634 RLKAN
+634 RFKAN

-687 EKSINFDV
+687 EKSLNFDV

-715 DNYITAYNTGHILD
+715 KNYITAYNTGHILD

-780 RLGYTYLHAI
+780 RLGYTFLHAV
-790 NKSNLDMPRQLLDKP
+790 NKSNPDMPRQLLDKP
-805 THKIGIGVDYE
+805 SHKVGIGVDYE

-823 GSLWSDYYINMLDS
+823 GSLWADYYINMLDS

-858 TKAIVLDPVTKEAK
+858 TKAIVLDPVTKDAK

-892 YESKTYGIWNM
+892 YERKTYGIWNM

-920 NIFDHRD
+920 NLFNHRD

-944 FGSDANTGSGQPNTA
+944 FGADATTDKSQPNMA
-959 TVEVKTRVMD
+959 KVEVKTQVVD
-969 PMDSFIHRDFDENK
+969 HLNTFIHRDFNVDKKAGIE
-983 PEGVSF
+983 F

-1009 VTATSYVEDDA
+1009 VTATSYIEDDA
-1020 VENLR
+1020 ADNLR
-1025 DADNHGFTSRV
+1025 DENNHGITSRV
-1036 RAGVDARIGKDV
+1036 RAGMDARIGKDV

-1057 GQRGVDTDHQVKVT
+1057 GQRGVDTDHQLKVT

-1080 EATVTKHTKKWDLT
+1080 EATITKHTNKWDIT
-1094 AGRMTEPMGVTSY
+1094 AGRMTEPMGVTGY

-1112 YDGVRAVWTEDNKQV
+1112 YDGVRGVWTNDTKQL
-1127 RVGYGDFEH
+1127 RVGYGDFSH

-1143 AYTHALYSGFK
+1143 AYTHAIYNAFK
-1154 RAPMVGEFLG
+1154 RAPTVQEFMG
-1164 ADLNAYKAITTDTSI
+1164 ADLNGYKAITTDKSVK
-1179 NTVGFYNQ
+1179 TVGFYNQ
-1187 LKEIKDAEEKAIEA
+1187 LKEIKETEEKAIEA
-1201 GQDKIAAAGTTIKA
+1201 GKDKIDAAF
-1215 EIAATEAKIEATS
+1215 
-1228 KPINDQIEVVNAK
+1228 
-1241 VEEIST
+1241 
-1247 KYDEASEAYYAA
+1247 EAYYDA
-1259 EDGPEKEALE
+1259 EDGTEKEELK
-1269 TKKDDLEKELNAE
+1269 TKKEELEKELNAE

-1304 ETLEKSLANTE
+1304 EALEKTLANTE
-1315 KTVKDE
+1315 KAVIDE

-1339 LASKAYNADFNSD
+1339 LASKAYSADFNSD

-1382 YYGSNTIKVKV
+1382 YYGYNTIRVKV

-1403 DVTPNDGKNN
+1403 NVTPNDGKNN

-1558 RDVIPAM
+1558 RDVIPAV
-1565 KRAGFIQYRQQVSNK
+1565 KRAGFIQYRQQVNNK
-1580 LGVSAWYLRSMGNQN
+1580 LGVTAWYLRSTGHEN
-1595 HTVNY
+1595 HTVHYTSDSGN
-1600 ANGTGTE
+1600 E
-1607 SKTFNRLANVFG
+1607 SRSFGRLANVFG
-1619 IGLKYQIGDKTTV
+1619 LGLKYQIGDNTAV
-1632 SFDYGQNRTDFG
+1632 SFDYGQNRTDFA
-1644 RFMNG
+1644 RYMNG
-1649 GSIYE
+1649 GSIYQ
-1654 STAGKTFA
+1654 STAGKVYD
-1662 NITNPEEKPQFEILG
+1662 NPAGNPQFELKG
-1677 HRQGGTPHF
+1677 HRTGGTPHF
-1686 WTIRFDVGK
+1686 WALRFDVGQ

-1708 DYKYFAHGSFL
+1708 DYKYFGHGAFL

-1749 FLIEAF
+1749 FLVEAF
-1755 YTFDAEGIG
+1755 YTFDAKGIG

>member
-1 MTRKGESTKKYLML
+1 MTRKSEARNKYFML

-35 AEGSVFV
+35 AEGTVYV

-53 NSQQVQIIT
+53 NSQQVQVIT

-117 DLSKYQGAGD
+117 DLAKYQGAGD

-163 TNKPRNKAGLQLN
+163 TNKPRNKAGLQFN
-176 VEGIR
+176 FEGIR
-181 ERGDGNSTPASN
+181 EKGNSDILPFNN
-193 VFVRA
+193 VFVRS
-198 DSGKMGKVKVNIF
+198 DSGKIGKVKVNIF

-256 IASIIDVKDNQTI
+256 VASIIDVKDNQTI

-312 KDDVSN
+312 RDDVSN
-318 WKAELNYTRTT
+318 WKAEVNYTRTN

-354 NIDHKQWNLG
+354 NIDHRQWNFG
-364 VSGDIQ
+364 ISGDIQ
-370 ANDDHLI
+370 ANDNHLV

-392 LKNAPNTYVR
+392 LKNAPHTYVR
-402 DVDPWDFDK
+402 DIDPWDYDK
-411 SLSVDRSGNPK
+411 SLSVDRNGNPK
-422 SNIYDYSFG
+422 SNIYDYSFSKG
-431 KNKDGIIERN
+431 KDGIIERN

-473 TEGDPSNSQ
+473 TEGDPANSQ
-482 TWISGTTANTLKKKY
+482 AWIFGTTDNTLKKKY

-503 YMEFGATLM
+503 YMEFAATLM

-523 ATASSWRDKIYSSDV
+523 ATATSWRDRIYSSDV

-553 LSKIIKLNGANF
+553 LSKIIKLNRANF
-565 KEEANKRINK
+565 KEEADKRINK

-581 SINKQYLFVQDTWQL
+581 TINKQYLFVQDTWQL
-596 NKNTILTPIA
+596 NKNTMLTPIA

-620 NMGVTHNLNGNTHR
+620 NMGLIHNLNGNAHR
-634 RLKAN
+634 RFKAN

-687 EKSINFDV
+687 EKSLNFDV

-715 DNYITAYNTGHILD
+715 KNYITAYNTGHVLD

-738 ERGIYKFLYAPDMIY
+738 ERGIYKFLYAPDMVY

-768 ELKQKLSNKWKA
+768 ELKQKLSTKWKA
-780 RLGYTYLHAI
+780 RFGYTFLHAV
-790 NKSNLDMPRQLLDKP
+790 NKSNPDMPRQLLDKP
-805 THKIGIGVDYE
+805 AHKIGIGVDYE

-858 TKAIVLDPVTKEAK
+858 TKAIVLDPVTRKAK

-892 YESKTYGIWNM
+892 YERKTYGIWNM

-920 NIFDHRD
+920 NLFNHRD

-944 FGSDANTGSGQPNTA
+944 FGADATTDKSQPNMA
-959 TVEVKTRVMD
+959 KVEVKTQVVD
-969 PMDSFIHRDFDENK
+969 HLNTFIHRDFNVDK
-983 PEGVSF
+983 KAGVEV
-989 VGDYRNRWDSHL
+989 VGDFRNRWDSHL

-1009 VTATSYVEDDA
+1009 VTATSYIEDDA
-1020 VENLR
+1020 ADNLR
-1025 DADNHGFTSRV
+1025 DENNHGITSRV
-1036 RAGVDARIGKDV
+1036 RAGIDARIGKDV
-1048 DVRVVASAS
+1048 DVRVIASAS
-1057 GQRGVDTDHQVKVT
+1057 GQRGVDTDHQLKVT

-1080 EATVTKHTKKWDLT
+1080 EATVTKHTNKWDLT
-1094 AGRMTEPMGVTSY
+1094 AGRMTEPMGVTGY

-1112 YDGVRAVWTEDNKQV
+1112 YDGVRGVWTNDTKQV
-1127 RVGYGDFEH
+1127 RVGYGDFSH

-1143 AYTHALYSGFK
+1143 AYTHAIYNSFK
-1154 RAPMVGEFLG
+1154 RAPTVDEFMGVKTSSGGGNEELNIENAGDTIGFHKQLEVIKEAEKKAVEAATDVINNAGEEINSKIDEITNELNTFKES
-1164 ADLNAYKAITTDTSI
+1164 NAYKE
-1179 NTVGFYNQ
+1179 YN
-1187 LKEIKDAEEKAIEA
+1187 
-1201 GQDKIAAAGTTIKA
+1201 DK
-1215 EIAATEAKIEATS
+1215 
-1228 KPINDQIEVVNAK
+1228 K
-1241 VEEIST
+1241 V
-1247 KYDEASEAYYAA
+1247 D
-1259 EDGPEKEALE
+1259 LE
-1269 TKKDDLEKELNAE
+1269 TKINKLNDDIEVGDPEGDPEWGGKPLPEDEYNALLEKRTELVKEQSDLKVKYKSVIDEENRFISKRNDLENSKEDSKE
-1282 RAKLKPLYENL
+1282 AKRN
-1293 RLATAD
+1293 
-1299 DKAKK
+1299 
-1304 ETLEKSLANTE
+1304 
-1315 KTVKDE
+1315 E
-1321 IRKPFVEKQFEV
+1321 IRKPFIDKQFEV
-1333 VKHMQE
+1333 LKRMTD
-1339 LASKAYNADFNSD
+1339 LANQGYSGALSE
-1352 KNKLILE
+1352 KNKLRIE
-1359 IPALKFDTLWSEP
+1359 IPEVKLPVLENGNIDEKVSVDPTGYLSDKDKALFDIPL
-1372 IYREEPDPED
+1372 
-1382 YYGSNTIKVKV
+1382 NTP
-1393 GETPN
+1393 GL
-1398 VPRTL
+1398 L
-1403 DVTPNDGKNN
+1403 DN
-1413 GIDSRLDL
+1413 GGI
-1421 FKVTLT
+1421 TYLT
-1427 NEDLLKDG
+1427 
-1435 GREYISKWFDANKD
+1435 KWFDTNKD
-1449 AIVAAYKTTAD
+1449 KIATIYKSATNKSIVLDDQAIS
-1460 REVPQ
+1460 
-1465 NTNGTAHTADGN
+1465 N
-1477 GVYTFDEK
+1477 
-1485 QIETLKEKIIEMNI
+1485 LKERFIYENI
-1499 LTDDNLNVTGSKPYP
+1499 YKAHSGQRGLLTGTSNTYSRMIVSFFDNMRKTLT
-1514 KLLVNFFKKV
+1514 
-1524 NSVLER
+1524 E

-1558 RDVIPAM
+1558 RDVIPAV
-1565 KRAGFIQYRQQVSNK
+1565 KRAGFIQYRQQVNNK
-1580 LGVSAWYLRSMGNQN
+1580 LGVTAWYLRSTGHEN
-1595 HTVNY
+1595 HTVHYTSDKGN
-1600 ANGTGTE
+1600 E
-1607 SKTFNRLANVFG
+1607 SRSFGRLANVFG
-1619 IGLKYQIGDKTTV
+1619 LGLKYQIGDNTAV

-1644 RFMNG
+1644 RYMNG
-1649 GSIYE
+1649 GSIYQ
-1654 STAGKTFA
+1654 STAGKVYD
-1662 NITNPEEKPQFEILG
+1662 NPAGNPQFELKG
-1677 HRQGGTPHF
+1677 HRTGGTPHF
-1686 WTIRFDVGK
+1686 WALRFDVGQ
-1695 SDYYRPGSWNAFI
+1695 SDYHRPGSWNAFI
-1708 DYKYFAHGSFL
+1708 DYKYFGHGAFL

-1749 FLIEAF
+1749 FLVEAF
-1755 YTFDAEGIG
+1755 YTFDAKGIG

>member
-1 MTRKGESTKKYLML
+1 MTRKSEARNKYFML
-15 SCAIATWIGGAS
+15 SCAIATWVGGAS

-35 AEGSVFV
+35 AEGSVYV

-117 DLSKYQGAGD
+117 DLAKYQGAGD

-163 TNKPRNKAGLQLN
+163 TNKPRNKAGLQFN
-176 VEGIR
+176 FEGIR
-181 ERGDGNSTPASN
+181 EKGNSDILPFNN

-198 DSGKMGKVKVNIF
+198 DSGKIGKVKVNIF

-256 IASIIDVKDNQTI
+256 VASIIDMKDNQTI

-312 KDDVSN
+312 RDDVSN
-318 WKAELNYTRTT
+318 WKAEVNYTRTN

-354 NIDHKQWNLG
+354 NIDHRQWNFG

-370 ANDDHLI
+370 ANDNHLV

-392 LKNAPNTYVR
+392 LKNAPHTYVR
-402 DVDPWDFDK
+402 DIDPWDYDK
-411 SLSVDRSGNPK
+411 SLSVDRNGNPK
-422 SNIYDYSFG
+422 SNIYDYSFSKG
-431 KNKDGIIERN
+431 KDGIIERN

-473 TEGDPSNSQ
+473 TEGDPANSQ
-482 TWISGTTANTLKKKY
+482 AWIFGTTDNTLKKKY

-503 YMEFGATLM
+503 YMEFAATLM

-523 ATASSWRDKIYSSDV
+523 ATATSWRDRIYSSDV

-565 KEEANKRINK
+565 KEEADKRINK

-581 SINKQYLFVQDTWQL
+581 TINKQYLFVQDTWQL
-596 NKNTILTPIA
+596 NKNTMLTPIA

-620 NMGVTHNLNGNTHR
+620 NMGLTHNLNGNTHR
-634 RLKAN
+634 RFKAN

-687 EKSINFDV
+687 EKSLNFDV

-715 DNYITAYNTGHILD
+715 KNYITAYNTGHVLD

-780 RLGYTYLHAI
+780 RFGYTFLHAV
-790 NKSNLDMPRQLLDKP
+790 NKSNPDMPRQLLDKP
-805 THKIGIGVDYE
+805 SHKIGIGVDYE

-858 TKAIVLDPVTKEAK
+858 TNAIVLDPVTKEAK

-892 YESKTYGIWNM
+892 YERKTYGIWNM

-920 NIFDHRD
+920 NLFNHRD

-944 FGSDANTGSGQPNTA
+944 FGADATTDKSQPNMA
-959 TVEVKTRVMD
+959 KVEVKTQVVD
-969 PMDSFIHRDFDENK
+969 HLNTFIHRDFNVDK
-983 PEGVSF
+983 KAGVEV
-989 VGDYRNRWDSHL
+989 VGDFRNRWDSHL

-1009 VTATSYVEDDA
+1009 VTATSYIEDDA
-1020 VENLR
+1020 ADNLR
-1025 DADNHGFTSRV
+1025 DENNHGITSRV
-1036 RAGVDARIGKDV
+1036 RAGIDARIGKDV
-1048 DVRVVASAS
+1048 DVRVIASAS
-1057 GQRGVDTDHQVKVT
+1057 GQRGVDTDHQLKVT

-1080 EATVTKHTKKWDLT
+1080 EATVTKHTNKWELT
-1094 AGRMTEPMGVTSY
+1094 AGRMTEPMGVTGY

-1112 YDGVRAVWTEDNKQV
+1112 YDGVRGVWTNDTKQV
-1127 RVGYGDFEH
+1127 RVGYGDFSH

-1143 AYTHALYSGFK
+1143 AYTHAIYNSFK
-1154 RAPMVGEFLG
+1154 RAPTVDEFMGVKTSSGGGNEELNIENAGDTIGFHKQLEVIKEAEKKAVEAATDVINNAGEEINSKIDEITNELNTFKES
-1164 ADLNAYKAITTDTSI
+1164 NAYKE
-1179 NTVGFYNQ
+1179 YN
-1187 LKEIKDAEEKAIEA
+1187 
-1201 GQDKIAAAGTTIKA
+1201 DK
-1215 EIAATEAKIEATS
+1215 
-1228 KPINDQIEVVNAK
+1228 K
-1241 VEEIST
+1241 V
-1247 KYDEASEAYYAA
+1247 D
-1259 EDGPEKEALE
+1259 LE
-1269 TKKDDLEKELNAE
+1269 TKINKLNDDIEVGDPEGDPEWGGKPLPEDEYNALLEKRTELVKEQSDLKVKYKSVIDEENRFISKRNDLENSKEDSKE
-1282 RAKLKPLYENL
+1282 AKRN
-1293 RLATAD
+1293 
-1299 DKAKK
+1299 
-1304 ETLEKSLANTE
+1304 
-1315 KTVKDE
+1315 E
-1321 IRKPFVEKQFEV
+1321 IRKPFIDKQFEV
-1333 VKHMQE
+1333 LKRMTD
-1339 LASKAYNADFNSD
+1339 LANQGYSGALSE
-1352 KNKLILE
+1352 KNKLRIE
-1359 IPALKFDTLWSEP
+1359 IPEVKLPVLENGNIDEKVSVDPTGYLSDKDKALFDIPL
-1372 IYREEPDPED
+1372 
-1382 YYGSNTIKVKV
+1382 NTP
-1393 GETPN
+1393 GL
-1398 VPRTL
+1398 L
-1403 DVTPNDGKNN
+1403 DN
-1413 GIDSRLDL
+1413 GGI
-1421 FKVTLT
+1421 TYLT
-1427 NEDLLKDG
+1427 
-1435 GREYISKWFDANKD
+1435 KWFDTNKD
-1449 AIVAAYKTTAD
+1449 KIATIYKSATNKSIVLDDQAIS
-1460 REVPQ
+1460 
-1465 NTNGTAHTADGN
+1465 N
-1477 GVYTFDEK
+1477 
-1485 QIETLKEKIIEMNI
+1485 LKERFIYENI
-1499 LTDDNLNVTGSKPYP
+1499 YKAHSGQRGLLTGTSNTYSRMVVSFFDNMRKTLT
-1514 KLLVNFFKKV
+1514 
-1524 NSVLER
+1524 E

-1558 RDVIPAM
+1558 RDVIPAV
-1565 KRAGFIQYRQQVSNK
+1565 KRAGFIQYRQQVNNK
-1580 LGVSAWYLRSMGNQN
+1580 LGVTAWYLRSTGHEN
-1595 HTVNY
+1595 HTVHYTSDKGN
-1600 ANGTGTE
+1600 E
-1607 SKTFNRLANVFG
+1607 SRSFGRLANVFG
-1619 IGLKYQIGDKTTV
+1619 LGLKYQIGYNTAV
-1632 SFDYGQNRTDFG
+1632 SFDYGQNRTDFA
-1644 RFMNG
+1644 RYMNG
-1649 GSIYE
+1649 GSIYQ
-1654 STAGKTFA
+1654 STAGKVYD
-1662 NITNPEEKPQFEILG
+1662 NPAGNPQFELKG
-1677 HRQGGTPHF
+1677 HKTGGTPHF
-1686 WTIRFDVGK
+1686 WALRFDVGK

-1708 DYKYFAHGSFL
+1708 DYKYFGHGAFL

-1749 FLIEAF
+1749 FLVEAF
-1755 YTFDAEGIG
+1755 YTFDAKGIG

>member
-1 MTRKGESTKKYLML
+1 ML

-35 AEGSVFV
+35 AEGTVYV

-53 NSQQVQIIT
+53 NSQQVQVIT

-117 DLSKYQGAGD
+117 DLAKYQGAGD

-163 TNKPRNKAGLQLN
+163 TNKPRNKAGLQFN
-176 VEGIR
+176 FEGIR
-181 ERGDGNSTPASN
+181 EKGNSDILPFNN
-193 VFVRA
+193 VFVRS
-198 DSGKMGKVKVNIF
+198 DSGKIGKVKVNIF

-256 IASIIDVKDNQTI
+256 VASIIDVKDNQTI

-312 KDDVSN
+312 RDDVSN
-318 WKAELNYTRTT
+318 WKAEVNYTRTN

-354 NIDHKQWNLG
+354 NIDHRQWNFG
-364 VSGDIQ
+364 ISGDIQ
-370 ANDDHLI
+370 ANDNHLV

-392 LKNAPNTYVR
+392 LKNAPHTYVR
-402 DVDPWDFDK
+402 DIDPWDYDK
-411 SLSVDRSGNPK
+411 SLSVDRNGNPK
-422 SNIYDYSFG
+422 SNIYDYSFSKG
-431 KNKDGIIERN
+431 KDGIIERN

-473 TEGDPSNSQ
+473 TEGDPANSQ
-482 TWISGTTANTLKKKY
+482 AWIFGTTDNTLKKKY

-503 YMEFGATLM
+503 YMEFAATLM

-523 ATASSWRDKIYSSDV
+523 ATATSWRDRIYSSDV

-565 KEEANKRINK
+565 KEEADKRINK

-581 SINKQYLFVQDTWQL
+581 TINKQYLFVQDTWQL
-596 NKNTILTPIA
+596 NKNTMLTPIA

-620 NMGVTHNLNGNTHR
+620 NMGLIHNLNGNAHR
-634 RLKAN
+634 RFKAN

-687 EKSINFDV
+687 EKSLNFDV

-715 DNYITAYNTGHILD
+715 KNYITAYNTGHVLD

-738 ERGIYKFLYAPDMIY
+738 ERGIYKFLYAPDMVY

-768 ELKQKLSNKWKA
+768 ELKQKLSTKWKA
-780 RLGYTYLHAI
+780 RFGYTFLHAV
-790 NKSNLDMPRQLLDKP
+790 NKSNPDMPRQLLDKP
-805 THKIGIGVDYE
+805 AHKIGIGVDYE

-858 TKAIVLDPVTKEAK
+858 TKAIVLDPVTRKAK

-892 YESKTYGIWNM
+892 YERKTYGIWNM

-920 NIFDHRD
+920 NLFNHRD

-944 FGSDANTGSGQPNTA
+944 FGADATTDKSQPNMA
-959 TVEVKTRVMD
+959 KVEVKTQVVD
-969 PMDSFIHRDFDENK
+969 HLNTFIHRDFNVDK
-983 PEGVSF
+983 KAGVEV
-989 VGDYRNRWDSHL
+989 VGDFRNRWDSHL

-1009 VTATSYVEDDA
+1009 VTATSYIEDDA
-1020 VENLR
+1020 ADNLR
-1025 DADNHGFTSRV
+1025 DENNHGITSRV
-1036 RAGVDARIGKDV
+1036 RAGIDARIGKDV
-1048 DVRVVASAS
+1048 DVRVIASAS
-1057 GQRGVDTDHQVKVT
+1057 GQRGVDTDHQLKVT

-1080 EATVTKHTKKWDLT
+1080 EATVTKHTNKWDLT
-1094 AGRMTEPMGVTSY
+1094 AGRMTEPMGVTGY

-1112 YDGVRAVWTEDNKQV
+1112 YDGVRGVWTNDTKQV
-1127 RVGYGDFEH
+1127 RVGYGDFSH

-1143 AYTHALYSGFK
+1143 AYTHAIYNSFK
-1154 RAPMVGEFLG
+1154 RAPTVDEFMGVKTSSGGGNEELNIENAGDTIGFHKQLEVIKEAEKKAVEAATDVINNAGEEINSKIDEITNELNTFKES
-1164 ADLNAYKAITTDTSI
+1164 NAYKE
-1179 NTVGFYNQ
+1179 YN
-1187 LKEIKDAEEKAIEA
+1187 
-1201 GQDKIAAAGTTIKA
+1201 DK
-1215 EIAATEAKIEATS
+1215 
-1228 KPINDQIEVVNAK
+1228 K
-1241 VEEIST
+1241 V
-1247 KYDEASEAYYAA
+1247 D
-1259 EDGPEKEALE
+1259 LE
-1269 TKKDDLEKELNAE
+1269 TKINKLNDDIEVGDPEGDPEWGGKPLPEDEYNALLEKRTELVKEQSDLKVKYKSVIDEENRFISKRNDLENSKEDSKE
-1282 RAKLKPLYENL
+1282 AKRN
-1293 RLATAD
+1293 
-1299 DKAKK
+1299 
-1304 ETLEKSLANTE
+1304 
-1315 KTVKDE
+1315 E
-1321 IRKPFVEKQFEV
+1321 IRKPFIDKQFEV
-1333 VKHMQE
+1333 LKRMTD
-1339 LASKAYNADFNSD
+1339 LANQGYSGALSE
-1352 KNKLILE
+1352 KNKLRIE
-1359 IPALKFDTLWSEP
+1359 IPEVKLPVLENGNIDEKVSVDPTGYLSDKDKALFDIPL
-1372 IYREEPDPED
+1372 
-1382 YYGSNTIKVKV
+1382 NTP
-1393 GETPN
+1393 GL
-1398 VPRTL
+1398 L
-1403 DVTPNDGKNN
+1403 DN
-1413 GIDSRLDL
+1413 GGI
-1421 FKVTLT
+1421 TYLT
-1427 NEDLLKDG
+1427 
-1435 GREYISKWFDANKD
+1435 KWFDTNKD
-1449 AIVAAYKTTAD
+1449 KIATIYKSATNKSIVLDDQAIS
-1460 REVPQ
+1460 
-1465 NTNGTAHTADGN
+1465 N
-1477 GVYTFDEK
+1477 
-1485 QIETLKEKIIEMNI
+1485 LKERFIYENI
-1499 LTDDNLNVTGSKPYP
+1499 YKAHSGQRGLLTGTSNTYSRMIVSFFDNMRKTLT
-1514 KLLVNFFKKV
+1514 
-1524 NSVLER
+1524 E

-1558 RDVIPAM
+1558 RDVIPAV
-1565 KRAGFIQYRQQVSNK
+1565 KRAGFIQYRQQVNNK
-1580 LGVSAWYLRSMGNQN
+1580 LGVTAWYLRSTGHEN
-1595 HTVNY
+1595 HTVHYTSDKGN
-1600 ANGTGTE
+1600 E
-1607 SKTFNRLANVFG
+1607 SRSFGRLANVFG
-1619 IGLKYQIGDKTTV
+1619 LGLKYQIGDNTAV

-1644 RFMNG
+1644 RYMNG
-1649 GSIYE
+1649 GSIYQ
-1654 STAGKTFA
+1654 STAGKVYD
-1662 NITNPEEKPQFEILG
+1662 NPAGNPQFELKG
-1677 HRQGGTPHF
+1677 HRTGGTPHF
-1686 WTIRFDVGK
+1686 WALRFDVGQ
-1695 SDYYRPGSWNAFI
+1695 SDYHRPGSWNAFI
-1708 DYKYFAHGSFL
+1708 DYKYFGHGAFL

-1749 FLIEAF
+1749 FLVEAF
-1755 YTFDAEGIG
+1755 YTFDAKGIG

>member
-1 MTRKGESTKKYLML
+1 MTRKSEAKNKYFML

-35 AEGSVFV
+35 AEGSVYV

-53 NSQQVQIIT
+53 TSQQVQIIT

-117 DLSKYQGAGD
+117 DLAKYQGAGD

-163 TNKPRNKAGLQLN
+163 TNKPRNKAGLQFN
-176 VEGIR
+176 FEGIR
-181 ERGDGNSTPASN
+181 EKGNSDILPFNN

-198 DSGKMGKVKVNIF
+198 DSGKIGKVKVNIF

-256 IASIIDVKDNQTI
+256 VASIIDVKDNQTI

-312 KDDVSN
+312 RDDVSN
-318 WKAELNYTRTT
+318 WKAEVNYTRTN

-354 NIDHKQWNLG
+354 NIDHRQWNFG

-370 ANDDHLI
+370 ANDNHLV

-392 LKNAPNTYVR
+392 LKNAPHTYVR
-402 DVDPWDFDK
+402 DIDPWDYDK
-411 SLSVDRSGNPK
+411 SLSVDRNGNPK
-422 SNIYDYSFG
+422 SNIYDYSFSKG
-431 KNKDGIIERN
+431 KDGIIERN

-473 TEGDPSNSQ
+473 TEGDPANSQ
-482 TWISGTTANTLKKKY
+482 AWIFGTTDNTLKKKY

-503 YMEFGATLM
+503 YMEFAATLM

-523 ATASSWRDKIYSSDV
+523 TTATSWRDRIYSSDV
-538 EKLPLYYYDNTVNPK
+538 EKLPLYYYDKTVHPK
-553 LSKIIKLNGANF
+553 LSAIIKLNGATF
-565 KEEANKRINK
+565 KEEENKRINK
-575 QTVGSG
+575 QTVGTG
-581 SINKQYLFVQDTWQL
+581 TINKQYLFVQDTWQL
-596 NKNTILTPIA
+596 NKNTMLTPIA
-606 RFDHS
+606 RLDHS
-611 SLFGSNLSF
+611 SLFGSNVSF
-620 NMGVTHNLNGNTHR
+620 NMGLTHNLNGNTHR
-634 RLKAN
+634 RFKAN

-687 EKSINFDV
+687 EKSLNFDV

-715 DNYITAYNTGHILD
+715 KNYITAYNTGHVLD

-738 ERGIYKFLYAPDMIY
+738 ERGIYKFLYAPDMVY

-780 RLGYTYLHAI
+780 RFGYTFLHTV
-790 NKSNLDMPRQLLDKP
+790 NKSNPDMPRQLLDKP
-805 THKIGIGVDYE
+805 AHKIGIGVDYE

-858 TKAIVLDPVTKEAK
+858 TKAIVLDPVTRKAK

-892 YESKTYGIWNM
+892 YERKTYGIWNM

-920 NIFDHRD
+920 NLFNHRD

-944 FGSDANTGSGQPNTA
+944 FGADATTDKSQPNMA
-959 TVEVKTRVMD
+959 KVEVKTQVVD
-969 PMDSFIHRDFDENK
+969 HLNTFIHRDFNVDK
-983 PEGVSF
+983 KAGVEV
-989 VGDYRNRWDSHL
+989 VGDFRNRWDSHL

-1009 VTATSYVEDDA
+1009 VTATSYIEDDA
-1020 VENLR
+1020 ADNLR
-1025 DADNHGFTSRV
+1025 DENNHGITSRV
-1036 RAGVDARIGKDV
+1036 RAGIDARIGKDV
-1048 DVRVVASAS
+1048 DVRVIASAS
-1057 GQRGVDTDHQVKVT
+1057 GQRGVDTDHQLKVT

-1080 EATVTKHTKKWDLT
+1080 EATVTKHTNKWDLT
-1094 AGRMTEPMGVTSY
+1094 AGRMTEPMGVTGY

-1112 YDGVRAVWTEDNKQV
+1112 YDGVRGVWTNDTKQV
-1127 RVGYGDFEH
+1127 RVGYGDFSH

-1143 AYTHALYSGFK
+1143 AYTHAIYNSFK
-1154 RAPMVGEFLG
+1154 RAPTVDEFMGVKTSSGGGNEELNIENAGDTIGFHKQLEVIKEAEKKAVEAATDVINNAGEEINSKIDEITNELNTFKES
-1164 ADLNAYKAITTDTSI
+1164 NAYKE
-1179 NTVGFYNQ
+1179 YN
-1187 LKEIKDAEEKAIEA
+1187 
-1201 GQDKIAAAGTTIKA
+1201 DK
-1215 EIAATEAKIEATS
+1215 
-1228 KPINDQIEVVNAK
+1228 K
-1241 VEEIST
+1241 V
-1247 KYDEASEAYYAA
+1247 D
-1259 EDGPEKEALE
+1259 LE
-1269 TKKDDLEKELNAE
+1269 TKINKLNDDIEVGDPEGDPEWGGKPLPEDEYNALLEKRTELVKEQSDLKVKYKSVIDEENRFISKRNDLENSKEDSKE
-1282 RAKLKPLYENL
+1282 AKRN
-1293 RLATAD
+1293 
-1299 DKAKK
+1299 
-1304 ETLEKSLANTE
+1304 
-1315 KTVKDE
+1315 E
-1321 IRKPFVEKQFEV
+1321 IRKPFIDKQFEV
-1333 VKHMQE
+1333 LKRMTD
-1339 LASKAYNADFNSD
+1339 LANQGYSGALSE
-1352 KNKLILE
+1352 KNKLRIE
-1359 IPALKFDTLWSEP
+1359 IPEVKLPVLENGNIDEKVSVDPTGYLSDKDKALFDIPL
-1372 IYREEPDPED
+1372 
-1382 YYGSNTIKVKV
+1382 NTP
-1393 GETPN
+1393 GL
-1398 VPRTL
+1398 L
-1403 DVTPNDGKNN
+1403 DN
-1413 GIDSRLDL
+1413 GGI
-1421 FKVTLT
+1421 TYLT
-1427 NEDLLKDG
+1427 
-1435 GREYISKWFDANKD
+1435 KWFDTNKD
-1449 AIVAAYKTTAD
+1449 KIATIYKSATNKSIVLDDQAIS
-1460 REVPQ
+1460 
-1465 NTNGTAHTADGN
+1465 N
-1477 GVYTFDEK
+1477 
-1485 QIETLKEKIIEMNI
+1485 LKERFIYENI
-1499 LTDDNLNVTGSKPYP
+1499 YKAHSGQRGLLTGTSNTYSRMVVSFFDNMRKTLT
-1514 KLLVNFFKKV
+1514 
-1524 NSVLER
+1524 E

-1558 RDVIPAM
+1558 RDVIPAV
-1565 KRAGFIQYRQQVSNK
+1565 KRAGFIQYRQQVNNK
-1580 LGVSAWYLRSMGNQN
+1580 LGVTAWYLRSTGHEN
-1595 HTVNY
+1595 HTVHYTSDKGN
-1600 ANGTGTE
+1600 E
-1607 SKTFNRLANVFG
+1607 SRSFGRLANVFG
-1619 IGLKYQIGDKTTV
+1619 LGLKYQIGYNTAV
-1632 SFDYGQNRTDFG
+1632 SFDYGQNRTDFA
-1644 RFMNG
+1644 RYMNG
-1649 GSIYE
+1649 GSIYQ
-1654 STAGKTFA
+1654 STAGKVYD
-1662 NITNPEEKPQFEILG
+1662 NPAGNPQFELKG
-1677 HRQGGTPHF
+1677 HKTGGTPHF
-1686 WTIRFDVGK
+1686 WALRFDVGK

-1708 DYKYFAHGSFL
+1708 DYKYFGHGAFL

-1749 FLIEAF
+1749 FLVEAF
-1755 YTFDAEGIG
+1755 YTFDAKGIG

>member
-1 MTRKGESTKKYLML
+1 MPMTRKSEARSKYFML

-35 AEGSVFV
+35 AEGSVYV

-117 DLSKYQGAGD
+117 DLAKYQGAGD

-163 TNKPRNKAGLQLN
+163 TNKPRNKAGLQFN
-176 VEGIR
+176 FEGIR
-181 ERGDGNSTPASN
+181 EKGNSDILPFNN

-198 DSGKMGKVKVNIF
+198 DSGKIGKVKVNIF

-256 IASIIDVKDNQTI
+256 VASIINVKDNQTI

-312 KDDVSN
+312 RDDVSN
-318 WKAELNYTRTT
+318 WKAEVNYTRTN

-339 GKSTYEGKNTLEYTD
+339 GRSTYEGKNTLEYTD
-354 NIDHKQWNLG
+354 NIDHRQWNFG

-370 ANDDHLI
+370 ANDNHLV

-392 LKNAPNTYVR
+392 LKNAPTTYVR
-402 DVDPWDFDK
+402 DIDPWDYDK
-411 SLSVDRSGNPK
+411 SLAVDNNGKPK
-422 SNIYDYSFG
+422 SNIYDYSFSRG
-431 KNKDGIIERN
+431 KDGIIERN

-447 NTDKSNPNSKVPE
+447 NADTSNPNHKIPE

-523 ATASSWRDKIYSSDV
+523 ATATSWRDKIFSSDV

-575 QTVGSG
+575 QTVGTG
-581 SINKQYLFVQDTWQL
+581 TINKQYLFVQDTWQL
-596 NKNTILTPIA
+596 NKNTMLTPIA
-606 RFDHS
+606 RLDHS

-620 NMGVTHNLNGNTHR
+620 NMGLTHNLNGNAHR
-634 RLKAN
+634 RFKAN

-687 EKSINFDV
+687 EKSLNFDV

-715 DNYITAYNTGHILD
+715 KNYITAYNTGHVLD

-780 RLGYTYLHAI
+780 RLGYTFLHAV
-790 NKSNLDMPRQLLDKP
+790 NKSNPDMPRQLLDKP
-805 THKIGIGVDYE
+805 SHKVGIGVDYE

-823 GSLWSDYYINMLDS
+823 GSLWADYYINMLDS

-892 YESKTYGIWNM
+892 YERKTYGIWNM

-920 NIFDHRD
+920 NLFNHRD

-944 FGSDANTGSGQPNTA
+944 FGADATTDKSQPNMA
-959 TVEVKTRVMD
+959 KVEVKTQVVD
-969 PMDSFIHRDFDENK
+969 HLNTFIHRDFNVDKKAGIE
-983 PEGVSF
+983 F

-1009 VTATSYVEDDA
+1009 VTATSYIEDDA
-1020 VENLR
+1020 ADNLR
-1025 DADNHGFTSRV
+1025 DENNHGIASRV
-1036 RAGVDARIGKDV
+1036 RAGMDARIGKDV

-1057 GQRGVDTDHQVKVT
+1057 GQRGVDTDHQLKVT

-1080 EATVTKHTKKWDLT
+1080 EATITKHTNKWDIT
-1094 AGRMTEPMGVTSY
+1094 AGRMTEPMGVTGY

-1112 YDGVRAVWTEDNKQV
+1112 YDGVRGVWTNDTKQV
-1127 RVGYGDFEH
+1127 RLGYGDFSH

-1143 AYTHALYSGFK
+1143 AYTHAIYNAFK
-1154 RAPMVGEFLG
+1154 RAPTVQEFMG
-1164 ADLNAYKAITTDTSI
+1164 ADLNGYKAITTDKSVK
-1179 NTVGFYNQ
+1179 TVGFYNQ
-1187 LKEIKDAEEKAIEA
+1187 LKEIKEAEEKAIEA
-1201 GQDKIAAAGTTIKA
+1201 GKDKIDAAGTAIKA
-1215 EIAATEAKIEATS
+1215 EIAATEANIEATS

-1241 VEEIST
+1241 VEEVSA
-1247 KYDEASEAYYAA
+1247 KYDAAFEAYYDA
-1259 EDGPEKEALE
+1259 EDGTEKEELK
-1269 TKKDDLEKELNAE
+1269 TKKEELEKELNAE

-1293 RLATAD
+1293 RLATAE

-1304 ETLEKSLANTE
+1304 AQLEKSLADTE
-1315 KTVKDE
+1315 KSVKDE

-1333 VKHMQE
+1333 LARMQE
-1339 LASKAYNADFNSD
+1339 LASKAYSADFANPKNKFVLELPELNAKTLYTKDIMEEDPWGDGPATKVGEEPNTEGNFSIRPTDGKGNGLDSTPDIFKVSLNNADF
-1352 KNKLILE
+1352 
-1359 IPALKFDTLWSEP
+1359 
-1372 IYREEPDPED
+1372 
-1382 YYGSNTIKVKV
+1382 
-1393 GETPN
+1393 
-1398 VPRTL
+1398 
-1403 DVTPNDGKNN
+1403 
-1413 GIDSRLDL
+1413 
-1421 FKVTLT
+1421 
-1427 NEDLLKDG
+1427 LKDG
-1435 GREYISKWFDANKD
+1435 GRSYLEKWFDTNKD
-1449 AIVAAYKTTAD
+1449 AIIESYKTTAD
-1460 REVPQ
+1460 RLIPEL
-1465 NTNGTAHTADGN
+1465 TKGTAHTADGN
-1477 GVYTFDEK
+1477 GTYKFDEK
-1485 QIETLKEKIIEMNI
+1485 QVETLKQQFIEKNL
-1499 LTDDNLNVTGSKPYP
+1499 LTDKTIGVTGSANYP
-1514 KLLVNFFKKV
+1514 VLLSNFFSKV
-1524 NSVLER
+1524 SSVLER
-1530 ADHYSKLPREALGNA
+1530 TDGYSKLPREALGNA

-1558 RDVIPAM
+1558 RDVIPAV
-1565 KRAGFIQYRQQVSNK
+1565 KRAGFIQYRQQVNNK
-1580 LGVSAWYLRSMGNQN
+1580 LGVTAWYLRSTGHEN
-1595 HTVNY
+1595 HTVHYTND
-1600 ANGTGTE
+1600 NGNE
-1607 SKTFNRLANVFG
+1607 SRSFGRLANVFG
-1619 IGLKYQIGDKTTV
+1619 LGLKYQIGDNTAV

-1644 RFMNG
+1644 RYMNG
-1649 GSIYE
+1649 GSIYQ
-1654 STAGKTFA
+1654 STTGKVYDNPAG
-1662 NITNPEEKPQFEILG
+1662 NPQFELKG
-1677 HRQGGTPHF
+1677 HRTGGTPHF
-1686 WTIRFDVGK
+1686 WALRFDVGQ

-1708 DYKYFAHGSFL
+1708 DYKYFGHGAFL
-1719 GGNGTGAVPDRYL
+1719 GGNGTGVVPDRYL
-1732 DGIRSFTLGG
+1732 DGIHSFTLGG

-1749 FLIEAF
+1749 FLVEAF
-1755 YTFDAEGIG
+1755 YTFDAKGIG

>member
-1 MTRKGESTKKYLML
+1 
-15 SCAIATWIGGAS
+15 
-27 FLVPTVAH
+27 
-35 AEGSVFV
+35 
-42 TANRAQ
+42 
-48 EEAKY
+48 
-53 NSQQVQIIT
+53 
-62 KKDIEAKQAKSAED
+62 
-76 IVFSETGVSR
+76 
-86 TVDAMGR
+86 
-93 VGVSIRGAEPR
+93 
-104 HTLILVDGQPVMG
+104 MG

-181 ERGDGNSTPASN
+181 ERGDGNSTPATN

-223 ESPRQSALGADDT
+223 ERPRQSALGADDT

-256 IASIIDVKDNQTI
+256 VASIIDVKDNQTI

-312 KDDVSN
+312 RDDVSN
-318 WKAELNYTRTT
+318 WKAEVNYTRTN

-354 NIDHKQWNLG
+354 NIDHRQWNFG
-364 VSGDIQ
+364 ISGDIQ
-370 ANDDHLI
+370 ANDNHLV
-377 SYGVGMSRETGTGSR
+377 SYGAGMSRETGTGSR
-392 LKNAPNTYVR
+392 LKNAPHTYVR
-402 DVDPWDFDK
+402 DIDPWDYDK
-411 SLSVDRSGNPK
+411 SLSVDRNGVPK

-473 TEGDPSNSQ
+473 TEGDPANSQ
-482 TWISGTTANTLKKKY
+482 TWINGTTENTLEKKY
-497 PEAYAK
+497 PEAYARYLK
-503 YMEFGATLM
+503 FGETLM
-512 AENKAAIDENN
+512 AENKQAIDENN
-523 ATASSWRDKIYSSDV
+523 ATASYRDRISPKEAY
-538 EKLPLYYYDNTVNPK
+538 KLPLSYYDNTVYPNI
-553 LSKIIKLNGANF
+553 SKIIKLNGATF

-575 QTVGSG
+575 QTVGTG

-606 RFDHS
+606 RLDHS

-659 PSHITAFSLNGGQ
+659 PSHITAFSLNGGE

-738 ERGIYKFLYAPDMIY
+738 ERGVYKFLYAPDMIY

-758 GKAEITGLEW
+758 GKAEITGVEW

-790 NKSNLDMPRQLLDKP
+790 NKSNPDMPRQLLDKP
-805 THKIGIGVDYE
+805 THKIGIGLDYE

-852 YERDPI
+852 YERDPKTREI
-858 TKAIVLDPVTKEAK
+858 LINPSTNKPT

-944 FGSDANTGSGQPNTA
+944 FGSDANTGSGQPKTA
-959 TVEVKTRVMD
+959 TVEVKTQVMD
-969 PMDSFIHRDFDENK
+969 PMDAFIHRDFDENK
-983 PEGVSF
+983 PEGVTF
-989 VGDYRNRWDSHL
+989 VGDYRSRWDSHL

-1080 EATVTKHTKKWDLT
+1080 EATITKHTNKWDLT

-1112 YDGVRAVWTEDNKQV
+1112 YDGVRAVWTDDTKQV
-1127 RVGYGDFEH
+1127 RVGYGDFSH

-1143 AYTHALYSGFK
+1143 AYTHALYNSFK
-1154 RAPMVGEFLG
+1154 RAPTVDEFVG
-1164 ADLNAYKAITTDTSI
+1164 YKDIQDKSDTI
-1179 NTVGFYNQ
+1179 GFIKQ
-1187 LKEIKDAEEKAIEA
+1187 LEAVKAEEKQVLADKSAEIQAAKDALTAPNSEINTKIANIDVKIAELKASPEYTQYTNDSAPIASELADKKSEIEEDLEFYNDDSDFEITPRNYEKYNKLAKERDAI
-1201 GQDKIAAAGTTIKA
+1201 QDKLNAVNNKYESLLT
-1215 EIAATEAKIEATS
+1215 EIDRYQNEKS
-1228 KPINDQIEVVNAK
+1228 LL
-1241 VEEIST
+1241 T
-1247 KYDEASEAYYAA
+1247 KS
-1259 EDGPEKEALE
+1259 LE
-1269 TKKDDLEKELNAE
+1269 TKLKEVE
-1282 RAKLKPLYENL
+1282 YE
-1293 RLATAD
+1293 
-1299 DKAKK
+1299 
-1304 ETLEKSLANTE
+1304 
-1315 KTVKDE
+1315 V
-1321 IRKPFVEKQFEV
+1321 RKPFIAKEAEIL
-1333 VKHMQE
+1333 KHMQS
-1339 LASKAYNADFNSD
+1339 LAKQA
-1352 KNKLILE
+1352 
-1359 IPALKFDTLWSEP
+1359 
-1372 IYREEPDPED
+1372 
-1382 YYGSNTIKVKV
+1382 YGSILDSENKRLVIKAPTLEFTTKYKESLSYYEKYTEKRLRGVWENGSRVEKEV
-1393 GETPN
+1393 DVDDVRS
-1398 VPRTL
+1398 VPLGTSTEYTVFKSKTL
-1403 DVTPNDGKNN
+1403 PSDGVRS
-1413 GIDSRLDL
+1413 GLDDRPDL
-1421 FKVTLT
+1421 FKVKLSDA
-1427 NEDLLKDG
+1427 DLLKDG
-1435 GREYISKWFDANKD
+1435 GRTFISNWFDANKD
-1449 AIVAAYKTTAD
+1449 AIIESYKTTAA
-1460 REVPQ
+1460 REIPKQ
-1465 NTNGTAHTADGN
+1465 TNGTNTEIK
-1477 GVYTFDEK
+1477 FDEK
-1485 QIETLKEKIIEMNI
+1485 QLETLKERFIKENI
-1499 LTDDNLNVTGSKPYP
+1499 LEDQENGIGNNEYTTTLSD
-1514 KLLVNFFKKV
+1514 FFKRV
-1524 NSVLER
+1524 YNALTE

-1565 KRAGFIQYRQQVSNK
+1565 KRAGYIQYRQQVTDK
-1580 LGVSAWYLRSMGNQN
+1580 LGLTAWYLRSMGNQN

-1607 SKTFNRLANVFG
+1607 SKTFDRLANVFG

-1749 FLIEAF
+1749 FLVEAF

>member
-1 MTRKGESTKKYLML
+1 ML

-35 AEGSVFV
+35 AEGTVYV

-53 NSQQVQIIT
+53 NSQQVQVIT

-117 DLSKYQGAGD
+117 DLAKYQGAGD

-163 TNKPRNKAGLQLN
+163 TNKPRNKAGLQFN
-176 VEGIR
+176 FEGIR
-181 ERGDGNSTPASN
+181 EKGNSDILPFNN
-193 VFVRA
+193 VFVRS
-198 DSGKMGKVKVNIF
+198 DSGKIGKVKVNIF

-256 IASIIDVKDNQTI
+256 VASIIDVKDNQTI

-312 KDDVSN
+312 RDDVSN
-318 WKAELNYTRTT
+318 WKAEVNYTRTN

-354 NIDHKQWNLG
+354 NIDHRQWNFG
-364 VSGDIQ
+364 ISGDIQ
-370 ANDDHLI
+370 ANDNHLV

-392 LKNAPNTYVR
+392 LKNAPHTYVR
-402 DVDPWDFDK
+402 DIDPWDYDK
-411 SLSVDRSGNPK
+411 SLSVDRNGNPK
-422 SNIYDYSFG
+422 SNIYDYSFSKG
-431 KNKDGIIERN
+431 KDGIIERN

-473 TEGDPSNSQ
+473 TEGDPANSQ
-482 TWISGTTANTLKKKY
+482 AWIFGTTDNTLKKKY

-503 YMEFGATLM
+503 YMEFAATLM

-523 ATASSWRDKIYSSDV
+523 ATATSWRDRIYSSDV

-565 KEEANKRINK
+565 KEEADKRINK

-581 SINKQYLFVQDTWQL
+581 TINKQYLFVQDTWQL
-596 NKNTILTPIA
+596 NKNTMLTPIA

-620 NMGVTHNLNGNTHR
+620 NMGLIHNLNGNAHR
-634 RLKAN
+634 RFKAN

-687 EKSINFDV
+687 EKSLNFDV

-715 DNYITAYNTGHILD
+715 KNYITAYNTGHVLD

-738 ERGIYKFLYAPDMIY
+738 ERGIYKFLYAPDMVY

-768 ELKQKLSNKWKA
+768 ELKQKLSTKWKA
-780 RLGYTYLHAI
+780 RFGYTFLHAV
-790 NKSNLDMPRQLLDKP
+790 NKSNPDMPRQLLDKP
-805 THKIGIGVDYE
+805 AHKIGIGVDYE

-858 TKAIVLDPVTKEAK
+858 TKAIVLDPVTRKAK

-892 YESKTYGIWNM
+892 YERKTYGIWNM

-920 NIFDHRD
+920 NLFNHRD

-944 FGSDANTGSGQPNTA
+944 FGADATTDKSQPNMA
-959 TVEVKTRVMD
+959 KVEVKTQVVD
-969 PMDSFIHRDFDENK
+969 HLNTFIHRDFNVDK
-983 PEGVSF
+983 KAGVEV
-989 VGDYRNRWDSHL
+989 VGDFRNRWDSHL

-1009 VTATSYVEDDA
+1009 VTATSYIEDDA
-1020 VENLR
+1020 ADNLR
-1025 DADNHGFTSRV
+1025 DENNHGITSRV
-1036 RAGVDARIGKDV
+1036 RAGIDARIGKDV
-1048 DVRVVASAS
+1048 DVRVIASAS
-1057 GQRGVDTDHQVKVT
+1057 GQRGVDTDHQLKVT

-1080 EATVTKHTKKWDLT
+1080 EATVTKHTNKWDLT
-1094 AGRMTEPMGVTSY
+1094 AGRMTEPMGVTGY

-1112 YDGVRAVWTEDNKQV
+1112 YDGVRGVWTNDTKQV
-1127 RVGYGDFEH
+1127 RVGYGDFSH

-1143 AYTHALYSGFK
+1143 AYTHAIYNSFK
-1154 RAPMVGEFLG
+1154 RAPTVDEFMGVKTSSGGGNEELNIENAGDTIGFHKQLEVIKEAEKKAVEAATDVINNAGEEINSKIDEITNELNTFKES
-1164 ADLNAYKAITTDTSI
+1164 NAYKE
-1179 NTVGFYNQ
+1179 YN
-1187 LKEIKDAEEKAIEA
+1187 
-1201 GQDKIAAAGTTIKA
+1201 DK
-1215 EIAATEAKIEATS
+1215 
-1228 KPINDQIEVVNAK
+1228 K
-1241 VEEIST
+1241 V
-1247 KYDEASEAYYAA
+1247 D
-1259 EDGPEKEALE
+1259 LE
-1269 TKKDDLEKELNAE
+1269 TKINKLNDDIEVGDPEGDPEWGGKPLPEDEYNALLEKRTELVKEQSDLKVKYKSVIDEENRFISKRNDLENSKEDSKE
-1282 RAKLKPLYENL
+1282 AKRN
-1293 RLATAD
+1293 
-1299 DKAKK
+1299 
-1304 ETLEKSLANTE
+1304 
-1315 KTVKDE
+1315 E
-1321 IRKPFVEKQFEV
+1321 IRKPFIDKQFEV
-1333 VKHMQE
+1333 LKRMTD
-1339 LASKAYNADFNSD
+1339 LANQGYSGALSE
-1352 KNKLILE
+1352 KNKLRIE
-1359 IPALKFDTLWSEP
+1359 IPEVKLPVLENGNIDEKVSVDPTGYLSDKDKALFDIPL
-1372 IYREEPDPED
+1372 
-1382 YYGSNTIKVKV
+1382 NTP
-1393 GETPN
+1393 GL
-1398 VPRTL
+1398 L
-1403 DVTPNDGKNN
+1403 DN
-1413 GIDSRLDL
+1413 GGI
-1421 FKVTLT
+1421 TYLT
-1427 NEDLLKDG
+1427 
-1435 GREYISKWFDANKD
+1435 KWFDTNKD
-1449 AIVAAYKTTAD
+1449 KIATIYKSATNKSIVLDDQAIS
-1460 REVPQ
+1460 
-1465 NTNGTAHTADGN
+1465 N
-1477 GVYTFDEK
+1477 
-1485 QIETLKEKIIEMNI
+1485 LKERFIYENI
-1499 LTDDNLNVTGSKPYP
+1499 YKAHSGQRGFLTGTSNTYSRMVVSFFDNMRKTLT
-1514 KLLVNFFKKV
+1514 
-1524 NSVLER
+1524 E

-1558 RDVIPAM
+1558 RDVIPAV
-1565 KRAGFIQYRQQVSNK
+1565 KRAGFIQYRQQVNNK
-1580 LGVSAWYLRSMGNQN
+1580 LGVTAWYLRSTGHEN
-1595 HTVNY
+1595 HTVHY
-1600 ANGTGTE
+1600 TSDNGNE
-1607 SKTFNRLANVFG
+1607 SRSFGRLANVFG
-1619 IGLKYQIGDKTTV
+1619 LGLKYQVGDNTAV

-1644 RFMNG
+1644 RYMNG
-1649 GSIYE
+1649 GSIYQ
-1654 STAGKTFA
+1654 STAGKVYD
-1662 NITNPEEKPQFEILG
+1662 NPAGNPQFELKG
-1677 HRQGGTPHF
+1677 HKTGGTPHF
-1686 WTIRFDVGK
+1686 WALRFDVGQ

-1708 DYKYFAHGSFL
+1708 DYKYFGHGAFL

-1749 FLIEAF
+1749 FLVEAF
-1755 YTFDAEGIG
+1755 YTFDAKGIG

>member
-1 MTRKGESTKKYLML
+1 MTRKSEARNKYFML
-15 SCAIATWIGGAS
+15 SCAIATWVGGAS

-35 AEGSVFV
+35 AEGSVYV

-117 DLSKYQGAGD
+117 DLAKYQGAGD

-163 TNKPRNKAGLQLN
+163 TNKPRNKAGLQFN
-176 VEGIR
+176 FEGIR
-181 ERGDGNSTPASN
+181 EKGNSDILPFNN

-198 DSGKMGKVKVNIF
+198 DSGKIGKVKVNIF

-256 IASIIDVKDNQTI
+256 VASIIDMKDNQTI

-312 KDDVSN
+312 RDDVSN
-318 WKAELNYTRTT
+318 WKAEVNYTRTN

-354 NIDHKQWNLG
+354 NIDHRQWNFG

-370 ANDDHLI
+370 ANDNHLV

-392 LKNAPNTYVR
+392 LKNAPHTYVR
-402 DVDPWDFDK
+402 DIDPWDYDK
-411 SLSVDRSGNPK
+411 SLSVDRNGNPK
-422 SNIYDYSFG
+422 SNIYDYSFSKG
-431 KNKDGIIERN
+431 KDGIIERN

-473 TEGDPSNSQ
+473 TEGDPANSQ
-482 TWISGTTANTLKKKY
+482 AWIFGTTDNTLKKKY

-503 YMEFGATLM
+503 YMEFAATLM

-523 ATASSWRDKIYSSDV
+523 TTATSWRDRIYSSDV
-538 EKLPLYYYDNTVNPK
+538 EKLPLYYYDKTVHPK
-553 LSKIIKLNGANF
+553 LSAIIKLNGATF
-565 KEEANKRINK
+565 KEEENKRINK
-575 QTVGSG
+575 QTVGTG
-581 SINKQYLFVQDTWQL
+581 TINKQYLFVQDTWQL
-596 NKNTILTPIA
+596 NKNTMLTPIA
-606 RFDHS
+606 RLDHS
-611 SLFGSNLSF
+611 SLFGSNVSF
-620 NMGVTHNLNGNTHR
+620 NMGLTHNLNGNTHR
-634 RLKAN
+634 RFKAN

-687 EKSINFDV
+687 EKSLNFDV

-715 DNYITAYNTGHILD
+715 KNYITAYNTGHVLD

-738 ERGIYKFLYAPDMIY
+738 ERGIYKFLYAPDMVY

-780 RLGYTYLHAI
+780 RFGYTFLHTV
-790 NKSNLDMPRQLLDKP
+790 NKSNPDMPRQLLDKP
-805 THKIGIGVDYE
+805 AHKIGIGVDYE

-858 TKAIVLDPVTKEAK
+858 TKAIVLDPVTRKAK

-892 YESKTYGIWNM
+892 YERKTYGIWNM

-920 NIFDHRD
+920 NLFNHRD

-944 FGSDANTGSGQPNTA
+944 FGADATTDKSQPNMA
-959 TVEVKTRVMD
+959 KVEVKTQVVD
-969 PMDSFIHRDFDENK
+969 HLNTFIHRDFNVDK
-983 PEGVSF
+983 KAGVEV
-989 VGDYRNRWDSHL
+989 VGDFRNRWDSHL

-1009 VTATSYVEDDA
+1009 VTATSYIEDDA
-1020 VENLR
+1020 ADNLR
-1025 DADNHGFTSRV
+1025 DENNHGITSRV
-1036 RAGVDARIGKDV
+1036 RAGIDARIGKDV
-1048 DVRVVASAS
+1048 DVRVIASAS
-1057 GQRGVDTDHQVKVT
+1057 GQRGVDTDHQLKVT

-1080 EATVTKHTKKWDLT
+1080 EATVTKHTNKWDLT
-1094 AGRMTEPMGVTSY
+1094 AGRMTEPMGVTGY

-1112 YDGVRAVWTEDNKQV
+1112 YDGVRGVWTNDTKQV
-1127 RVGYGDFEH
+1127 RVGYGDFSH

-1143 AYTHALYSGFK
+1143 AYTHAIYNSFK
-1154 RAPMVGEFLG
+1154 RAPTVDEFMGVKTSSGGGNEELNIENAGDTIGFHKQLEVIKEAEKKAVEAATDVINNAGEEINSKIDEITNELNTFKES
-1164 ADLNAYKAITTDTSI
+1164 NAYKE
-1179 NTVGFYNQ
+1179 YN
-1187 LKEIKDAEEKAIEA
+1187 
-1201 GQDKIAAAGTTIKA
+1201 DK
-1215 EIAATEAKIEATS
+1215 
-1228 KPINDQIEVVNAK
+1228 K
-1241 VEEIST
+1241 V
-1247 KYDEASEAYYAA
+1247 D
-1259 EDGPEKEALE
+1259 LE
-1269 TKKDDLEKELNAE
+1269 TKINKLNDDIEVGDPEGDPEWGGKPLPEDEYNALLEKRTELVKEQSDLKVKYKSVIDEENRFISKRNDLENSKEDSKE
-1282 RAKLKPLYENL
+1282 AKRN
-1293 RLATAD
+1293 
-1299 DKAKK
+1299 
-1304 ETLEKSLANTE
+1304 
-1315 KTVKDE
+1315 E
-1321 IRKPFVEKQFEV
+1321 IRKPFIDKQFEV
-1333 VKHMQE
+1333 LKRMTD
-1339 LASKAYNADFNSD
+1339 LANQGYSGALSE
-1352 KNKLILE
+1352 KNKLRIE
-1359 IPALKFDTLWSEP
+1359 IPEVKLPVLENGNIDEKVSVDPTGYLSDKDKALFDIPL
-1372 IYREEPDPED
+1372 
-1382 YYGSNTIKVKV
+1382 NTP
-1393 GETPN
+1393 GL
-1398 VPRTL
+1398 L
-1403 DVTPNDGKNN
+1403 DN
-1413 GIDSRLDL
+1413 GGI
-1421 FKVTLT
+1421 TYLT
-1427 NEDLLKDG
+1427 
-1435 GREYISKWFDANKD
+1435 KWFDTNKD
-1449 AIVAAYKTTAD
+1449 KIATIYKSATNKSIVLDDQAIS
-1460 REVPQ
+1460 
-1465 NTNGTAHTADGN
+1465 N
-1477 GVYTFDEK
+1477 
-1485 QIETLKEKIIEMNI
+1485 LKERFIYENI
-1499 LTDDNLNVTGSKPYP
+1499 YKAHSGQRGLLTGTSNTYSRMVVSFFDNMRKTLT
-1514 KLLVNFFKKV
+1514 
-1524 NSVLER
+1524 E

-1558 RDVIPAM
+1558 RDVIPAV
-1565 KRAGFIQYRQQVSNK
+1565 KRAGFIQYRQQVNNK
-1580 LGVSAWYLRSMGNQN
+1580 LGVTAWYLRSTGHEN
-1595 HTVNY
+1595 HTVHYTSDKGN
-1600 ANGTGTE
+1600 E
-1607 SKTFNRLANVFG
+1607 SRSFGRLANVFG
-1619 IGLKYQIGDKTTV
+1619 LGLKYQIGYNTAV
-1632 SFDYGQNRTDFG
+1632 SFDYGQNRTDFA
-1644 RFMNG
+1644 RYMNG
-1649 GSIYE
+1649 GSIYQ
-1654 STAGKTFA
+1654 STAGKVYD
-1662 NITNPEEKPQFEILG
+1662 NPAGNPQFELKG
-1677 HRQGGTPHF
+1677 HKTGGTPHF
-1686 WTIRFDVGK
+1686 WALRFDVGK

-1708 DYKYFAHGSFL
+1708 DYKYFGHGAFL

-1749 FLIEAF
+1749 FLVEAF
-1755 YTFDAEGIG
+1755 YTFDAKGIG

>member
-1 MTRKGESTKKYLML
+1 MTRKSEARSKYFML
-15 SCAIATWIGGAS
+15 SCAIATWVGGAS

-35 AEGSVFV
+35 AEGSVYV

-117 DLSKYQGAGD
+117 DLAKYQGAGD

-163 TNKPRNKAGLQLN
+163 TNKPPNKEGLQFN
-176 VEGIR
+176 FEGIR
-181 ERGDGNSTPASN
+181 EKGNSDILPFNN

-198 DSGKMGKVKVNIF
+198 DSGKIGKVKVNIF

-256 IASIIDVKDNQTI
+256 VASIIDVKDNQTI

-312 KDDVSN
+312 RDDVSN
-318 WKAELNYTRTT
+318 WKAEVNYTRTN

-354 NIDHKQWNLG
+354 NIDHRQWNFG

-370 ANDDHLI
+370 ANDNHLV

-392 LKNAPNTYVR
+392 LKNAPHTYVR
-402 DVDPWDFDK
+402 DIDPWDYDK
-411 SLSVDRSGNPK
+411 SLSVDRNGNPK
-422 SNIYDYSFG
+422 SNIYDYSFSKG
-431 KNKDGIIERN
+431 KDGIIERN

-447 NTDKSNPNSKVPE
+447 NTNKSNPNSKVPE

-473 TEGDPSNSQ
+473 TEGDPANAQ
-482 TWISGTTANTLKKKY
+482 AWIFGTTDNTLKKKY

-503 YMEFGATLM
+503 YMEFAATLM

-523 ATASSWRDKIYSSDV
+523 ATATSWRDRIYSSDV

-565 KEEANKRINK
+565 KEESNKRINK
-575 QTVGSG
+575 QTVGTG
-581 SINKQYLFVQDTWQL
+581 TINKQYLFVQDTWQL
-596 NKNTILTPIA
+596 NKNTMLTPIA

-620 NMGVTHNLNGNTHR
+620 NMGLTHNLNGNAHR
-634 RLKAN
+634 RFKAN

-659 PSHITAFSLNGGQ
+659 PSHITAFSLNGGE
-672 ARLGWYWQGNPNLKP
+672 ARMGWYWQGNPNLKP
-687 EKSINFDV
+687 EKSLNFDV

-715 DNYITAYNTGHILD
+715 KNYITAYNTGHVLD

-780 RLGYTYLHAI
+780 RFGYTFLHAV
-790 NKSNLDMPRQLLDKP
+790 NKSNPDMPRQLLDKP
-805 THKIGIGVDYE
+805 SHKVGIGVDYE

-823 GSLWSDYYINMLDS
+823 GSLWADYYINMLDS

-858 TKAIVLDPVTKEAK
+858 TNAIVFDPVTRKAK

-892 YESKTYGIWNM
+892 YERKTYGIWNM

-920 NIFDHRD
+920 NLFNHRD

-944 FGSDANTGSGQPNTA
+944 FGADATTDKSQPNMA
-959 TVEVKTRVMD
+959 KVEVKTQVVD
-969 PMDSFIHRDFDENK
+969 HLNTFIHRDFNVDK
-983 PEGVSF
+983 KSGVEF
-989 VGDYRNRWDSHL
+989 VGDFRNRWDSHL

-1009 VTATSYVEDDA
+1009 VTATSYIEDDA
-1020 VENLR
+1020 ADNLR
-1025 DADNHGFTSRV
+1025 DENNHGITSRV

-1057 GQRGVDTDHQVKVT
+1057 GQRGVDTDHQLKVT

-1080 EATVTKHTKKWDLT
+1080 EATVTKHTNKWDLT
-1094 AGRMTEPMGVTSY
+1094 AGRMTEPMGVTGY

-1112 YDGVRAVWTEDNKQV
+1112 YDGVRGVWTNDTKQV
-1127 RVGYGDFEH
+1127 RVGYGDFSH

-1143 AYTHALYSGFK
+1143 AYTHAIYNSFK
-1154 RAPMVGEFLG
+1154 RAPTVDEFMGVKTSSGGGNEELNIENAGDTIGFHKQLEVIKEAEKKAVEAATDVINNAGEEINSKIDEITNELNTFKES
-1164 ADLNAYKAITTDTSI
+1164 NAYKE
-1179 NTVGFYNQ
+1179 YN
-1187 LKEIKDAEEKAIEA
+1187 
-1201 GQDKIAAAGTTIKA
+1201 DK
-1215 EIAATEAKIEATS
+1215 
-1228 KPINDQIEVVNAK
+1228 K
-1241 VEEIST
+1241 V
-1247 KYDEASEAYYAA
+1247 D
-1259 EDGPEKEALE
+1259 LE
-1269 TKKDDLEKELNAE
+1269 TKINKLNDDIEVGDPDGDPEWGGKPLPEDEYNALLEKRTELVKEQSDLKVKYKSVIDEENRFISKRNDLENSKEDSKE
-1282 RAKLKPLYENL
+1282 AKRN
-1293 RLATAD
+1293 
-1299 DKAKK
+1299 
-1304 ETLEKSLANTE
+1304 
-1315 KTVKDE
+1315 E
-1321 IRKPFVEKQFEV
+1321 IRKPFIDKQFEV
-1333 VKHMQE
+1333 LKRMTD
-1339 LASKAYNADFNSD
+1339 LANQGYSGALSE
-1352 KNKLILE
+1352 KNKLRIE
-1359 IPALKFDTLWSEP
+1359 IPEVKLPVLENGNIDEKVSVDPTGYLSDKDKALFDIPL
-1372 IYREEPDPED
+1372 
-1382 YYGSNTIKVKV
+1382 NTP
-1393 GETPN
+1393 GL
-1398 VPRTL
+1398 L
-1403 DVTPNDGKNN
+1403 DN
-1413 GIDSRLDL
+1413 GGI
-1421 FKVTLT
+1421 TYLT
-1427 NEDLLKDG
+1427 
-1435 GREYISKWFDANKD
+1435 KWFDTNKD
-1449 AIVAAYKTTAD
+1449 KIATIYKSATNKSIVLDDQAIS
-1460 REVPQ
+1460 
-1465 NTNGTAHTADGN
+1465 N
-1477 GVYTFDEK
+1477 
-1485 QIETLKEKIIEMNI
+1485 LKERFIYENI
-1499 LTDDNLNVTGSKPYP
+1499 YKAHSGQRGLLTGTSNTYSRMVVSFFDNMRKTLT
-1514 KLLVNFFKKV
+1514 
-1524 NSVLER
+1524 E

-1558 RDVIPAM
+1558 RDVIPAV
-1565 KRAGFIQYRQQVSNK
+1565 KRAGFIQYRQQVNNK
-1580 LGVSAWYLRSMGNQN
+1580 LGVTAWYLRSTGHEN
-1595 HTVNY
+1595 HTVHY
-1600 ANGTGTE
+1600 TSDNGNE
-1607 SKTFNRLANVFG
+1607 SRSFGRLANVFG
-1619 IGLKYQIGDKTTV
+1619 LGLKYQVGDNTAV

-1644 RFMNG
+1644 RYMNG
-1649 GSIYE
+1649 GSIYQ
-1654 STAGKTFA
+1654 STAGKVYD
-1662 NITNPEEKPQFEILG
+1662 NPAGNPQFELKG
-1677 HRQGGTPHF
+1677 HKTGGTPHF
-1686 WTIRFDVGK
+1686 WALRFDVGQ

-1708 DYKYFAHGSFL
+1708 DYKYFAHGAFL

-1749 FLIEAF
+1749 FLVEAF
-1755 YTFDAEGIG
+1755 YTFDAKGIG

>member
-1 MTRKGESTKKYLML
+1 ML

-35 AEGSVFV
+35 AEGTVYV

-53 NSQQVQIIT
+53 NSQQVQVIT

-117 DLSKYQGAGD
+117 DLAKYQGAGD

-163 TNKPRNKAGLQLN
+163 TNKPRNKAGLQFN
-176 VEGIR
+176 FEGIR
-181 ERGDGNSTPASN
+181 EKGNSDILPFNN

-198 DSGKMGKVKVNIF
+198 DSGKIGKVKVNIF

-256 IASIIDVKDNQTI
+256 VASIIDVKDNQTI

-312 KDDVSN
+312 RDDVSN
-318 WKAELNYTRTT
+318 WKAEVNYTRTN

-354 NIDHKQWNLG
+354 NIDHRQWNFG

-370 ANDDHLI
+370 ANDNHLV

-392 LKNAPNTYVR
+392 LKNAPHTYVR
-402 DVDPWDFDK
+402 DIDPWDYDK
-411 SLSVDRSGNPK
+411 SLSVDRNGNPK
-422 SNIYDYSFG
+422 SNIYDYSFSKG
-431 KNKDGIIERN
+431 KDGIIERN

-473 TEGDPSNSQ
+473 TEGDPANSQ
-482 TWISGTTANTLKKKY
+482 AWIFGTTDNTLKKKY

-503 YMEFGATLM
+503 YMEFAATLM

-523 ATASSWRDKIYSSDV
+523 ATATSWRDRIYSSDV

-565 KEEANKRINK
+565 KEEADKRINK

-581 SINKQYLFVQDTWQL
+581 TINKQYLFVQDTWQL
-596 NKNTILTPIA
+596 NKNTMLTPIA

-620 NMGVTHNLNGNTHR
+620 NMGLTHNLNGNAHR
-634 RLKAN
+634 RFKAN

-659 PSHITAFSLNGGQ
+659 PSHITAFSLNGGE

-790 NKSNLDMPRQLLDKP
+790 NKSNPDMPRQLLDKP
-805 THKIGIGVDYE
+805 AHKIGIGVDYE

-858 TKAIVLDPVTKEAK
+858 TKAIVLDPVTRKAK

-892 YESKTYGIWNM
+892 YERKTYGIWNM

-920 NIFDHRD
+920 NLFNHRD

-944 FGSDANTGSGQPNTA
+944 FGADATTDKSQPNMA
-959 TVEVKTRVMD
+959 KVEVKTQVVD
-969 PMDSFIHRDFDENK
+969 HLNTFIHRDFNVDK
-983 PEGVSF
+983 KAGVEV
-989 VGDYRNRWDSHL
+989 VGDFRNRWDSHL

-1009 VTATSYVEDDA
+1009 VTATSYIEDDA
-1020 VENLR
+1020 ADNLR
-1025 DADNHGFTSRV
+1025 DENNHGITSRV
-1036 RAGVDARIGKDV
+1036 RAGIDARIGKDV
-1048 DVRVVASAS
+1048 DVRVIASAS
-1057 GQRGVDTDHQVKVT
+1057 GQRGVDTDHKLKVT

-1080 EATVTKHTKKWDLT
+1080 EATVTKHTNKWDLT
-1094 AGRMTEPMGVTSY
+1094 AGRMTEPMGVTGY

-1112 YDGVRAVWTEDNKQV
+1112 YDGVRGVWTNDTKQV
-1127 RVGYGDFEH
+1127 RVGYGDFSH

-1143 AYTHALYSGFK
+1143 AYTHAIYNSFK
-1154 RAPMVGEFLG
+1154 RPPTVDEFMGVKTSSGGGNEELNIENAGDTIGFHKQLEVIKEAEKKAVEAATDVINNAGEEINSKIDEITNELNTFKES
-1164 ADLNAYKAITTDTSI
+1164 NAYKE
-1179 NTVGFYNQ
+1179 YN
-1187 LKEIKDAEEKAIEA
+1187 
-1201 GQDKIAAAGTTIKA
+1201 DK
-1215 EIAATEAKIEATS
+1215 
-1228 KPINDQIEVVNAK
+1228 K
-1241 VEEIST
+1241 V
-1247 KYDEASEAYYAA
+1247 D
-1259 EDGPEKEALE
+1259 LE
-1269 TKKDDLEKELNAE
+1269 TKINKLNDDIEVGDPEGDPEWGGKPLPEDEYNALLEKRTELVKEQSDLKVKYKSVIDEENRFISKRNDLENSKEDSKE
-1282 RAKLKPLYENL
+1282 AKRN
-1293 RLATAD
+1293 
-1299 DKAKK
+1299 
-1304 ETLEKSLANTE
+1304 
-1315 KTVKDE
+1315 E
-1321 IRKPFVEKQFEV
+1321 IRKPFIDKQFEV
-1333 VKHMQE
+1333 LKRMTD
-1339 LASKAYNADFNSD
+1339 LANQGYSGALSE
-1352 KNKLILE
+1352 KNKLRIE
-1359 IPALKFDTLWSEP
+1359 IPEVKLPVLENGNIDEKVSVDPTGYLSDKDKALFDIPL
-1372 IYREEPDPED
+1372 
-1382 YYGSNTIKVKV
+1382 NTP
-1393 GETPN
+1393 GL
-1398 VPRTL
+1398 L
-1403 DVTPNDGKNN
+1403 DNGGITYVT
-1413 GIDSRLDL
+1413 
-1421 FKVTLT
+1421 
-1427 NEDLLKDG
+1427 
-1435 GREYISKWFDANKD
+1435 KWFDTNKD
-1449 AIVAAYKTTAD
+1449 KIATIYKSATNKSIVLDDQAIS
-1460 REVPQ
+1460 
-1465 NTNGTAHTADGN
+1465 N
-1477 GVYTFDEK
+1477 
-1485 QIETLKEKIIEMNI
+1485 LKERFIYENI
-1499 LTDDNLNVTGSKPYP
+1499 YKAHSGQRGLLTGTSNTYSRMVVSFFDNMRKTLT
-1514 KLLVNFFKKV
+1514 
-1524 NSVLER
+1524 E

-1558 RDVIPAM
+1558 RDVIPAV
-1565 KRAGFIQYRQQVSNK
+1565 KRAGFIQYRQQVNNK
-1580 LGVSAWYLRSMGNQN
+1580 LGVTAWYLRSTGHEN
-1595 HTVNY
+1595 HTVHY
-1600 ANGTGTE
+1600 TSDNGNE
-1607 SKTFNRLANVFG
+1607 SRSFGRLANVFG
-1619 IGLKYQIGDKTTV
+1619 LGLKYQVGDNTAV

-1644 RFMNG
+1644 RYMNG
-1649 GSIYE
+1649 GSIYQ
-1654 STAGKTFA
+1654 STAGKVYD
-1662 NITNPEEKPQFEILG
+1662 NPAGNPQFELKG
-1677 HRQGGTPHF
+1677 HKTGGTLHF
-1686 WTIRFDVGK
+1686 WALRFDVGQ

-1708 DYKYFAHGSFL
+1708 DYKYFGHGAFL

-1749 FLIEAF
+1749 FLVEAF
-1755 YTFDAEGIG
+1755 YTFDAKGIG

>member
-1 MTRKGESTKKYLML
+1 ML

-35 AEGSVFV
+35 AEGTVYV

-53 NSQQVQIIT
+53 NSQQVQVIT

-117 DLSKYQGAGD
+117 DLAKYQGAGD

-163 TNKPRNKAGLQLN
+163 TNKPRNKAGLQFN
-176 VEGIR
+176 FEGIR
-181 ERGDGNSTPASN
+181 QKGNSDILPFNN

-198 DSGKMGKVKVNIF
+198 DSGKIGKVKVNIF

-256 IASIIDVKDNQTI
+256 VASIIDVKDNQTI

-312 KDDVSN
+312 RDDVSN
-318 WKAELNYTRTT
+318 WKAEVNYTRTN

-354 NIDHKQWNLG
+354 NIDHRQWNFG

-370 ANDDHLI
+370 ANDNHLV

-392 LKNAPNTYVR
+392 LKNAPHTYVR
-402 DVDPWDFDK
+402 DIDPWDYDK
-411 SLSVDRSGNPK
+411 SLSVDRNGNPK
-422 SNIYDYSFG
+422 SNIYDYSFSKG
-431 KNKDGIIERN
+431 KDGIIERN

-473 TEGDPSNSQ
+473 TEGDPANSQ
-482 TWISGTTANTLKKKY
+482 AWIFGTTDNTLKKKY

-503 YMEFGATLM
+503 YMEFAATLM

-523 ATASSWRDKIYSSDV
+523 ATATSWRDRIYSSDV
-538 EKLPLYYYDNTVNPK
+538 EKLPLYYYDKTVHPK
-553 LSKIIKLNGANF
+553 LSAIIKLNGATF
-565 KEEANKRINK
+565 KEEENKRINK
-575 QTVGSG
+575 QTVGTG
-581 SINKQYLFVQDTWQL
+581 TINKQYLFVQDTWQL
-596 NKNTILTPIA
+596 NKNTMLTPIA
-606 RFDHS
+606 RLDHS
-611 SLFGSNLSF
+611 SLFGSNVSF
-620 NMGVTHNLNGNTHR
+620 NMGLTHNLNGNTHR
-634 RLKAN
+634 RFKAN

-687 EKSINFDV
+687 EKSLNFDV

-715 DNYITAYNTGHILD
+715 KNYITAYNTGHVLD

-738 ERGIYKFLYAPDMIY
+738 ERGIYKFLYAPDMVY

-780 RLGYTYLHAI
+780 RFGYTFLHAV
-790 NKSNLDMPRQLLDKP
+790 NKSNPDMPRQLLDKP
-805 THKIGIGVDYE
+805 AHKIGIGVDYE

-858 TKAIVLDPVTKEAK
+858 TKAIVLDPVTRKAK

-892 YESKTYGIWNM
+892 YERKTYGIWNM

-920 NIFDHRD
+920 NLFNHRD

-944 FGSDANTGSGQPNTA
+944 FGADATTDKSQPNMA
-959 TVEVKTRVMD
+959 KVEVKTQVVD
-969 PMDSFIHRDFDENK
+969 HLNTFIHRDFNVDK
-983 PEGVSF
+983 KAGVEV
-989 VGDYRNRWDSHL
+989 VGDFRNRWDSHL

-1009 VTATSYVEDDA
+1009 VTATSYIEDDA
-1020 VENLR
+1020 ADNLR
-1025 DADNHGFTSRV
+1025 DENNHGITSRV
-1036 RAGVDARIGKDV
+1036 RAGIDARIGKDV
-1048 DVRVVASAS
+1048 DVRVIASAS
-1057 GQRGVDTDHQVKVT
+1057 GQRGVDTDHQLKVT

-1080 EATVTKHTKKWDLT
+1080 EATVTKHTNKWDLT
-1094 AGRMTEPMGVTSY
+1094 AGRMTEPMGVTGY

-1112 YDGVRAVWTEDNKQV
+1112 YDGVRGVWTNDTKQV
-1127 RVGYGDFEH
+1127 RVGYGDFSH

-1143 AYTHALYSGFK
+1143 AYTHAIYNSFK
-1154 RAPMVGEFLG
+1154 RAPTVDEFMGVKTSSGGGNEELNIENAGDTIGFHKQLEVIKEAEKKAVEAATDVINNAGEEINSKIDEITNELNTFKES
-1164 ADLNAYKAITTDTSI
+1164 NAYKE
-1179 NTVGFYNQ
+1179 YN
-1187 LKEIKDAEEKAIEA
+1187 
-1201 GQDKIAAAGTTIKA
+1201 DK
-1215 EIAATEAKIEATS
+1215 
-1228 KPINDQIEVVNAK
+1228 K
-1241 VEEIST
+1241 V
-1247 KYDEASEAYYAA
+1247 D
-1259 EDGPEKEALE
+1259 LE
-1269 TKKDDLEKELNAE
+1269 TKINKLNDDIEVGDPEGDPEWGGKPLPEDEYNALLEKRTELVKEQSDLKVKYKSVIDEENRFISKRNDLENSKEDSKE
-1282 RAKLKPLYENL
+1282 AKRN
-1293 RLATAD
+1293 
-1299 DKAKK
+1299 
-1304 ETLEKSLANTE
+1304 
-1315 KTVKDE
+1315 E
-1321 IRKPFVEKQFEV
+1321 IRKPFIDKQFEV
-1333 VKHMQE
+1333 LKRMTD
-1339 LASKAYNADFNSD
+1339 LANQGYSGALSE
-1352 KNKLILE
+1352 KNKLRIE
-1359 IPALKFDTLWSEP
+1359 IPEVKLPVLENGNIDEKVSVDPTGYLSDKDKALFDIPL
-1372 IYREEPDPED
+1372 
-1382 YYGSNTIKVKV
+1382 NTP
-1393 GETPN
+1393 GL
-1398 VPRTL
+1398 L
-1403 DVTPNDGKNN
+1403 DN
-1413 GIDSRLDL
+1413 GGI
-1421 FKVTLT
+1421 TYLT
-1427 NEDLLKDG
+1427 
-1435 GREYISKWFDANKD
+1435 KWFDTNKD
-1449 AIVAAYKTTAD
+1449 KIATIYKSATNKSIVLDDQAIS
-1460 REVPQ
+1460 
-1465 NTNGTAHTADGN
+1465 N
-1477 GVYTFDEK
+1477 
-1485 QIETLKEKIIEMNI
+1485 LKERFIYENI
-1499 LTDDNLNVTGSKPYP
+1499 YKAHSGQRGLLTGTSNTYSRMVVSFFDNMRKTLT
-1514 KLLVNFFKKV
+1514 
-1524 NSVLER
+1524 E

-1545 TGKVIPTEGVIIQ
+1545 TGKVIPTEGVVIQ
-1558 RDVIPAM
+1558 RDVIPAV
-1565 KRAGFIQYRQQVSNK
+1565 KRAGFIQYRQQVNNK
-1580 LGVSAWYLRSMGNQN
+1580 LGVTAWYLRSTGHEN
-1595 HTVNY
+1595 HTVHY
-1600 ANGTGTE
+1600 TSDNGNE
-1607 SKTFNRLANVFG
+1607 SRSFGRLANVFG
-1619 IGLKYQIGDKTTV
+1619 LGLKYQVGDNTAV

-1644 RFMNG
+1644 RYMNG
-1649 GSIYE
+1649 GSIYQ
-1654 STAGKTFA
+1654 STAGKVYD
-1662 NITNPEEKPQFEILG
+1662 NPAGNPQFELKG
-1677 HRQGGTPHF
+1677 HRTGGTPHF
-1686 WTIRFDVGK
+1686 WALRFDVGQ

-1708 DYKYFAHGSFL
+1708 DYKYFGHGAFL

-1749 FLIEAF
+1749 FLVEAF
-1755 YTFDAEGIG
+1755 YTFDAKGIG

>member
-1 MTRKGESTKKYLML
+1 MTRKSEARNKYFML
-15 SCAIATWIGGAS
+15 SCAIATWVGGAS

-35 AEGSVFV
+35 AEGSVYV

-117 DLSKYQGAGD
+117 DLAKYQGAGD

-163 TNKPRNKAGLQLN
+163 TNKPRNKAGLQFN
-176 VEGIR
+176 FEGIR
-181 ERGDGNSTPASN
+181 EKGNSDILPFNN

-198 DSGKMGKVKVNIF
+198 DSGKIGKVKVNIF

-256 IASIIDVKDNQTI
+256 VASIIDMKDNQTI

-312 KDDVSN
+312 RDDVSN
-318 WKAELNYTRTT
+318 WKAEVNYTRTN

-354 NIDHKQWNLG
+354 NIDHRQWNFG

-370 ANDDHLI
+370 ANDNHLV

-392 LKNAPNTYVR
+392 LKNAPHTYVR
-402 DVDPWDFDK
+402 DIDPWDYDK
-411 SLSVDRSGNPK
+411 SLSVDRNGNPK
-422 SNIYDYSFG
+422 SNIYDYSFSKG
-431 KNKDGIIERN
+431 KDGIIERN

-473 TEGDPSNSQ
+473 TEGDPANSQ
-482 TWISGTTANTLKKKY
+482 AWIFGTTDNTLKKKY

-503 YMEFGATLM
+503 YMEFAATLM

-523 ATASSWRDKIYSSDV
+523 TTATSWRDRIYSSDV
-538 EKLPLYYYDNTVNPK
+538 EKLPLYYYDKTVHPK
-553 LSKIIKLNGANF
+553 LSAIIKLNGATF
-565 KEEANKRINK
+565 KEEENKRINK
-575 QTVGSG
+575 QTVGTG
-581 SINKQYLFVQDTWQL
+581 TINKQYLFVQDTWQL
-596 NKNTILTPIA
+596 NKNTMLTPIA
-606 RFDHS
+606 RLDHS
-611 SLFGSNLSF
+611 SLFGSNVSF
-620 NMGVTHNLNGNTHR
+620 NMGLTHNLNGNTHR
-634 RLKAN
+634 RFKAN

-687 EKSINFDV
+687 EKSLNFDV

-715 DNYITAYNTGHILD
+715 KNYITAYNTGHVLD

-738 ERGIYKFLYAPDMIY
+738 ERGIYKFLYAPDMVY

-780 RLGYTYLHAI
+780 RFGYTFFHTV
-790 NKSNLDMPRQLLDKP
+790 NKSNPDMPRQLLDKP
-805 THKIGIGVDYE
+805 AHKIGIGVDYE

-858 TKAIVLDPVTKEAK
+858 IKAIVLDPVTRKAK

-892 YESKTYGIWNM
+892 YERKTYGIWNM

-920 NIFDHRD
+920 NLFNHRD

-944 FGSDANTGSGQPNTA
+944 FGADATTDKSQPNMA
-959 TVEVKTRVMD
+959 KVEVKTQVVD
-969 PMDSFIHRDFDENK
+969 HLNTFIHRDFNVDK
-983 PEGVSF
+983 KAGVEV
-989 VGDYRNRWDSHL
+989 VGDFRNRWDSHL

-1009 VTATSYVEDDA
+1009 VTATSYIEDDA
-1020 VENLR
+1020 ADNLR
-1025 DADNHGFTSRV
+1025 DENNHGITSRV
-1036 RAGVDARIGKDV
+1036 RAGIDARIGKDV
-1048 DVRVVASAS
+1048 DVRVIASAS
-1057 GQRGVDTDHQVKVT
+1057 GQRGVDTDHQLKVT

-1080 EATVTKHTKKWDLT
+1080 EATVTKHTNKWDLT
-1094 AGRMTEPMGVTSY
+1094 AGRMTEPMGVTGY

-1112 YDGVRAVWTEDNKQV
+1112 YDGVRGVWTNDTKQV
-1127 RVGYGDFEH
+1127 RVGYGDFSH

-1143 AYTHALYSGFK
+1143 AYTHAIYNSFK
-1154 RAPMVGEFLG
+1154 RAPTVDEFMGVKTSSGGGNEELNIENAGDTIGFHKQLEVIKEAEKKAVEAATDVINNAGEEINSKIDEITNELNTFKES
-1164 ADLNAYKAITTDTSI
+1164 NAYKE
-1179 NTVGFYNQ
+1179 YN
-1187 LKEIKDAEEKAIEA
+1187 
-1201 GQDKIAAAGTTIKA
+1201 DK
-1215 EIAATEAKIEATS
+1215 
-1228 KPINDQIEVVNAK
+1228 K
-1241 VEEIST
+1241 V
-1247 KYDEASEAYYAA
+1247 D
-1259 EDGPEKEALE
+1259 LE
-1269 TKKDDLEKELNAE
+1269 TKINKLNDDIEVGDPEGDPEWGGKPLPEDEYNALLEKRTELVKEQSDLKVKYKSVIDEENRFISKRNDLENSKEDSKE
-1282 RAKLKPLYENL
+1282 AKRN
-1293 RLATAD
+1293 
-1299 DKAKK
+1299 
-1304 ETLEKSLANTE
+1304 
-1315 KTVKDE
+1315 E
-1321 IRKPFVEKQFEV
+1321 IRKPFIDKQFEV
-1333 VKHMQE
+1333 LKRMTD
-1339 LASKAYNADFNSD
+1339 LANQGYSGALSE
-1352 KNKLILE
+1352 KNKLRIE
-1359 IPALKFDTLWSEP
+1359 IPEVKLPVLENGNIDEKVSVDPTGYLSDKDKALFDIPL
-1372 IYREEPDPED
+1372 
-1382 YYGSNTIKVKV
+1382 NTP
-1393 GETPN
+1393 GL
-1398 VPRTL
+1398 L
-1403 DVTPNDGKNN
+1403 DN
-1413 GIDSRLDL
+1413 GGI
-1421 FKVTLT
+1421 TYLT
-1427 NEDLLKDG
+1427 
-1435 GREYISKWFDANKD
+1435 KWFDTNKD
-1449 AIVAAYKTTAD
+1449 KIATIYKSATNKSIVLDDQAIS
-1460 REVPQ
+1460 
-1465 NTNGTAHTADGN
+1465 N
-1477 GVYTFDEK
+1477 
-1485 QIETLKEKIIEMNI
+1485 LKERFIYENI
-1499 LTDDNLNVTGSKPYP
+1499 YKAHSGQRGLLTGTSNTYSRMVVSFFDNMRKTLT
-1514 KLLVNFFKKV
+1514 
-1524 NSVLER
+1524 E

-1558 RDVIPAM
+1558 RDVIPAV
-1565 KRAGFIQYRQQVSNK
+1565 KRAGFIQYRQQVNNK
-1580 LGVSAWYLRSMGNQN
+1580 LGVTAWYLRSTGHEN
-1595 HTVNY
+1595 HTVHYTSDKGN
-1600 ANGTGTE
+1600 E
-1607 SKTFNRLANVFG
+1607 SRSFGRLANVFG
-1619 IGLKYQIGDKTTV
+1619 LGLKYQIGYNTAV
-1632 SFDYGQNRTDFG
+1632 SFDYGQNRTDFA
-1644 RFMNG
+1644 RYMNG
-1649 GSIYE
+1649 GSIYQ
-1654 STAGKTFA
+1654 STAGKVYD
-1662 NITNPEEKPQFEILG
+1662 NPAGNPQFELKG
-1677 HRQGGTPHF
+1677 HKTGGTPHF
-1686 WTIRFDVGK
+1686 WALRFDVGQ
-1695 SDYYRPGSWNAFI
+1695 SDYHRPGSWNAFI
-1708 DYKYFAHGSFL
+1708 DYKYFGHGAFL

-1742 GYVPAKD
+1742 GYVPTKD
-1749 FLIEAF
+1749 FLVEAF
-1755 YTFDAEGIG
+1755 YTFDAKGIG

>member
-1 MTRKGESTKKYLML
+1 ML

-35 AEGSVFV
+35 AEGSVYV

-117 DLSKYQGAGD
+117 DLAKYQGAGD

-163 TNKPRNKAGLQLN
+163 TNKPRNKAGLQFN
-176 VEGIR
+176 FEGIR
-181 ERGDGNSTPASN
+181 EKGNSDILPFNN

-198 DSGKMGKVKVNIF
+198 DSGKIGKVKVNIF

-256 IASIIDVKDNQTI
+256 VASIIDVKDNQTI

-312 KDDVSN
+312 RDDVSN
-318 WKAELNYTRTT
+318 WKAEVNYTRTN

-339 GKSTYEGKNTLEYTD
+339 GRSTYEGKNTLEYTD
-354 NIDHKQWNLG
+354 NIDHRQWNFG

-370 ANDDHLI
+370 ANDNHLV

-392 LKNAPNTYVR
+392 LKNAPHTYVR
-402 DVDPWDFDK
+402 DIDPWDYDK
-411 SLSVDRSGNPK
+411 SLSVDRNGNPK
-422 SNIYDYSFG
+422 SNIYDYSFSKG
-431 KNKDGIIERN
+431 KDGIIERN

-473 TEGDPSNSQ
+473 TEGDPANSQ
-482 TWISGTTANTLKKKY
+482 AWIFGTTDNTLKKKY

-503 YMEFGATLM
+503 YMEFAATLM

-523 ATASSWRDKIYSSDV
+523 ATATSWRDRIYSSDV

-565 KEEANKRINK
+565 KEEADKRINK

-581 SINKQYLFVQDTWQL
+581 TINKQYLFVQDTWQL
-596 NKNTILTPIA
+596 NKNTMLTPIA

-620 NMGVTHNLNGNTHR
+620 NMGLTHNLNGNAHR
-634 RLKAN
+634 RFKAN

-687 EKSINFDV
+687 EKSLNFDV

-715 DNYITAYNTGHILD
+715 KNYITAYNTGHVLD

-738 ERGIYKFLYAPDMIY
+738 ERGIYKFLYAPDMVY

-768 ELKQKLSNKWKA
+768 ELKQKLSTKWKA
-780 RLGYTYLHAI
+780 RFGYTFLHAV
-790 NKSNLDMPRQLLDKP
+790 NKSNPDMPRQLLDKP
-805 THKIGIGVDYE
+805 AHKIGIGVDYE

-858 TKAIVLDPVTKEAK
+858 TKAIVLDPVTRKAK

-892 YESKTYGIWNM
+892 YERKTYGIWNM

-920 NIFDHRD
+920 NLFNHRD

-944 FGSDANTGSGQPNTA
+944 FGADATTDKSQPNMA
-959 TVEVKTRVMD
+959 KVEVKTQVVD
-969 PMDSFIHRDFDENK
+969 HLNTFIHRDFNVDK
-983 PEGVSF
+983 KAGVEV
-989 VGDYRNRWDSHL
+989 VGDFRNRWDSHL

-1009 VTATSYVEDDA
+1009 VTATSYIEDDA
-1020 VENLR
+1020 ADNLR
-1025 DADNHGFTSRV
+1025 DENNHGITSRV
-1036 RAGVDARIGKDV
+1036 RAGIDARIGKDV
-1048 DVRVVASAS
+1048 DVRVIASAS
-1057 GQRGVDTDHQVKVT
+1057 GQRGVDTDHQLKVT

-1080 EATVTKHTKKWDLT
+1080 EATVTKHTNKWDLT
-1094 AGRMTEPMGVTSY
+1094 AGRMTEPMGVTGY

-1112 YDGVRAVWTEDNKQV
+1112 YDGVRGVWTNDTKQV
-1127 RVGYGDFEH
+1127 RVGYGDFSH

-1143 AYTHALYSGFK
+1143 AYTHAIYNSFK
-1154 RAPMVGEFLG
+1154 RAPTVDEFMGVKTSSGGGNEELNIENAGDTIGFHKQLEVIKEAEKKAVEAATDVINNAGEEINSKIDEITNELNTFKES
-1164 ADLNAYKAITTDTSI
+1164 NAYKE
-1179 NTVGFYNQ
+1179 YN
-1187 LKEIKDAEEKAIEA
+1187 
-1201 GQDKIAAAGTTIKA
+1201 DK
-1215 EIAATEAKIEATS
+1215 
-1228 KPINDQIEVVNAK
+1228 K
-1241 VEEIST
+1241 V
-1247 KYDEASEAYYAA
+1247 D
-1259 EDGPEKEALE
+1259 LE
-1269 TKKDDLEKELNAE
+1269 TKINKLNDDIEVGDPEGDPEWGGKPLPEDEYNALLEKRTELVKEQSDLKVKYKSVIDEENRFISKRNDLENSKEDSKE
-1282 RAKLKPLYENL
+1282 AKRN
-1293 RLATAD
+1293 
-1299 DKAKK
+1299 
-1304 ETLEKSLANTE
+1304 
-1315 KTVKDE
+1315 E
-1321 IRKPFVEKQFEV
+1321 IRKPFIDKQFEV
-1333 VKHMQE
+1333 LKRMTD
-1339 LASKAYNADFNSD
+1339 LANQGYSGALSE
-1352 KNKLILE
+1352 KNKLRIE
-1359 IPALKFDTLWSEP
+1359 IPEVKLPVLENGNIDEKVSVDPTGYLSDKDKALFDIPL
-1372 IYREEPDPED
+1372 
-1382 YYGSNTIKVKV
+1382 NTP
-1393 GETPN
+1393 GL
-1398 VPRTL
+1398 L
-1403 DVTPNDGKNN
+1403 DN
-1413 GIDSRLDL
+1413 GGI
-1421 FKVTLT
+1421 TYLT
-1427 NEDLLKDG
+1427 
-1435 GREYISKWFDANKD
+1435 KWFDTNKD
-1449 AIVAAYKTTAD
+1449 KIATIYKSATNKSIVLDDQAIS
-1460 REVPQ
+1460 
-1465 NTNGTAHTADGN
+1465 N
-1477 GVYTFDEK
+1477 
-1485 QIETLKEKIIEMNI
+1485 LKERFIYENI
-1499 LTDDNLNVTGSKPYP
+1499 YKAHSGQRGLLTGTSNTYSRMVVSFFDNMRKTLT
-1514 KLLVNFFKKV
+1514 
-1524 NSVLER
+1524 E

-1558 RDVIPAM
+1558 RDVIPAV
-1565 KRAGFIQYRQQVSNK
+1565 KRAGFIQYRQQVNNK
-1580 LGVSAWYLRSMGNQN
+1580 LGVTAWYLRSTGHEN
-1595 HTVNY
+1595 HTVHY
-1600 ANGTGTE
+1600 TSDNGNE
-1607 SKTFNRLANVFG
+1607 SRSFGRLANVFG
-1619 IGLKYQIGDKTTV
+1619 LGLKYQVGDNTAV

-1644 RFMNG
+1644 RYMNG
-1649 GSIYE
+1649 GSIYQ
-1654 STAGKTFA
+1654 STAGKVYD
-1662 NITNPEEKPQFEILG
+1662 NPAGNPQFELKG
-1677 HRQGGTPHF
+1677 HKTGGTPHF
-1686 WTIRFDVGK
+1686 WALRFDVGQ

-1708 DYKYFAHGSFL
+1708 DYKYFGHGAFL

-1749 FLIEAF
+1749 FLVEAF
-1755 YTFDAEGIG
+1755 YTFDAKGIG

>member
-1 MTRKGESTKKYLML
+1 ML

-35 AEGSVFV
+35 AEGTVYV

-53 NSQQVQIIT
+53 NSQQVQVIT

-117 DLSKYQGAGD
+117 DLAKYQGAGD

-163 TNKPRNKAGLQLN
+163 TNKPRNKAGLQFN
-176 VEGIR
+176 FEGIR
-181 ERGDGNSTPASN
+181 EKGNSDILPFNN

-198 DSGKMGKVKVNIF
+198 DSGKIGKVKVNIF

-256 IASIIDVKDNQTI
+256 VASIIDVKDNQTI

-312 KDDVSN
+312 RDDVSN
-318 WKAELNYTRTT
+318 WKAEVNYTRTN

-354 NIDHKQWNLG
+354 NIDHRQWNFG

-370 ANDDHLI
+370 ANDNHLV

-392 LKNAPNTYVR
+392 LKNAPHTYVR
-402 DVDPWDFDK
+402 DIDPWDYDK
-411 SLSVDRSGNPK
+411 SLSVDRNGNPK
-422 SNIYDYSFG
+422 SNIYDYSFSKG
-431 KNKDGIIERN
+431 KDGIIERN

-473 TEGDPSNSQ
+473 TEGDPANSQ
-482 TWISGTTANTLKKKY
+482 AWIFGTTDNTLKKKY

-503 YMEFGATLM
+503 YMEFAATLM

-523 ATASSWRDKIYSSDV
+523 ATATSWRDRIYSSDV
-538 EKLPLYYYDNTVNPK
+538 EKLPLYYYDKTVHPK
-553 LSKIIKLNGANF
+553 LSAIIKLNGATF
-565 KEEANKRINK
+565 KEEENKRINK
-575 QTVGSG
+575 QTVGTG
-581 SINKQYLFVQDTWQL
+581 TINKQYLFVQDTWQL
-596 NKNTILTPIA
+596 NKNTMLTPIA
-606 RFDHS
+606 RLDHS
-611 SLFGSNLSF
+611 SLFGSNVSF
-620 NMGVTHNLNGNTHR
+620 NMGLTHNLNGNTHR
-634 RLKAN
+634 RFKAN

-687 EKSINFDV
+687 EKSLNFDV

-715 DNYITAYNTGHILD
+715 KNYITAYNTGHVLD

-738 ERGIYKFLYAPDMIY
+738 ERGIYKFLYAPDMVY

-780 RLGYTYLHAI
+780 RFGYTFLHAV
-790 NKSNLDMPRQLLDKP
+790 NKSNPDMPRQLLDKP
-805 THKIGIGVDYE
+805 AHKIGIGVDYE

-858 TKAIVLDPVTKEAK
+858 TKAIVLDPVTRKAK

-892 YESKTYGIWNM
+892 YERKTYGIWNM

-920 NIFDHRD
+920 NLFNHRD

-944 FGSDANTGSGQPNTA
+944 FGADATTDKSQPNMA
-959 TVEVKTRVMD
+959 KVEVKTQVVD
-969 PMDSFIHRDFDENK
+969 HLNTFIHRDFNVDK
-983 PEGVSF
+983 KAGVEV
-989 VGDYRNRWDSHL
+989 VGDFRNRWDSHL

-1009 VTATSYVEDDA
+1009 VTATSYIEDDA
-1020 VENLR
+1020 ADNLR
-1025 DADNHGFTSRV
+1025 DENNHGITSRV
-1036 RAGVDARIGKDV
+1036 RAGIDARIGKDV
-1048 DVRVVASAS
+1048 DVRVIASAS
-1057 GQRGVDTDHQVKVT
+1057 GQRGVDTDHQLKVT

-1080 EATVTKHTKKWDLT
+1080 EATVTKHTNKWDLT
-1094 AGRMTEPMGVTSY
+1094 AGRMTEPMGVTGY

-1112 YDGVRAVWTEDNKQV
+1112 YDGVRGVWTNDTKQV
-1127 RVGYGDFEH
+1127 RVGYGDFSH

-1143 AYTHALYSGFK
+1143 AYTHAIYNSFK
-1154 RAPMVGEFLG
+1154 RAPTVDEFMGVKTSSGGGNEELNIENAGDTIGFHKQLEVIKEAEKKAVEAATDVINNAGEEINSKIDEITNELNTFKES
-1164 ADLNAYKAITTDTSI
+1164 NAYKE
-1179 NTVGFYNQ
+1179 YN
-1187 LKEIKDAEEKAIEA
+1187 
-1201 GQDKIAAAGTTIKA
+1201 DK
-1215 EIAATEAKIEATS
+1215 
-1228 KPINDQIEVVNAK
+1228 K
-1241 VEEIST
+1241 V
-1247 KYDEASEAYYAA
+1247 D
-1259 EDGPEKEALE
+1259 LE
-1269 TKKDDLEKELNAE
+1269 TKINKLNDDIEVGDPEGDPEWGGKPLPEDEYNALLEKRTELVKEQSDLKVKYKSVIDEENRFISKRNDLENSKEDSKE
-1282 RAKLKPLYENL
+1282 AKRN
-1293 RLATAD
+1293 
-1299 DKAKK
+1299 
-1304 ETLEKSLANTE
+1304 
-1315 KTVKDE
+1315 E
-1321 IRKPFVEKQFEV
+1321 IRKPFIDKQFEV
-1333 VKHMQE
+1333 LKRMTD
-1339 LASKAYNADFNSD
+1339 LANQGYSGALSE
-1352 KNKLILE
+1352 KNKLRIE
-1359 IPALKFDTLWSEP
+1359 IPEVKLPVLENGNIDEKVSVDPTGYLSDKDKALFDIPL
-1372 IYREEPDPED
+1372 
-1382 YYGSNTIKVKV
+1382 NTP
-1393 GETPN
+1393 GL
-1398 VPRTL
+1398 L
-1403 DVTPNDGKNN
+1403 DN
-1413 GIDSRLDL
+1413 GGI
-1421 FKVTLT
+1421 TYLT
-1427 NEDLLKDG
+1427 
-1435 GREYISKWFDANKD
+1435 KWFDTNKD
-1449 AIVAAYKTTAD
+1449 KIATIYKSATNKSIVLDDQAIS
-1460 REVPQ
+1460 
-1465 NTNGTAHTADGN
+1465 N
-1477 GVYTFDEK
+1477 
-1485 QIETLKEKIIEMNI
+1485 LKERFIYENI
-1499 LTDDNLNVTGSKPYP
+1499 YKAHSGQRGLLTGTSNTYSRMVVSFFDNMRKTLT
-1514 KLLVNFFKKV
+1514 
-1524 NSVLER
+1524 E

-1545 TGKVIPTEGVIIQ
+1545 TGKVIPTEGVVIQ
-1558 RDVIPAM
+1558 RDVIPAV
-1565 KRAGFIQYRQQVSNK
+1565 KRAGFIQYRQQVNNK
-1580 LGVSAWYLRSMGNQN
+1580 LGVTAWYLRSTGHEN
-1595 HTVNY
+1595 HTVHY
-1600 ANGTGTE
+1600 TSDNGNE
-1607 SKTFNRLANVFG
+1607 SRSFGRLANVFG
-1619 IGLKYQIGDKTTV
+1619 LGLKYQVGDNTAV

-1644 RFMNG
+1644 RYMNG
-1649 GSIYE
+1649 GSIYQ
-1654 STAGKTFA
+1654 STAGKVYD
-1662 NITNPEEKPQFEILG
+1662 NPAGNPQFELKG
-1677 HRQGGTPHF
+1677 HRTGGTPHF
-1686 WTIRFDVGK
+1686 WALRFDVGQ

-1708 DYKYFAHGSFL
+1708 DYKYFGHGAFL

-1749 FLIEAF
+1749 FLVEAF
-1755 YTFDAEGIG
+1755 YTFDAKGIG